1 METIN
6 LSDAQTEIIQLQEY
20 YENNSI
26 NNISVIIYIKPGIK
40 IEEIE
45 KALNNLIKTHE
56 TYRIK
61 LKKVKSEYKQ
71 YISEHKDK
79 KFDFVDFKNNQVG
92 YTKWINEQAR
102 KNLFSTDS
110 DLFDFKI
117 VKLPTGK
124 IGIFLME
131 HHVISDAWSITVA
144 ANTISKYLNDG
155 PNSKEIESTYFD
167 YIEEE
172 IEYKNTKRFEKDKSF
187 WLKKTENLEDNEL
200 FEKNSDN
207 NGHSNRKSYSLS
219 DIETH
224 RIHEFCEKNNISINN
239 LFSAMMIIIKYKKT
253 ASKKI
258 SVGSI
263 MHNRNKKAE
272 KGVTGVFSR
281 ALPIIIDVSSD
292 YSISDLLTQT
302 KYETFNIL
310 KHRKYPYRNIVE
322 DSGGQKGLLDCL
334 ISYQN
339 TQYSHEVLKNV
350 YSDEWIENGS
360 NNAPLTVNISNRN
373 RKNTLTVDYDY
384 QTAIV
389 NEKEIID
396 LHNII
401 LKIMDKAIENPN
413 TKIKNIEILDEN
425 EKYTILNEFNDTE
438 ASLNNKETFVER
450 FEKQVKATPYQTAI
464 TYEGESLN
472 YDELNARAN
481 QLAYQLRAE
490 GVGANSLI
498 ALIMDRQLETIIGIY
513 GILKA
518 GGAYV
523 PIDPKYPIDRINYIL
538 EDSQPKVLL
547 TDREL
552 DEAINYGNKVIDLTE
567 TTRLEAFPTSNL
579 KQISDE
585 SNLMY
590 VIYTS
595 GTTGKPKGVMAH
607 SEGVMNRLNW
617 VINKYNVDGEDT
629 ILFKTPYT
637 FDVSVWE
644 IFGWAMLGSQIVLL
658 PSGEEGNP
666 EKITELLEGY
676 SVAMVHFV
684 PSMLNMFVNFIKST
698 NNAQAISKLKYVLA
712 SGEALKPEQVNDFNH
727 FIGNKNNTALLNLYG
742 PTETT
747 VDVTSF
753 DCENHKTY
761 DSIPIGKPISNI
773 QDYILNEDNNIMGIG
788 VTGEICIAGVGV
800 TAGYLNRPELTQ
812 EKFLDNPFGKG
823 KLYRTGDLAKW
834 NGDGNIIYIGRIDEQ
849 VKIRGYRI
857 ELGEIESIL
866 RQHTHI
872 NDVAIVARPMVD
884 NELSICAYLVSDDSL
899 DFGSLKTSLGQK
911 LPDYMIP
918 AYMTQ
923 LDELPVTS
931 NGKLNKKALPEIKVE
946 SKVYVAPTNDMES
959 AVAETFE
966 AVLHVDQVS
975 IHDNFFEM
983 GGHSLKA
990 ISVINEIE
998 HYIGIRLPLKII
1010 FEKPTVAQL
1019 AEFIKNSEDHTNIQD
1034 IPQAEDKSAY
1044 YVSSQQKR
1052 LYVLNEMTE
1061 GQTAYNMP
1069 GIFEI
1074 KGEVDIERVR
1084 FAFQSLINH
1093 HEILRT
1099 RFEVFEGE
1107 PVQIIEDSVSIN
1119 IDYEEEM
1126 EVNDDTLLSEFVSPF
1141 DLAQAPLLRVKVVK
1155 SDEQKYLLLF
1165 DMHHIISDGLSINI
1179 IIKDFSRLY
1188 QNQALEELK
1197 IRYRDYSEWMRERDL
1212 SQQRSFWLSQFEKEA
1227 PVLDLPYD
1235 YPRLKQQSF
1244 KGRTMSMHMPNETKK
1259 AIHQLA
1265 QTTGSTDYMILSAS
1279 FMVLLHKY
1287 SRQEDI
1293 VIGSPVSGRTHK
1305 DTEDILGM
1313 FVNTLA
1319 MRSYPERDK
1328 SFEQLLSEV
1337 KNLSIKAFDNQEYPL
1352 EDLVEEVVERSDL
1365 SRNPLFDVL
1374 FALQNNDNQAFEIN
1388 DWSVEIKEASHTNAK
1403 FDLSMTIE
1411 ENEGYKVSLEYA
1423 SELFSKATI
1432 ERMLKHFME
1441 ILVEITKDP
1450 SQKMTEIEMIT
1461 KEEKAVI
1468 FDKFNDTEASLNNKE
1483 TFVERFEKQV
1493 KATPYQTAITYEGES
1508 LNYDELNARANQLA
1522 YQLRAEGVGA
1532 NSLIALIMDR
1542 QLETIIGIYG
1552 ILKAGGAY
1560 VPIDPKYPIDRINY
1574 ILEDSQPKVLL
1585 TDRELDEAINYG
1597 NKVIDLTE
1605 TTRLEAFPTSN
1616 LKQISDESNLMYVI
1630 YTSGT
1635 TGKPKGVMAHSEG
1648 VMNRLNW
1655 VINKYNVDGEDTILF
1670 KTPYTFDVS
1679 VWEIFGWA
1687 MLGSQIVLLPSGEE
1701 GNPEKITELLEG
1713 YSVAMVHF
1721 VPSMLNMFVNFIKST
1736 NNAQAISKLKYV
1748 LASGE
1753 ALKPEQVNDFNH
1765 FIGNKNNTALLNLYG
1780 PTETTVDV
1788 TSFDCENH
1796 KTYDSI
1802 PIGKPISN
1810 IQAYILNEDN
1820 NIMGI
1825 GVPGELCIAGV
1836 GVTAGYLNRPELT
1849 QEKFIDNPFG
1859 KGKLYRTGDLA
1870 KWNGDGNIIYIG
1882 RIDEQVKIRGY
1893 RIELGEIE
1901 SILRQ
1906 HTHINDV
1913 AIVARPM
1920 VDNELSICA
1929 YLVSD
1934 DSLDFGSL
1942 KTSLGQKLPDYM
1954 IPAYMTQ
1961 LDELPVTS
1969 NGKLNKK
1976 ALPEIKVE
1984 SKVYV
1989 APTNDMESAV
1999 AKTFEA
2005 VLHVDQISIHD
2016 NFFEMGGDSLKAI
2029 KLTSLIS
2036 KSYNISIKDIFELQT
2051 IASISKALV
2060 EREEMNVMTK
2070 LDALKIPN
2078 VKNEH
2083 HFNSDFISEINDYK
2097 VKSNENYKF
2106 IDKDVVKSDKQ
2117 ILLTGATGYL
2127 GIHILKDLLERKDL
2141 IIYVLVRNS
2150 EKISGENKLNNN
2162 WFYYFNSQLKTED
2175 LSRIHFVEG
2184 DIESKYLGFSNSN
2197 YDYLVNNI
2205 DIIINA
2211 AANVNHF
2218 ATEESSYN
2226 TNVKSIHNL
2235 ISFAKDKNKKEIHH
2249 MSTIS
2254 IASGSIEDKDSSTF
2268 SEYDVD
2274 ISQKPNNIYIDS
2286 KIEAEKLLIAYRE
2299 EGIETNIYRLGNLQC
2314 DSRTG
2319 IFQKNEENNAF
2330 YSVIKSFKMLQK
2342 FPRLEEDDLEFTH
2355 VDQAAK
2361 ACNKLI
2367 LNDQLSNEIHHIY
2380 NNKRLSLQKLMA
2392 VYNENNHYI
2401 EAVYWDAFL
2410 DHLMECINLGVM
2422 SDEVNAFLLHTGI
2435 LDNTLFNK
2443 AHFEILDYKTNFIL
2457 EKLNFQWEPTS
2468 ENTLNIMINHT
2479 KNNF

>member
-207 NGHSNRKSYSLS
+207 NGQSNRKSYSLS

-401 LKIMDKAIENPN
+401 LKIMDEAIENPN

-567 TTRLEAFPTSNL
+567 A
-579 KQISDE
+579 
-585 SNLMY
+585 
-590 VIYTS
+590 
-595 GTTGKPKGVMAH
+595 
-607 SEGVMNRLNW
+607 
-617 VINKYNVDGEDT
+617 
-629 ILFKTPYT
+629 
-637 FDVSVWE
+637 
-644 IFGWAMLGSQIVLL
+644 
-658 PSGEEGNP
+658 
-666 EKITELLEGY
+666 
-676 SVAMVHFV
+676 
-684 PSMLNMFVNFIKST
+684 
-698 NNAQAISKLKYVLA
+698 
-712 SGEALKPEQVNDFNH
+712 
-727 FIGNKNNTALLNLYG
+727 
-742 PTETT
+742 
-747 VDVTSF
+747 
-753 DCENHKTY
+753 
-761 DSIPIGKPISNI
+761 
-773 QDYILNEDNNIMGIG
+773 
-788 VTGEICIAGVGV
+788 
-800 TAGYLNRPELTQ
+800 
-812 EKFLDNPFGKG
+812 
-823 KLYRTGDLAKW
+823 
-834 NGDGNIIYIGRIDEQ
+834 
-849 VKIRGYRI
+849 
-857 ELGEIESIL
+857 
-866 RQHTHI
+866 
-872 NDVAIVARPMVD
+872 
-884 NELSICAYLVSDDSL
+884 
-899 DFGSLKTSLGQK
+899 
-911 LPDYMIP
+911 
-918 AYMTQ
+918 
-923 LDELPVTS
+923 
-931 NGKLNKKALPEIKVE
+931 
-946 SKVYVAPTNDMES
+946 
-959 AVAETFE
+959 
-966 AVLHVDQVS
+966 
-975 IHDNFFEM
+975 
-983 GGHSLKA
+983 
-990 ISVINEIE
+990 
-998 HYIGIRLPLKII
+998 
-1010 FEKPTVAQL
+1010 
-1019 AEFIKNSEDHTNIQD
+1019 
-1034 IPQAEDKSAY
+1034 
-1044 YVSSQQKR
+1044 
-1052 LYVLNEMTE
+1052 
-1061 GQTAYNMP
+1061 
-1069 GIFEI
+1069 
-1074 KGEVDIERVR
+1074 
-1084 FAFQSLINH
+1084 
-1093 HEILRT
+1093 
-1099 RFEVFEGE
+1099 
-1107 PVQIIEDSVSIN
+1107 
-1119 IDYEEEM
+1119 
-1126 EVNDDTLLSEFVSPF
+1126 
-1141 DLAQAPLLRVKVVK
+1141 
-1155 SDEQKYLLLF
+1155 
-1165 DMHHIISDGLSINI
+1165 
-1179 IIKDFSRLY
+1179 
-1188 QNQALEELK
+1188 
-1197 IRYRDYSEWMRERDL
+1197 
-1212 SQQRSFWLSQFEKEA
+1212 
-1227 PVLDLPYD
+1227 
-1235 YPRLKQQSF
+1235 
-1244 KGRTMSMHMPNETKK
+1244 
-1259 AIHQLA
+1259 
-1265 QTTGSTDYMILSAS
+1265 
-1279 FMVLLHKY
+1279 
-1287 SRQEDI
+1287 
-1293 VIGSPVSGRTHK
+1293 
-1305 DTEDILGM
+1305 
-1313 FVNTLA
+1313 
-1319 MRSYPERDK
+1319 
-1328 SFEQLLSEV
+1328 
-1337 KNLSIKAFDNQEYPL
+1337 
-1352 EDLVEEVVERSDL
+1352 
-1365 SRNPLFDVL
+1365 
-1374 FALQNNDNQAFEIN
+1374 
-1388 DWSVEIKEASHTNAK
+1388 
-1403 FDLSMTIE
+1403 
-1411 ENEGYKVSLEYA
+1411 
-1423 SELFSKATI
+1423 
-1432 ERMLKHFME
+1432 
-1441 ILVEITKDP
+1441 
-1450 SQKMTEIEMIT
+1450 
-1461 KEEKAVI
+1461 
-1468 FDKFNDTEASLNNKE
+1468 
-1483 TFVERFEKQV
+1483 
-1493 KATPYQTAITYEGES
+1493 
-1508 LNYDELNARANQLA
+1508 
-1522 YQLRAEGVGA
+1522 
-1532 NSLIALIMDR
+1532 
-1542 QLETIIGIYG
+1542 
-1552 ILKAGGAY
+1552 
-1560 VPIDPKYPIDRINY
+1560 
-1574 ILEDSQPKVLL
+1574 
-1585 TDRELDEAINYG
+1585 
-1597 NKVIDLTE
+1597 
-1605 TTRLEAFPTSN
+1605 TRLEAFPTSN

-1870 KWNGDGNIIYIG
+1870 KWNGDGNISYIG

-1999 AKTFEA
+1999 AETFEA

>member
-401 LKIMDKAIENPN
+401 LKIMDEAIENPN

-567 TTRLEAFPTSNL
+567 ATRLEAFPTSNL

-666 EKITELLEGY
+666 EKITELLE
-676 SVAMVHFV
+676 
-684 PSMLNMFVNFIKST
+684 
-698 NNAQAISKLKYVLA
+698 
-712 SGEALKPEQVNDFNH
+712 D
-727 FIGNKNNTALLNLYG
+727 
-742 PTETT
+742 
-747 VDVTSF
+747 
-753 DCENHKTY
+753 
-761 DSIPIGKPISNI
+761 
-773 QDYILNEDNNIMGIG
+773 
-788 VTGEICIAGVGV
+788 
-800 TAGYLNRPELTQ
+800 
-812 EKFLDNPFGKG
+812 
-823 KLYRTGDLAKW
+823 
-834 NGDGNIIYIGRIDEQ
+834 
-849 VKIRGYRI
+849 
-857 ELGEIESIL
+857 
-866 RQHTHI
+866 
-872 NDVAIVARPMVD
+872 
-884 NELSICAYLVSDDSL
+884 
-899 DFGSLKTSLGQK
+899 
-911 LPDYMIP
+911 
-918 AYMTQ
+918 
-923 LDELPVTS
+923 
-931 NGKLNKKALPEIKVE
+931 
-946 SKVYVAPTNDMES
+946 
-959 AVAETFE
+959 
-966 AVLHVDQVS
+966 
-975 IHDNFFEM
+975 
-983 GGHSLKA
+983 
-990 ISVINEIE
+990 
-998 HYIGIRLPLKII
+998 
-1010 FEKPTVAQL
+1010 
-1019 AEFIKNSEDHTNIQD
+1019 
-1034 IPQAEDKSAY
+1034 
-1044 YVSSQQKR
+1044 
-1052 LYVLNEMTE
+1052 
-1061 GQTAYNMP
+1061 
-1069 GIFEI
+1069 
-1074 KGEVDIERVR
+1074 
-1084 FAFQSLINH
+1084 
-1093 HEILRT
+1093 
-1099 RFEVFEGE
+1099 
-1107 PVQIIEDSVSIN
+1107 
-1119 IDYEEEM
+1119 
-1126 EVNDDTLLSEFVSPF
+1126 
-1141 DLAQAPLLRVKVVK
+1141 
-1155 SDEQKYLLLF
+1155 
-1165 DMHHIISDGLSINI
+1165 
-1179 IIKDFSRLY
+1179 
-1188 QNQALEELK
+1188 
-1197 IRYRDYSEWMRERDL
+1197 
-1212 SQQRSFWLSQFEKEA
+1212 
-1227 PVLDLPYD
+1227 
-1235 YPRLKQQSF
+1235 
-1244 KGRTMSMHMPNETKK
+1244 
-1259 AIHQLA
+1259 
-1265 QTTGSTDYMILSAS
+1265 
-1279 FMVLLHKY
+1279 
-1287 SRQEDI
+1287 
-1293 VIGSPVSGRTHK
+1293 
-1305 DTEDILGM
+1305 
-1313 FVNTLA
+1313 
-1319 MRSYPERDK
+1319 
-1328 SFEQLLSEV
+1328 
-1337 KNLSIKAFDNQEYPL
+1337 
-1352 EDLVEEVVERSDL
+1352 
-1365 SRNPLFDVL
+1365 
-1374 FALQNNDNQAFEIN
+1374 
-1388 DWSVEIKEASHTNAK
+1388 
-1403 FDLSMTIE
+1403 
-1411 ENEGYKVSLEYA
+1411 
-1423 SELFSKATI
+1423 
-1432 ERMLKHFME
+1432 
-1441 ILVEITKDP
+1441 
-1450 SQKMTEIEMIT
+1450 
-1461 KEEKAVI
+1461 
-1468 FDKFNDTEASLNNKE
+1468 
-1483 TFVERFEKQV
+1483 
-1493 KATPYQTAITYEGES
+1493 
-1508 LNYDELNARANQLA
+1508 
-1522 YQLRAEGVGA
+1522 
-1532 NSLIALIMDR
+1532 
-1542 QLETIIGIYG
+1542 
-1552 ILKAGGAY
+1552 
-1560 VPIDPKYPIDRINY
+1560 
-1574 ILEDSQPKVLL
+1574 
-1585 TDRELDEAINYG
+1585 
-1597 NKVIDLTE
+1597 
-1605 TTRLEAFPTSN
+1605 
-1616 LKQISDESNLMYVI
+1616 
-1630 YTSGT
+1630 
-1635 TGKPKGVMAHSEG
+1635 
-1648 VMNRLNW
+1648 
-1655 VINKYNVDGEDTILF
+1655 
-1670 KTPYTFDVS
+1670 
-1679 VWEIFGWA
+1679 
-1687 MLGSQIVLLPSGEE
+1687 
-1701 GNPEKITELLEG
+1701 

-1870 KWNGDGNIIYIG
+1870 KWNGDGNISYIG

-1999 AKTFEA
+1999 AETFEA

-2274 ISQKPNNIYIDS
+2274 ISQKPSNIYIDS

-2299 EGIETNIYRLGNLQC
+2299 EGIETNIYRLVNLQC

>member
-79 KFDFVDFKNNQVG
+79 KIDFVDFKNNQVG

-207 NGHSNRKSYSLS
+207 NAHSNRKSYSLS

-322 DSGGQKGLLDCL
+322 DSCGQKGLLDCL

-567 TTRLEAFPTSNL
+567 A
-579 KQISDE
+579 
-585 SNLMY
+585 
-590 VIYTS
+590 
-595 GTTGKPKGVMAH
+595 
-607 SEGVMNRLNW
+607 
-617 VINKYNVDGEDT
+617 
-629 ILFKTPYT
+629 
-637 FDVSVWE
+637 
-644 IFGWAMLGSQIVLL
+644 
-658 PSGEEGNP
+658 
-666 EKITELLEGY
+666 
-676 SVAMVHFV
+676 
-684 PSMLNMFVNFIKST
+684 
-698 NNAQAISKLKYVLA
+698 
-712 SGEALKPEQVNDFNH
+712 
-727 FIGNKNNTALLNLYG
+727 
-742 PTETT
+742 
-747 VDVTSF
+747 
-753 DCENHKTY
+753 
-761 DSIPIGKPISNI
+761 
-773 QDYILNEDNNIMGIG
+773 
-788 VTGEICIAGVGV
+788 
-800 TAGYLNRPELTQ
+800 
-812 EKFLDNPFGKG
+812 
-823 KLYRTGDLAKW
+823 
-834 NGDGNIIYIGRIDEQ
+834 
-849 VKIRGYRI
+849 
-857 ELGEIESIL
+857 
-866 RQHTHI
+866 
-872 NDVAIVARPMVD
+872 
-884 NELSICAYLVSDDSL
+884 
-899 DFGSLKTSLGQK
+899 
-911 LPDYMIP
+911 
-918 AYMTQ
+918 
-923 LDELPVTS
+923 
-931 NGKLNKKALPEIKVE
+931 
-946 SKVYVAPTNDMES
+946 
-959 AVAETFE
+959 
-966 AVLHVDQVS
+966 
-975 IHDNFFEM
+975 
-983 GGHSLKA
+983 
-990 ISVINEIE
+990 
-998 HYIGIRLPLKII
+998 
-1010 FEKPTVAQL
+1010 
-1019 AEFIKNSEDHTNIQD
+1019 
-1034 IPQAEDKSAY
+1034 
-1044 YVSSQQKR
+1044 
-1052 LYVLNEMTE
+1052 
-1061 GQTAYNMP
+1061 
-1069 GIFEI
+1069 
-1074 KGEVDIERVR
+1074 
-1084 FAFQSLINH
+1084 
-1093 HEILRT
+1093 
-1099 RFEVFEGE
+1099 
-1107 PVQIIEDSVSIN
+1107 
-1119 IDYEEEM
+1119 
-1126 EVNDDTLLSEFVSPF
+1126 
-1141 DLAQAPLLRVKVVK
+1141 
-1155 SDEQKYLLLF
+1155 
-1165 DMHHIISDGLSINI
+1165 
-1179 IIKDFSRLY
+1179 
-1188 QNQALEELK
+1188 
-1197 IRYRDYSEWMRERDL
+1197 
-1212 SQQRSFWLSQFEKEA
+1212 
-1227 PVLDLPYD
+1227 
-1235 YPRLKQQSF
+1235 
-1244 KGRTMSMHMPNETKK
+1244 
-1259 AIHQLA
+1259 
-1265 QTTGSTDYMILSAS
+1265 
-1279 FMVLLHKY
+1279 
-1287 SRQEDI
+1287 
-1293 VIGSPVSGRTHK
+1293 
-1305 DTEDILGM
+1305 
-1313 FVNTLA
+1313 
-1319 MRSYPERDK
+1319 
-1328 SFEQLLSEV
+1328 
-1337 KNLSIKAFDNQEYPL
+1337 
-1352 EDLVEEVVERSDL
+1352 
-1365 SRNPLFDVL
+1365 
-1374 FALQNNDNQAFEIN
+1374 
-1388 DWSVEIKEASHTNAK
+1388 
-1403 FDLSMTIE
+1403 
-1411 ENEGYKVSLEYA
+1411 
-1423 SELFSKATI
+1423 
-1432 ERMLKHFME
+1432 
-1441 ILVEITKDP
+1441 
-1450 SQKMTEIEMIT
+1450 
-1461 KEEKAVI
+1461 
-1468 FDKFNDTEASLNNKE
+1468 
-1483 TFVERFEKQV
+1483 
-1493 KATPYQTAITYEGES
+1493 
-1508 LNYDELNARANQLA
+1508 
-1522 YQLRAEGVGA
+1522 
-1532 NSLIALIMDR
+1532 
-1542 QLETIIGIYG
+1542 
-1552 ILKAGGAY
+1552 
-1560 VPIDPKYPIDRINY
+1560 
-1574 ILEDSQPKVLL
+1574 
-1585 TDRELDEAINYG
+1585 
-1597 NKVIDLTE
+1597 
-1605 TTRLEAFPTSN
+1605 TRLEAFPTSN

-1999 AKTFEA
+1999 AETFEA

>member
-207 NGHSNRKSYSLS
+207 NAHSNRKSYSLS

-322 DSGGQKGLLDCL
+322 DSCGQKGLLDCL

-567 TTRLEAFPTSNL
+567 ATRLEAFPTSNL

-607 SEGVMNRLNW
+607 SG
-617 VINKYNVDGEDT
+617 
-629 ILFKTPYT
+629 
-637 FDVSVWE
+637 
-644 IFGWAMLGSQIVLL
+644 
-658 PSGEEGNP
+658 
-666 EKITELLEGY
+666 
-676 SVAMVHFV
+676 
-684 PSMLNMFVNFIKST
+684 
-698 NNAQAISKLKYVLA
+698 
-712 SGEALKPEQVNDFNH
+712 
-727 FIGNKNNTALLNLYG
+727 
-742 PTETT
+742 
-747 VDVTSF
+747 
-753 DCENHKTY
+753 
-761 DSIPIGKPISNI
+761 
-773 QDYILNEDNNIMGIG
+773 
-788 VTGEICIAGVGV
+788 
-800 TAGYLNRPELTQ
+800 
-812 EKFLDNPFGKG
+812 
-823 KLYRTGDLAKW
+823 
-834 NGDGNIIYIGRIDEQ
+834 
-849 VKIRGYRI
+849 
-857 ELGEIESIL
+857 
-866 RQHTHI
+866 
-872 NDVAIVARPMVD
+872 
-884 NELSICAYLVSDDSL
+884 
-899 DFGSLKTSLGQK
+899 
-911 LPDYMIP
+911 
-918 AYMTQ
+918 
-923 LDELPVTS
+923 
-931 NGKLNKKALPEIKVE
+931 
-946 SKVYVAPTNDMES
+946 
-959 AVAETFE
+959 
-966 AVLHVDQVS
+966 
-975 IHDNFFEM
+975 
-983 GGHSLKA
+983 
-990 ISVINEIE
+990 
-998 HYIGIRLPLKII
+998 
-1010 FEKPTVAQL
+1010 
-1019 AEFIKNSEDHTNIQD
+1019 
-1034 IPQAEDKSAY
+1034 
-1044 YVSSQQKR
+1044 
-1052 LYVLNEMTE
+1052 
-1061 GQTAYNMP
+1061 
-1069 GIFEI
+1069 
-1074 KGEVDIERVR
+1074 
-1084 FAFQSLINH
+1084 
-1093 HEILRT
+1093 
-1099 RFEVFEGE
+1099 
-1107 PVQIIEDSVSIN
+1107 
-1119 IDYEEEM
+1119 
-1126 EVNDDTLLSEFVSPF
+1126 
-1141 DLAQAPLLRVKVVK
+1141 
-1155 SDEQKYLLLF
+1155 
-1165 DMHHIISDGLSINI
+1165 
-1179 IIKDFSRLY
+1179 
-1188 QNQALEELK
+1188 
-1197 IRYRDYSEWMRERDL
+1197 
-1212 SQQRSFWLSQFEKEA
+1212 
-1227 PVLDLPYD
+1227 
-1235 YPRLKQQSF
+1235 
-1244 KGRTMSMHMPNETKK
+1244 
-1259 AIHQLA
+1259 
-1265 QTTGSTDYMILSAS
+1265 
-1279 FMVLLHKY
+1279 
-1287 SRQEDI
+1287 
-1293 VIGSPVSGRTHK
+1293 
-1305 DTEDILGM
+1305 
-1313 FVNTLA
+1313 
-1319 MRSYPERDK
+1319 
-1328 SFEQLLSEV
+1328 
-1337 KNLSIKAFDNQEYPL
+1337 
-1352 EDLVEEVVERSDL
+1352 
-1365 SRNPLFDVL
+1365 
-1374 FALQNNDNQAFEIN
+1374 
-1388 DWSVEIKEASHTNAK
+1388 
-1403 FDLSMTIE
+1403 
-1411 ENEGYKVSLEYA
+1411 
-1423 SELFSKATI
+1423 
-1432 ERMLKHFME
+1432 
-1441 ILVEITKDP
+1441 
-1450 SQKMTEIEMIT
+1450 
-1461 KEEKAVI
+1461 
-1468 FDKFNDTEASLNNKE
+1468 
-1483 TFVERFEKQV
+1483 
-1493 KATPYQTAITYEGES
+1493 
-1508 LNYDELNARANQLA
+1508 
-1522 YQLRAEGVGA
+1522 
-1532 NSLIALIMDR
+1532 
-1542 QLETIIGIYG
+1542 
-1552 ILKAGGAY
+1552 
-1560 VPIDPKYPIDRINY
+1560 
-1574 ILEDSQPKVLL
+1574 
-1585 TDRELDEAINYG
+1585 
-1597 NKVIDLTE
+1597 
-1605 TTRLEAFPTSN
+1605 
-1616 LKQISDESNLMYVI
+1616 
-1630 YTSGT
+1630 
-1635 TGKPKGVMAHSEG
+1635 G

-1999 AKTFEA
+1999 AETFEA

>member
-425 EKYTILNEFNDTE
+425 EKYTILNE
-438 ASLNNKETFVER
+438 
-450 FEKQVKATPYQTAI
+450 
-464 TYEGESLN
+464 
-472 YDELNARAN
+472 
-481 QLAYQLRAE
+481 
-490 GVGANSLI
+490 
-498 ALIMDRQLETIIGIY
+498 
-513 GILKA
+513 
-518 GGAYV
+518 
-523 PIDPKYPIDRINYIL
+523 
-538 EDSQPKVLL
+538 
-547 TDREL
+547 
-552 DEAINYGNKVIDLTE
+552 
-567 TTRLEAFPTSNL
+567 
-579 KQISDE
+579 
-585 SNLMY
+585 
-590 VIYTS
+590 
-595 GTTGKPKGVMAH
+595 
-607 SEGVMNRLNW
+607 
-617 VINKYNVDGEDT
+617 
-629 ILFKTPYT
+629 
-637 FDVSVWE
+637 
-644 IFGWAMLGSQIVLL
+644 
-658 PSGEEGNP
+658 
-666 EKITELLEGY
+666 
-676 SVAMVHFV
+676 
-684 PSMLNMFVNFIKST
+684 
-698 NNAQAISKLKYVLA
+698 
-712 SGEALKPEQVNDFNH
+712 
-727 FIGNKNNTALLNLYG
+727 
-742 PTETT
+742 
-747 VDVTSF
+747 
-753 DCENHKTY
+753 
-761 DSIPIGKPISNI
+761 
-773 QDYILNEDNNIMGIG
+773 
-788 VTGEICIAGVGV
+788 
-800 TAGYLNRPELTQ
+800 
-812 EKFLDNPFGKG
+812 
-823 KLYRTGDLAKW
+823 
-834 NGDGNIIYIGRIDEQ
+834 
-849 VKIRGYRI
+849 
-857 ELGEIESIL
+857 
-866 RQHTHI
+866 
-872 NDVAIVARPMVD
+872 
-884 NELSICAYLVSDDSL
+884 
-899 DFGSLKTSLGQK
+899 
-911 LPDYMIP
+911 
-918 AYMTQ
+918 
-923 LDELPVTS
+923 
-931 NGKLNKKALPEIKVE
+931 
-946 SKVYVAPTNDMES
+946 
-959 AVAETFE
+959 
-966 AVLHVDQVS
+966 
-975 IHDNFFEM
+975 
-983 GGHSLKA
+983 
-990 ISVINEIE
+990 
-998 HYIGIRLPLKII
+998 
-1010 FEKPTVAQL
+1010 
-1019 AEFIKNSEDHTNIQD
+1019 
-1034 IPQAEDKSAY
+1034 
-1044 YVSSQQKR
+1044 
-1052 LYVLNEMTE
+1052 
-1061 GQTAYNMP
+1061 
-1069 GIFEI
+1069 
-1074 KGEVDIERVR
+1074 
-1084 FAFQSLINH
+1084 
-1093 HEILRT
+1093 
-1099 RFEVFEGE
+1099 
-1107 PVQIIEDSVSIN
+1107 
-1119 IDYEEEM
+1119 
-1126 EVNDDTLLSEFVSPF
+1126 
-1141 DLAQAPLLRVKVVK
+1141 
-1155 SDEQKYLLLF
+1155 
-1165 DMHHIISDGLSINI
+1165 
-1179 IIKDFSRLY
+1179 
-1188 QNQALEELK
+1188 
-1197 IRYRDYSEWMRERDL
+1197 
-1212 SQQRSFWLSQFEKEA
+1212 
-1227 PVLDLPYD
+1227 
-1235 YPRLKQQSF
+1235 
-1244 KGRTMSMHMPNETKK
+1244 
-1259 AIHQLA
+1259 
-1265 QTTGSTDYMILSAS
+1265 
-1279 FMVLLHKY
+1279 
-1287 SRQEDI
+1287 
-1293 VIGSPVSGRTHK
+1293 
-1305 DTEDILGM
+1305 
-1313 FVNTLA
+1313 
-1319 MRSYPERDK
+1319 
-1328 SFEQLLSEV
+1328 
-1337 KNLSIKAFDNQEYPL
+1337 
-1352 EDLVEEVVERSDL
+1352 
-1365 SRNPLFDVL
+1365 
-1374 FALQNNDNQAFEIN
+1374 
-1388 DWSVEIKEASHTNAK
+1388 
-1403 FDLSMTIE
+1403 
-1411 ENEGYKVSLEYA
+1411 
-1423 SELFSKATI
+1423 
-1432 ERMLKHFME
+1432 
-1441 ILVEITKDP
+1441 
-1450 SQKMTEIEMIT
+1450 
-1461 KEEKAVI
+1461 
-1468 FDKFNDTEASLNNKE
+1468 FNDTEASLNNKE

>member
-61 LKKVKSEYKQ
+61 LKKVKSEYKK

-79 KFDFVDFKNNQVG
+79 KIDFVDFKNNQVG

-207 NGHSNRKSYSLS
+207 NAHSNRKSYSLS

-322 DSGGQKGLLDCL
+322 DSCGQKGLLDCL

-567 TTRLEAFPTSNL
+567 ATRLEAFPTSNL

-727 FIGNKNNTALLNLYG
+727 FIGNKNNTTLLNLYG

-753 DCENHKTY
+753 DCEN
-761 DSIPIGKPISNI
+761 D
-773 QDYILNEDNNIMGIG
+773 
-788 VTGEICIAGVGV
+788 
-800 TAGYLNRPELTQ
+800 
-812 EKFLDNPFGKG
+812 
-823 KLYRTGDLAKW
+823 
-834 NGDGNIIYIGRIDEQ
+834 
-849 VKIRGYRI
+849 
-857 ELGEIESIL
+857 
-866 RQHTHI
+866 
-872 NDVAIVARPMVD
+872 
-884 NELSICAYLVSDDSL
+884 
-899 DFGSLKTSLGQK
+899 
-911 LPDYMIP
+911 
-918 AYMTQ
+918 
-923 LDELPVTS
+923 
-931 NGKLNKKALPEIKVE
+931 
-946 SKVYVAPTNDMES
+946 
-959 AVAETFE
+959 
-966 AVLHVDQVS
+966 
-975 IHDNFFEM
+975 
-983 GGHSLKA
+983 
-990 ISVINEIE
+990 
-998 HYIGIRLPLKII
+998 
-1010 FEKPTVAQL
+1010 
-1019 AEFIKNSEDHTNIQD
+1019 
-1034 IPQAEDKSAY
+1034 
-1044 YVSSQQKR
+1044 
-1052 LYVLNEMTE
+1052 
-1061 GQTAYNMP
+1061 
-1069 GIFEI
+1069 
-1074 KGEVDIERVR
+1074 
-1084 FAFQSLINH
+1084 
-1093 HEILRT
+1093 
-1099 RFEVFEGE
+1099 
-1107 PVQIIEDSVSIN
+1107 
-1119 IDYEEEM
+1119 
-1126 EVNDDTLLSEFVSPF
+1126 
-1141 DLAQAPLLRVKVVK
+1141 
-1155 SDEQKYLLLF
+1155 
-1165 DMHHIISDGLSINI
+1165 
-1179 IIKDFSRLY
+1179 
-1188 QNQALEELK
+1188 
-1197 IRYRDYSEWMRERDL
+1197 
-1212 SQQRSFWLSQFEKEA
+1212 
-1227 PVLDLPYD
+1227 
-1235 YPRLKQQSF
+1235 
-1244 KGRTMSMHMPNETKK
+1244 
-1259 AIHQLA
+1259 
-1265 QTTGSTDYMILSAS
+1265 
-1279 FMVLLHKY
+1279 
-1287 SRQEDI
+1287 
-1293 VIGSPVSGRTHK
+1293 
-1305 DTEDILGM
+1305 
-1313 FVNTLA
+1313 
-1319 MRSYPERDK
+1319 
-1328 SFEQLLSEV
+1328 
-1337 KNLSIKAFDNQEYPL
+1337 
-1352 EDLVEEVVERSDL
+1352 
-1365 SRNPLFDVL
+1365 
-1374 FALQNNDNQAFEIN
+1374 
-1388 DWSVEIKEASHTNAK
+1388 
-1403 FDLSMTIE
+1403 
-1411 ENEGYKVSLEYA
+1411 
-1423 SELFSKATI
+1423 
-1432 ERMLKHFME
+1432 
-1441 ILVEITKDP
+1441 
-1450 SQKMTEIEMIT
+1450 
-1461 KEEKAVI
+1461 
-1468 FDKFNDTEASLNNKE
+1468 
-1483 TFVERFEKQV
+1483 
-1493 KATPYQTAITYEGES
+1493 
-1508 LNYDELNARANQLA
+1508 
-1522 YQLRAEGVGA
+1522 
-1532 NSLIALIMDR
+1532 
-1542 QLETIIGIYG
+1542 
-1552 ILKAGGAY
+1552 
-1560 VPIDPKYPIDRINY
+1560 
-1574 ILEDSQPKVLL
+1574 
-1585 TDRELDEAINYG
+1585 
-1597 NKVIDLTE
+1597 
-1605 TTRLEAFPTSN
+1605 
-1616 LKQISDESNLMYVI
+1616 
-1630 YTSGT
+1630 
-1635 TGKPKGVMAHSEG
+1635 
-1648 VMNRLNW
+1648 
-1655 VINKYNVDGEDTILF
+1655 
-1670 KTPYTFDVS
+1670 
-1679 VWEIFGWA
+1679 
-1687 MLGSQIVLLPSGEE
+1687 
-1701 GNPEKITELLEG
+1701 
-1713 YSVAMVHF
+1713 
-1721 VPSMLNMFVNFIKST
+1721 
-1736 NNAQAISKLKYV
+1736 
-1748 LASGE
+1748 
-1753 ALKPEQVNDFNH
+1753 
-1765 FIGNKNNTALLNLYG
+1765 
-1780 PTETTVDV
+1780 
-1788 TSFDCENH
+1788 

-1999 AKTFEA
+1999 AETFEA

-2342 FPRLEEDDLEFTH
+2342 FSRLEEDDLEFTH

>member
-79 KFDFVDFKNNQVG
+79 KIDFVDFKNNQVG

-207 NGHSNRKSYSLS
+207 NAHSNRKSYSLS

-322 DSGGQKGLLDCL
+322 DSCGQKGLLDCL

-567 TTRLEAFPTSNL
+567 ATRLEAFPTSNL

-753 DCENHKTY
+753 DCEN
-761 DSIPIGKPISNI
+761 D
-773 QDYILNEDNNIMGIG
+773 
-788 VTGEICIAGVGV
+788 
-800 TAGYLNRPELTQ
+800 
-812 EKFLDNPFGKG
+812 
-823 KLYRTGDLAKW
+823 
-834 NGDGNIIYIGRIDEQ
+834 
-849 VKIRGYRI
+849 
-857 ELGEIESIL
+857 
-866 RQHTHI
+866 
-872 NDVAIVARPMVD
+872 
-884 NELSICAYLVSDDSL
+884 
-899 DFGSLKTSLGQK
+899 
-911 LPDYMIP
+911 
-918 AYMTQ
+918 
-923 LDELPVTS
+923 
-931 NGKLNKKALPEIKVE
+931 
-946 SKVYVAPTNDMES
+946 
-959 AVAETFE
+959 
-966 AVLHVDQVS
+966 
-975 IHDNFFEM
+975 
-983 GGHSLKA
+983 
-990 ISVINEIE
+990 
-998 HYIGIRLPLKII
+998 
-1010 FEKPTVAQL
+1010 
-1019 AEFIKNSEDHTNIQD
+1019 
-1034 IPQAEDKSAY
+1034 
-1044 YVSSQQKR
+1044 
-1052 LYVLNEMTE
+1052 
-1061 GQTAYNMP
+1061 
-1069 GIFEI
+1069 
-1074 KGEVDIERVR
+1074 
-1084 FAFQSLINH
+1084 
-1093 HEILRT
+1093 
-1099 RFEVFEGE
+1099 
-1107 PVQIIEDSVSIN
+1107 
-1119 IDYEEEM
+1119 
-1126 EVNDDTLLSEFVSPF
+1126 
-1141 DLAQAPLLRVKVVK
+1141 
-1155 SDEQKYLLLF
+1155 
-1165 DMHHIISDGLSINI
+1165 
-1179 IIKDFSRLY
+1179 
-1188 QNQALEELK
+1188 
-1197 IRYRDYSEWMRERDL
+1197 
-1212 SQQRSFWLSQFEKEA
+1212 
-1227 PVLDLPYD
+1227 
-1235 YPRLKQQSF
+1235 
-1244 KGRTMSMHMPNETKK
+1244 
-1259 AIHQLA
+1259 
-1265 QTTGSTDYMILSAS
+1265 
-1279 FMVLLHKY
+1279 
-1287 SRQEDI
+1287 
-1293 VIGSPVSGRTHK
+1293 
-1305 DTEDILGM
+1305 
-1313 FVNTLA
+1313 
-1319 MRSYPERDK
+1319 
-1328 SFEQLLSEV
+1328 
-1337 KNLSIKAFDNQEYPL
+1337 
-1352 EDLVEEVVERSDL
+1352 
-1365 SRNPLFDVL
+1365 
-1374 FALQNNDNQAFEIN
+1374 
-1388 DWSVEIKEASHTNAK
+1388 
-1403 FDLSMTIE
+1403 
-1411 ENEGYKVSLEYA
+1411 
-1423 SELFSKATI
+1423 
-1432 ERMLKHFME
+1432 
-1441 ILVEITKDP
+1441 
-1450 SQKMTEIEMIT
+1450 
-1461 KEEKAVI
+1461 
-1468 FDKFNDTEASLNNKE
+1468 
-1483 TFVERFEKQV
+1483 
-1493 KATPYQTAITYEGES
+1493 
-1508 LNYDELNARANQLA
+1508 
-1522 YQLRAEGVGA
+1522 
-1532 NSLIALIMDR
+1532 
-1542 QLETIIGIYG
+1542 
-1552 ILKAGGAY
+1552 
-1560 VPIDPKYPIDRINY
+1560 
-1574 ILEDSQPKVLL
+1574 
-1585 TDRELDEAINYG
+1585 
-1597 NKVIDLTE
+1597 
-1605 TTRLEAFPTSN
+1605 
-1616 LKQISDESNLMYVI
+1616 
-1630 YTSGT
+1630 
-1635 TGKPKGVMAHSEG
+1635 
-1648 VMNRLNW
+1648 
-1655 VINKYNVDGEDTILF
+1655 
-1670 KTPYTFDVS
+1670 
-1679 VWEIFGWA
+1679 
-1687 MLGSQIVLLPSGEE
+1687 
-1701 GNPEKITELLEG
+1701 
-1713 YSVAMVHF
+1713 
-1721 VPSMLNMFVNFIKST
+1721 
-1736 NNAQAISKLKYV
+1736 
-1748 LASGE
+1748 
-1753 ALKPEQVNDFNH
+1753 
-1765 FIGNKNNTALLNLYG
+1765 
-1780 PTETTVDV
+1780 
-1788 TSFDCENH
+1788 

>member
-607 SEGVMNRLNW
+607 SG
-617 VINKYNVDGEDT
+617 
-629 ILFKTPYT
+629 
-637 FDVSVWE
+637 
-644 IFGWAMLGSQIVLL
+644 
-658 PSGEEGNP
+658 
-666 EKITELLEGY
+666 
-676 SVAMVHFV
+676 
-684 PSMLNMFVNFIKST
+684 
-698 NNAQAISKLKYVLA
+698 
-712 SGEALKPEQVNDFNH
+712 
-727 FIGNKNNTALLNLYG
+727 
-742 PTETT
+742 
-747 VDVTSF
+747 
-753 DCENHKTY
+753 
-761 DSIPIGKPISNI
+761 
-773 QDYILNEDNNIMGIG
+773 
-788 VTGEICIAGVGV
+788 
-800 TAGYLNRPELTQ
+800 
-812 EKFLDNPFGKG
+812 
-823 KLYRTGDLAKW
+823 
-834 NGDGNIIYIGRIDEQ
+834 
-849 VKIRGYRI
+849 
-857 ELGEIESIL
+857 
-866 RQHTHI
+866 
-872 NDVAIVARPMVD
+872 
-884 NELSICAYLVSDDSL
+884 
-899 DFGSLKTSLGQK
+899 
-911 LPDYMIP
+911 
-918 AYMTQ
+918 
-923 LDELPVTS
+923 
-931 NGKLNKKALPEIKVE
+931 
-946 SKVYVAPTNDMES
+946 
-959 AVAETFE
+959 
-966 AVLHVDQVS
+966 
-975 IHDNFFEM
+975 
-983 GGHSLKA
+983 
-990 ISVINEIE
+990 
-998 HYIGIRLPLKII
+998 
-1010 FEKPTVAQL
+1010 
-1019 AEFIKNSEDHTNIQD
+1019 
-1034 IPQAEDKSAY
+1034 
-1044 YVSSQQKR
+1044 
-1052 LYVLNEMTE
+1052 
-1061 GQTAYNMP
+1061 
-1069 GIFEI
+1069 
-1074 KGEVDIERVR
+1074 
-1084 FAFQSLINH
+1084 
-1093 HEILRT
+1093 
-1099 RFEVFEGE
+1099 
-1107 PVQIIEDSVSIN
+1107 
-1119 IDYEEEM
+1119 
-1126 EVNDDTLLSEFVSPF
+1126 
-1141 DLAQAPLLRVKVVK
+1141 
-1155 SDEQKYLLLF
+1155 
-1165 DMHHIISDGLSINI
+1165 
-1179 IIKDFSRLY
+1179 
-1188 QNQALEELK
+1188 
-1197 IRYRDYSEWMRERDL
+1197 
-1212 SQQRSFWLSQFEKEA
+1212 
-1227 PVLDLPYD
+1227 
-1235 YPRLKQQSF
+1235 
-1244 KGRTMSMHMPNETKK
+1244 
-1259 AIHQLA
+1259 
-1265 QTTGSTDYMILSAS
+1265 
-1279 FMVLLHKY
+1279 
-1287 SRQEDI
+1287 
-1293 VIGSPVSGRTHK
+1293 
-1305 DTEDILGM
+1305 
-1313 FVNTLA
+1313 
-1319 MRSYPERDK
+1319 
-1328 SFEQLLSEV
+1328 
-1337 KNLSIKAFDNQEYPL
+1337 
-1352 EDLVEEVVERSDL
+1352 
-1365 SRNPLFDVL
+1365 
-1374 FALQNNDNQAFEIN
+1374 
-1388 DWSVEIKEASHTNAK
+1388 
-1403 FDLSMTIE
+1403 
-1411 ENEGYKVSLEYA
+1411 
-1423 SELFSKATI
+1423 
-1432 ERMLKHFME
+1432 
-1441 ILVEITKDP
+1441 
-1450 SQKMTEIEMIT
+1450 
-1461 KEEKAVI
+1461 
-1468 FDKFNDTEASLNNKE
+1468 
-1483 TFVERFEKQV
+1483 
-1493 KATPYQTAITYEGES
+1493 
-1508 LNYDELNARANQLA
+1508 
-1522 YQLRAEGVGA
+1522 
-1532 NSLIALIMDR
+1532 
-1542 QLETIIGIYG
+1542 
-1552 ILKAGGAY
+1552 
-1560 VPIDPKYPIDRINY
+1560 
-1574 ILEDSQPKVLL
+1574 
-1585 TDRELDEAINYG
+1585 
-1597 NKVIDLTE
+1597 
-1605 TTRLEAFPTSN
+1605 
-1616 LKQISDESNLMYVI
+1616 
-1630 YTSGT
+1630 
-1635 TGKPKGVMAHSEG
+1635 G

-1870 KWNGDGNIIYIG
+1870 KWNGDGNISYIG

-1906 HTHINDV
+1906 HTHIND
-1913 AIVARPM
+1913 VARPM

>member
-79 KFDFVDFKNNQVG
+79 KIDFVDFKNNQVG

-207 NGHSNRKSYSLS
+207 NAHSNRKSYSLS

-322 DSGGQKGLLDCL
+322 DSCGQKGLLDCL

-607 SEGVMNRLNW
+607 SG
-617 VINKYNVDGEDT
+617 
-629 ILFKTPYT
+629 
-637 FDVSVWE
+637 
-644 IFGWAMLGSQIVLL
+644 
-658 PSGEEGNP
+658 
-666 EKITELLEGY
+666 
-676 SVAMVHFV
+676 
-684 PSMLNMFVNFIKST
+684 
-698 NNAQAISKLKYVLA
+698 
-712 SGEALKPEQVNDFNH
+712 
-727 FIGNKNNTALLNLYG
+727 
-742 PTETT
+742 
-747 VDVTSF
+747 
-753 DCENHKTY
+753 
-761 DSIPIGKPISNI
+761 
-773 QDYILNEDNNIMGIG
+773 
-788 VTGEICIAGVGV
+788 
-800 TAGYLNRPELTQ
+800 
-812 EKFLDNPFGKG
+812 
-823 KLYRTGDLAKW
+823 
-834 NGDGNIIYIGRIDEQ
+834 
-849 VKIRGYRI
+849 
-857 ELGEIESIL
+857 
-866 RQHTHI
+866 
-872 NDVAIVARPMVD
+872 
-884 NELSICAYLVSDDSL
+884 
-899 DFGSLKTSLGQK
+899 
-911 LPDYMIP
+911 
-918 AYMTQ
+918 
-923 LDELPVTS
+923 
-931 NGKLNKKALPEIKVE
+931 
-946 SKVYVAPTNDMES
+946 
-959 AVAETFE
+959 
-966 AVLHVDQVS
+966 
-975 IHDNFFEM
+975 
-983 GGHSLKA
+983 
-990 ISVINEIE
+990 
-998 HYIGIRLPLKII
+998 
-1010 FEKPTVAQL
+1010 
-1019 AEFIKNSEDHTNIQD
+1019 
-1034 IPQAEDKSAY
+1034 
-1044 YVSSQQKR
+1044 
-1052 LYVLNEMTE
+1052 
-1061 GQTAYNMP
+1061 
-1069 GIFEI
+1069 
-1074 KGEVDIERVR
+1074 
-1084 FAFQSLINH
+1084 
-1093 HEILRT
+1093 
-1099 RFEVFEGE
+1099 
-1107 PVQIIEDSVSIN
+1107 
-1119 IDYEEEM
+1119 
-1126 EVNDDTLLSEFVSPF
+1126 
-1141 DLAQAPLLRVKVVK
+1141 
-1155 SDEQKYLLLF
+1155 
-1165 DMHHIISDGLSINI
+1165 
-1179 IIKDFSRLY
+1179 
-1188 QNQALEELK
+1188 
-1197 IRYRDYSEWMRERDL
+1197 
-1212 SQQRSFWLSQFEKEA
+1212 
-1227 PVLDLPYD
+1227 
-1235 YPRLKQQSF
+1235 
-1244 KGRTMSMHMPNETKK
+1244 
-1259 AIHQLA
+1259 
-1265 QTTGSTDYMILSAS
+1265 
-1279 FMVLLHKY
+1279 
-1287 SRQEDI
+1287 
-1293 VIGSPVSGRTHK
+1293 
-1305 DTEDILGM
+1305 
-1313 FVNTLA
+1313 
-1319 MRSYPERDK
+1319 
-1328 SFEQLLSEV
+1328 
-1337 KNLSIKAFDNQEYPL
+1337 
-1352 EDLVEEVVERSDL
+1352 
-1365 SRNPLFDVL
+1365 
-1374 FALQNNDNQAFEIN
+1374 
-1388 DWSVEIKEASHTNAK
+1388 
-1403 FDLSMTIE
+1403 
-1411 ENEGYKVSLEYA
+1411 
-1423 SELFSKATI
+1423 
-1432 ERMLKHFME
+1432 
-1441 ILVEITKDP
+1441 
-1450 SQKMTEIEMIT
+1450 
-1461 KEEKAVI
+1461 
-1468 FDKFNDTEASLNNKE
+1468 
-1483 TFVERFEKQV
+1483 
-1493 KATPYQTAITYEGES
+1493 
-1508 LNYDELNARANQLA
+1508 
-1522 YQLRAEGVGA
+1522 
-1532 NSLIALIMDR
+1532 
-1542 QLETIIGIYG
+1542 
-1552 ILKAGGAY
+1552 
-1560 VPIDPKYPIDRINY
+1560 
-1574 ILEDSQPKVLL
+1574 
-1585 TDRELDEAINYG
+1585 
-1597 NKVIDLTE
+1597 
-1605 TTRLEAFPTSN
+1605 
-1616 LKQISDESNLMYVI
+1616 
-1630 YTSGT
+1630 
-1635 TGKPKGVMAHSEG
+1635 G

-1999 AKTFEA
+1999 AETFEA

>member
-773 QDYILNEDNNIMGIG
+773 Q
-788 VTGEICIAGVGV
+788 
-800 TAGYLNRPELTQ
+800 
-812 EKFLDNPFGKG
+812 
-823 KLYRTGDLAKW
+823 
-834 NGDGNIIYIGRIDEQ
+834 
-849 VKIRGYRI
+849 
-857 ELGEIESIL
+857 
-866 RQHTHI
+866 
-872 NDVAIVARPMVD
+872 
-884 NELSICAYLVSDDSL
+884 
-899 DFGSLKTSLGQK
+899 
-911 LPDYMIP
+911 
-918 AYMTQ
+918 
-923 LDELPVTS
+923 
-931 NGKLNKKALPEIKVE
+931 
-946 SKVYVAPTNDMES
+946 
-959 AVAETFE
+959 
-966 AVLHVDQVS
+966 
-975 IHDNFFEM
+975 
-983 GGHSLKA
+983 
-990 ISVINEIE
+990 
-998 HYIGIRLPLKII
+998 
-1010 FEKPTVAQL
+1010 
-1019 AEFIKNSEDHTNIQD
+1019 
-1034 IPQAEDKSAY
+1034 
-1044 YVSSQQKR
+1044 
-1052 LYVLNEMTE
+1052 
-1061 GQTAYNMP
+1061 
-1069 GIFEI
+1069 
-1074 KGEVDIERVR
+1074 
-1084 FAFQSLINH
+1084 
-1093 HEILRT
+1093 
-1099 RFEVFEGE
+1099 
-1107 PVQIIEDSVSIN
+1107 
-1119 IDYEEEM
+1119 
-1126 EVNDDTLLSEFVSPF
+1126 
-1141 DLAQAPLLRVKVVK
+1141 
-1155 SDEQKYLLLF
+1155 
-1165 DMHHIISDGLSINI
+1165 
-1179 IIKDFSRLY
+1179 
-1188 QNQALEELK
+1188 
-1197 IRYRDYSEWMRERDL
+1197 
-1212 SQQRSFWLSQFEKEA
+1212 
-1227 PVLDLPYD
+1227 
-1235 YPRLKQQSF
+1235 
-1244 KGRTMSMHMPNETKK
+1244 
-1259 AIHQLA
+1259 
-1265 QTTGSTDYMILSAS
+1265 
-1279 FMVLLHKY
+1279 
-1287 SRQEDI
+1287 
-1293 VIGSPVSGRTHK
+1293 
-1305 DTEDILGM
+1305 
-1313 FVNTLA
+1313 
-1319 MRSYPERDK
+1319 
-1328 SFEQLLSEV
+1328 
-1337 KNLSIKAFDNQEYPL
+1337 
-1352 EDLVEEVVERSDL
+1352 
-1365 SRNPLFDVL
+1365 
-1374 FALQNNDNQAFEIN
+1374 
-1388 DWSVEIKEASHTNAK
+1388 
-1403 FDLSMTIE
+1403 
-1411 ENEGYKVSLEYA
+1411 
-1423 SELFSKATI
+1423 
-1432 ERMLKHFME
+1432 
-1441 ILVEITKDP
+1441 
-1450 SQKMTEIEMIT
+1450 
-1461 KEEKAVI
+1461 
-1468 FDKFNDTEASLNNKE
+1468 
-1483 TFVERFEKQV
+1483 
-1493 KATPYQTAITYEGES
+1493 
-1508 LNYDELNARANQLA
+1508 
-1522 YQLRAEGVGA
+1522 
-1532 NSLIALIMDR
+1532 
-1542 QLETIIGIYG
+1542 
-1552 ILKAGGAY
+1552 
-1560 VPIDPKYPIDRINY
+1560 
-1574 ILEDSQPKVLL
+1574 
-1585 TDRELDEAINYG
+1585 
-1597 NKVIDLTE
+1597 
-1605 TTRLEAFPTSN
+1605 
-1616 LKQISDESNLMYVI
+1616 
-1630 YTSGT
+1630 
-1635 TGKPKGVMAHSEG
+1635 
-1648 VMNRLNW
+1648 
-1655 VINKYNVDGEDTILF
+1655 
-1670 KTPYTFDVS
+1670 
-1679 VWEIFGWA
+1679 
-1687 MLGSQIVLLPSGEE
+1687 
-1701 GNPEKITELLEG
+1701 
-1713 YSVAMVHF
+1713 
-1721 VPSMLNMFVNFIKST
+1721 
-1736 NNAQAISKLKYV
+1736 
-1748 LASGE
+1748 
-1753 ALKPEQVNDFNH
+1753 
-1765 FIGNKNNTALLNLYG
+1765 
-1780 PTETTVDV
+1780 
-1788 TSFDCENH
+1788 
-1796 KTYDSI
+1796 
-1802 PIGKPISN
+1802 
-1810 IQAYILNEDN
+1810 AYILNEDN

-1999 AKTFEA
+1999 AETFEA

>member
-1 METIN
+1 MLILRYKKGGLIMETIN

-518 GGAYV
+518 GG
-523 PIDPKYPIDRINYIL
+523 
-538 EDSQPKVLL
+538 S
-547 TDREL
+547 
-552 DEAINYGNKVIDLTE
+552 
-567 TTRLEAFPTSNL
+567 
-579 KQISDE
+579 
-585 SNLMY
+585 
-590 VIYTS
+590 
-595 GTTGKPKGVMAH
+595 
-607 SEGVMNRLNW
+607 
-617 VINKYNVDGEDT
+617 
-629 ILFKTPYT
+629 
-637 FDVSVWE
+637 
-644 IFGWAMLGSQIVLL
+644 
-658 PSGEEGNP
+658 
-666 EKITELLEGY
+666 
-676 SVAMVHFV
+676 
-684 PSMLNMFVNFIKST
+684 
-698 NNAQAISKLKYVLA
+698 
-712 SGEALKPEQVNDFNH
+712 
-727 FIGNKNNTALLNLYG
+727 
-742 PTETT
+742 
-747 VDVTSF
+747 
-753 DCENHKTY
+753 
-761 DSIPIGKPISNI
+761 
-773 QDYILNEDNNIMGIG
+773 
-788 VTGEICIAGVGV
+788 
-800 TAGYLNRPELTQ
+800 
-812 EKFLDNPFGKG
+812 
-823 KLYRTGDLAKW
+823 
-834 NGDGNIIYIGRIDEQ
+834 
-849 VKIRGYRI
+849 
-857 ELGEIESIL
+857 
-866 RQHTHI
+866 
-872 NDVAIVARPMVD
+872 
-884 NELSICAYLVSDDSL
+884 
-899 DFGSLKTSLGQK
+899 
-911 LPDYMIP
+911 
-918 AYMTQ
+918 
-923 LDELPVTS
+923 
-931 NGKLNKKALPEIKVE
+931 
-946 SKVYVAPTNDMES
+946 
-959 AVAETFE
+959 
-966 AVLHVDQVS
+966 
-975 IHDNFFEM
+975 
-983 GGHSLKA
+983 
-990 ISVINEIE
+990 
-998 HYIGIRLPLKII
+998 
-1010 FEKPTVAQL
+1010 
-1019 AEFIKNSEDHTNIQD
+1019 
-1034 IPQAEDKSAY
+1034 
-1044 YVSSQQKR
+1044 
-1052 LYVLNEMTE
+1052 
-1061 GQTAYNMP
+1061 
-1069 GIFEI
+1069 
-1074 KGEVDIERVR
+1074 
-1084 FAFQSLINH
+1084 
-1093 HEILRT
+1093 
-1099 RFEVFEGE
+1099 
-1107 PVQIIEDSVSIN
+1107 
-1119 IDYEEEM
+1119 
-1126 EVNDDTLLSEFVSPF
+1126 
-1141 DLAQAPLLRVKVVK
+1141 
-1155 SDEQKYLLLF
+1155 
-1165 DMHHIISDGLSINI
+1165 
-1179 IIKDFSRLY
+1179 
-1188 QNQALEELK
+1188 
-1197 IRYRDYSEWMRERDL
+1197 
-1212 SQQRSFWLSQFEKEA
+1212 
-1227 PVLDLPYD
+1227 
-1235 YPRLKQQSF
+1235 
-1244 KGRTMSMHMPNETKK
+1244 
-1259 AIHQLA
+1259 
-1265 QTTGSTDYMILSAS
+1265 
-1279 FMVLLHKY
+1279 
-1287 SRQEDI
+1287 
-1293 VIGSPVSGRTHK
+1293 
-1305 DTEDILGM
+1305 
-1313 FVNTLA
+1313 
-1319 MRSYPERDK
+1319 
-1328 SFEQLLSEV
+1328 
-1337 KNLSIKAFDNQEYPL
+1337 
-1352 EDLVEEVVERSDL
+1352 
-1365 SRNPLFDVL
+1365 
-1374 FALQNNDNQAFEIN
+1374 
-1388 DWSVEIKEASHTNAK
+1388 
-1403 FDLSMTIE
+1403 
-1411 ENEGYKVSLEYA
+1411 
-1423 SELFSKATI
+1423 
-1432 ERMLKHFME
+1432 
-1441 ILVEITKDP
+1441 
-1450 SQKMTEIEMIT
+1450 
-1461 KEEKAVI
+1461 
-1468 FDKFNDTEASLNNKE
+1468 
-1483 TFVERFEKQV
+1483 
-1493 KATPYQTAITYEGES
+1493 
-1508 LNYDELNARANQLA
+1508 
-1522 YQLRAEGVGA
+1522 
-1532 NSLIALIMDR
+1532 
-1542 QLETIIGIYG
+1542 
-1552 ILKAGGAY
+1552 Y

-1870 KWNGDGNIIYIG
+1870 KWNGDGNISYIG

>member
-1 METIN
+1 MLILRYKKGGLIMETIN

-413 TKIKNIEILDEN
+413 IKIKNIEILDEN

-607 SEGVMNRLNW
+607 SGGVMNRLNW

-666 EKITELLEGY
+666 EKITELLE
-676 SVAMVHFV
+676 
-684 PSMLNMFVNFIKST
+684 
-698 NNAQAISKLKYVLA
+698 
-712 SGEALKPEQVNDFNH
+712 D
-727 FIGNKNNTALLNLYG
+727 
-742 PTETT
+742 
-747 VDVTSF
+747 
-753 DCENHKTY
+753 
-761 DSIPIGKPISNI
+761 
-773 QDYILNEDNNIMGIG
+773 
-788 VTGEICIAGVGV
+788 
-800 TAGYLNRPELTQ
+800 
-812 EKFLDNPFGKG
+812 
-823 KLYRTGDLAKW
+823 
-834 NGDGNIIYIGRIDEQ
+834 
-849 VKIRGYRI
+849 
-857 ELGEIESIL
+857 
-866 RQHTHI
+866 
-872 NDVAIVARPMVD
+872 
-884 NELSICAYLVSDDSL
+884 
-899 DFGSLKTSLGQK
+899 
-911 LPDYMIP
+911 
-918 AYMTQ
+918 
-923 LDELPVTS
+923 
-931 NGKLNKKALPEIKVE
+931 
-946 SKVYVAPTNDMES
+946 
-959 AVAETFE
+959 
-966 AVLHVDQVS
+966 
-975 IHDNFFEM
+975 
-983 GGHSLKA
+983 
-990 ISVINEIE
+990 
-998 HYIGIRLPLKII
+998 
-1010 FEKPTVAQL
+1010 
-1019 AEFIKNSEDHTNIQD
+1019 
-1034 IPQAEDKSAY
+1034 
-1044 YVSSQQKR
+1044 
-1052 LYVLNEMTE
+1052 
-1061 GQTAYNMP
+1061 
-1069 GIFEI
+1069 
-1074 KGEVDIERVR
+1074 
-1084 FAFQSLINH
+1084 
-1093 HEILRT
+1093 
-1099 RFEVFEGE
+1099 
-1107 PVQIIEDSVSIN
+1107 
-1119 IDYEEEM
+1119 
-1126 EVNDDTLLSEFVSPF
+1126 
-1141 DLAQAPLLRVKVVK
+1141 
-1155 SDEQKYLLLF
+1155 
-1165 DMHHIISDGLSINI
+1165 
-1179 IIKDFSRLY
+1179 
-1188 QNQALEELK
+1188 
-1197 IRYRDYSEWMRERDL
+1197 
-1212 SQQRSFWLSQFEKEA
+1212 
-1227 PVLDLPYD
+1227 
-1235 YPRLKQQSF
+1235 
-1244 KGRTMSMHMPNETKK
+1244 
-1259 AIHQLA
+1259 
-1265 QTTGSTDYMILSAS
+1265 
-1279 FMVLLHKY
+1279 
-1287 SRQEDI
+1287 
-1293 VIGSPVSGRTHK
+1293 
-1305 DTEDILGM
+1305 
-1313 FVNTLA
+1313 
-1319 MRSYPERDK
+1319 
-1328 SFEQLLSEV
+1328 
-1337 KNLSIKAFDNQEYPL
+1337 
-1352 EDLVEEVVERSDL
+1352 
-1365 SRNPLFDVL
+1365 
-1374 FALQNNDNQAFEIN
+1374 
-1388 DWSVEIKEASHTNAK
+1388 
-1403 FDLSMTIE
+1403 
-1411 ENEGYKVSLEYA
+1411 
-1423 SELFSKATI
+1423 
-1432 ERMLKHFME
+1432 
-1441 ILVEITKDP
+1441 
-1450 SQKMTEIEMIT
+1450 
-1461 KEEKAVI
+1461 
-1468 FDKFNDTEASLNNKE
+1468 
-1483 TFVERFEKQV
+1483 
-1493 KATPYQTAITYEGES
+1493 
-1508 LNYDELNARANQLA
+1508 
-1522 YQLRAEGVGA
+1522 
-1532 NSLIALIMDR
+1532 
-1542 QLETIIGIYG
+1542 
-1552 ILKAGGAY
+1552 
-1560 VPIDPKYPIDRINY
+1560 
-1574 ILEDSQPKVLL
+1574 
-1585 TDRELDEAINYG
+1585 
-1597 NKVIDLTE
+1597 
-1605 TTRLEAFPTSN
+1605 
-1616 LKQISDESNLMYVI
+1616 
-1630 YTSGT
+1630 
-1635 TGKPKGVMAHSEG
+1635 
-1648 VMNRLNW
+1648 
-1655 VINKYNVDGEDTILF
+1655 
-1670 KTPYTFDVS
+1670 
-1679 VWEIFGWA
+1679 
-1687 MLGSQIVLLPSGEE
+1687 
-1701 GNPEKITELLEG
+1701 

-1870 KWNGDGNIIYIG
+1870 KWNGDGNISYIG

>member
-207 NGHSNRKSYSLS
+207 NGQSNRKSYSLS

-239 LFSAMMIIIKYKKT
+239 LFSAIMIIIKYKKT

-401 LKIMDKAIENPN
+401 LKIMDEAIENPN

-567 TTRLEAFPTSNL
+567 ATRLEAFPTSNL

-676 SVAMVHFV
+676 SVAMVHFM

-727 FIGNKNNTALLNLYG
+727 FIGNKNNTDLLNLYG

-773 QDYILNEDNNIMGIG
+773 QAYILNEDNNIMGIG
-788 VTGEICIAGVGV
+788 VSGELCIAGVGV

-812 EKFLDNPFGKG
+812 EKFIDNPFGKG

-834 NGDGNIIYIGRIDEQ
+834 NGDGNISYIGRIDEQ

-959 AVAETFE
+959 AVAE
-966 AVLHVDQVS
+966 
-975 IHDNFFEM
+975 
-983 GGHSLKA
+983 
-990 ISVINEIE
+990 
-998 HYIGIRLPLKII
+998 
-1010 FEKPTVAQL
+1010 
-1019 AEFIKNSEDHTNIQD
+1019 
-1034 IPQAEDKSAY
+1034 
-1044 YVSSQQKR
+1044 
-1052 LYVLNEMTE
+1052 
-1061 GQTAYNMP
+1061 
-1069 GIFEI
+1069 
-1074 KGEVDIERVR
+1074 
-1084 FAFQSLINH
+1084 
-1093 HEILRT
+1093 
-1099 RFEVFEGE
+1099 
-1107 PVQIIEDSVSIN
+1107 
-1119 IDYEEEM
+1119 
-1126 EVNDDTLLSEFVSPF
+1126 
-1141 DLAQAPLLRVKVVK
+1141 
-1155 SDEQKYLLLF
+1155 
-1165 DMHHIISDGLSINI
+1165 
-1179 IIKDFSRLY
+1179 
-1188 QNQALEELK
+1188 
-1197 IRYRDYSEWMRERDL
+1197 
-1212 SQQRSFWLSQFEKEA
+1212 
-1227 PVLDLPYD
+1227 
-1235 YPRLKQQSF
+1235 
-1244 KGRTMSMHMPNETKK
+1244 
-1259 AIHQLA
+1259 
-1265 QTTGSTDYMILSAS
+1265 
-1279 FMVLLHKY
+1279 
-1287 SRQEDI
+1287 
-1293 VIGSPVSGRTHK
+1293 
-1305 DTEDILGM
+1305 
-1313 FVNTLA
+1313 
-1319 MRSYPERDK
+1319 
-1328 SFEQLLSEV
+1328 
-1337 KNLSIKAFDNQEYPL
+1337 
-1352 EDLVEEVVERSDL
+1352 
-1365 SRNPLFDVL
+1365 
-1374 FALQNNDNQAFEIN
+1374 
-1388 DWSVEIKEASHTNAK
+1388 
-1403 FDLSMTIE
+1403 
-1411 ENEGYKVSLEYA
+1411 
-1423 SELFSKATI
+1423 
-1432 ERMLKHFME
+1432 
-1441 ILVEITKDP
+1441 
-1450 SQKMTEIEMIT
+1450 
-1461 KEEKAVI
+1461 
-1468 FDKFNDTEASLNNKE
+1468 
-1483 TFVERFEKQV
+1483 
-1493 KATPYQTAITYEGES
+1493 
-1508 LNYDELNARANQLA
+1508 
-1522 YQLRAEGVGA
+1522 
-1532 NSLIALIMDR
+1532 
-1542 QLETIIGIYG
+1542 
-1552 ILKAGGAY
+1552 
-1560 VPIDPKYPIDRINY
+1560 
-1574 ILEDSQPKVLL
+1574 
-1585 TDRELDEAINYG
+1585 
-1597 NKVIDLTE
+1597 
-1605 TTRLEAFPTSN
+1605 
-1616 LKQISDESNLMYVI
+1616 
-1630 YTSGT
+1630 
-1635 TGKPKGVMAHSEG
+1635 
-1648 VMNRLNW
+1648 
-1655 VINKYNVDGEDTILF
+1655 
-1670 KTPYTFDVS
+1670 
-1679 VWEIFGWA
+1679 
-1687 MLGSQIVLLPSGEE
+1687 
-1701 GNPEKITELLEG
+1701 
-1713 YSVAMVHF
+1713 
-1721 VPSMLNMFVNFIKST
+1721 
-1736 NNAQAISKLKYV
+1736 
-1748 LASGE
+1748 
-1753 ALKPEQVNDFNH
+1753 
-1765 FIGNKNNTALLNLYG
+1765 
-1780 PTETTVDV
+1780 
-1788 TSFDCENH
+1788 
-1796 KTYDSI
+1796 
-1802 PIGKPISN
+1802 
-1810 IQAYILNEDN
+1810 
-1820 NIMGI
+1820 
-1825 GVPGELCIAGV
+1825 
-1836 GVTAGYLNRPELT
+1836 
-1849 QEKFIDNPFG
+1849 
-1859 KGKLYRTGDLA
+1859 
-1870 KWNGDGNIIYIG
+1870 
-1882 RIDEQVKIRGY
+1882 
-1893 RIELGEIE
+1893 
-1901 SILRQ
+1901 
-1906 HTHINDV
+1906 
-1913 AIVARPM
+1913 
-1920 VDNELSICA
+1920 
-1929 YLVSD
+1929 
-1934 DSLDFGSL
+1934 
-1942 KTSLGQKLPDYM
+1942 
-1954 IPAYMTQ
+1954 
-1961 LDELPVTS
+1961 
-1969 NGKLNKK
+1969 
-1976 ALPEIKVE
+1976 
-1984 SKVYV
+1984 
-1989 APTNDMESAV
+1989 
-1999 AKTFEA
+1999 TFEA

-2150 EKISGENKLNNN
+2150 EKISGKNKLNNN

-2274 ISQKPNNIYIDS
+2274 ISQKPSNIYIDS
-2286 KIEAEKLLIAYRE
+2286 KIEAEKLLIA
-2299 EGIETNIYRLGNLQC
+2299 
-2314 DSRTG
+2314 
-2319 IFQKNEENNAF
+2319 
-2330 YSVIKSFKMLQK
+2330 
-2342 FPRLEEDDLEFTH
+2342 
-2355 VDQAAK
+2355 
-2361 ACNKLI
+2361 
-2367 LNDQLSNEIHHIY
+2367 
-2380 NNKRLSLQKLMA
+2380 
-2392 VYNENNHYI
+2392 
-2401 EAVYWDAFL
+2401 
-2410 DHLMECINLGVM
+2410 
-2422 SDEVNAFLLHTGI
+2422 
-2435 LDNTLFNK
+2435 
-2443 AHFEILDYKTNFIL
+2443 
-2457 EKLNFQWEPTS
+2457 
-2468 ENTLNIMINHT
+2468 
-2479 KNNF
+2479 

>member
-207 NGHSNRKSYSLS
+207 NGQSNRKSYSLS

-239 LFSAMMIIIKYKKT
+239 LFSAIMIIIKYKKT

-401 LKIMDKAIENPN
+401 LKIMDEGIENPN

-567 TTRLEAFPTSNL
+567 ATRLEAFPTSNL

-727 FIGNKNNTALLNLYG
+727 FIGNKNNTDLLNLYG

-773 QDYILNEDNNIMGIG
+773 QAYILNEDNNIMGR
-788 VTGEICIAGVGV
+788 VSGELCIAGVGV

-812 EKFLDNPFGKG
+812 EKFIDNPFGKG

-834 NGDGNIIYIGRIDEQ
+834 NGDGNISYIGRIDEQ

-959 AVAETFE
+959 AVAE
-966 AVLHVDQVS
+966 
-975 IHDNFFEM
+975 
-983 GGHSLKA
+983 
-990 ISVINEIE
+990 
-998 HYIGIRLPLKII
+998 
-1010 FEKPTVAQL
+1010 
-1019 AEFIKNSEDHTNIQD
+1019 
-1034 IPQAEDKSAY
+1034 
-1044 YVSSQQKR
+1044 
-1052 LYVLNEMTE
+1052 
-1061 GQTAYNMP
+1061 
-1069 GIFEI
+1069 
-1074 KGEVDIERVR
+1074 
-1084 FAFQSLINH
+1084 
-1093 HEILRT
+1093 
-1099 RFEVFEGE
+1099 
-1107 PVQIIEDSVSIN
+1107 
-1119 IDYEEEM
+1119 
-1126 EVNDDTLLSEFVSPF
+1126 
-1141 DLAQAPLLRVKVVK
+1141 
-1155 SDEQKYLLLF
+1155 
-1165 DMHHIISDGLSINI
+1165 
-1179 IIKDFSRLY
+1179 
-1188 QNQALEELK
+1188 
-1197 IRYRDYSEWMRERDL
+1197 
-1212 SQQRSFWLSQFEKEA
+1212 
-1227 PVLDLPYD
+1227 
-1235 YPRLKQQSF
+1235 
-1244 KGRTMSMHMPNETKK
+1244 
-1259 AIHQLA
+1259 
-1265 QTTGSTDYMILSAS
+1265 
-1279 FMVLLHKY
+1279 
-1287 SRQEDI
+1287 
-1293 VIGSPVSGRTHK
+1293 
-1305 DTEDILGM
+1305 
-1313 FVNTLA
+1313 
-1319 MRSYPERDK
+1319 
-1328 SFEQLLSEV
+1328 
-1337 KNLSIKAFDNQEYPL
+1337 
-1352 EDLVEEVVERSDL
+1352 
-1365 SRNPLFDVL
+1365 
-1374 FALQNNDNQAFEIN
+1374 
-1388 DWSVEIKEASHTNAK
+1388 
-1403 FDLSMTIE
+1403 
-1411 ENEGYKVSLEYA
+1411 
-1423 SELFSKATI
+1423 
-1432 ERMLKHFME
+1432 
-1441 ILVEITKDP
+1441 
-1450 SQKMTEIEMIT
+1450 
-1461 KEEKAVI
+1461 
-1468 FDKFNDTEASLNNKE
+1468 
-1483 TFVERFEKQV
+1483 
-1493 KATPYQTAITYEGES
+1493 
-1508 LNYDELNARANQLA
+1508 
-1522 YQLRAEGVGA
+1522 
-1532 NSLIALIMDR
+1532 
-1542 QLETIIGIYG
+1542 
-1552 ILKAGGAY
+1552 
-1560 VPIDPKYPIDRINY
+1560 
-1574 ILEDSQPKVLL
+1574 
-1585 TDRELDEAINYG
+1585 
-1597 NKVIDLTE
+1597 
-1605 TTRLEAFPTSN
+1605 
-1616 LKQISDESNLMYVI
+1616 
-1630 YTSGT
+1630 
-1635 TGKPKGVMAHSEG
+1635 
-1648 VMNRLNW
+1648 
-1655 VINKYNVDGEDTILF
+1655 
-1670 KTPYTFDVS
+1670 
-1679 VWEIFGWA
+1679 
-1687 MLGSQIVLLPSGEE
+1687 
-1701 GNPEKITELLEG
+1701 
-1713 YSVAMVHF
+1713 
-1721 VPSMLNMFVNFIKST
+1721 
-1736 NNAQAISKLKYV
+1736 
-1748 LASGE
+1748 
-1753 ALKPEQVNDFNH
+1753 
-1765 FIGNKNNTALLNLYG
+1765 
-1780 PTETTVDV
+1780 
-1788 TSFDCENH
+1788 
-1796 KTYDSI
+1796 
-1802 PIGKPISN
+1802 
-1810 IQAYILNEDN
+1810 
-1820 NIMGI
+1820 
-1825 GVPGELCIAGV
+1825 
-1836 GVTAGYLNRPELT
+1836 
-1849 QEKFIDNPFG
+1849 
-1859 KGKLYRTGDLA
+1859 
-1870 KWNGDGNIIYIG
+1870 
-1882 RIDEQVKIRGY
+1882 
-1893 RIELGEIE
+1893 
-1901 SILRQ
+1901 
-1906 HTHINDV
+1906 
-1913 AIVARPM
+1913 
-1920 VDNELSICA
+1920 
-1929 YLVSD
+1929 
-1934 DSLDFGSL
+1934 
-1942 KTSLGQKLPDYM
+1942 
-1954 IPAYMTQ
+1954 
-1961 LDELPVTS
+1961 
-1969 NGKLNKK
+1969 
-1976 ALPEIKVE
+1976 
-1984 SKVYV
+1984 
-1989 APTNDMESAV
+1989 
-1999 AKTFEA
+1999 TFEA

-2150 EKISGENKLNNN
+2150 EKISGKNKLNNN

-2274 ISQKPNNIYIDS
+2274 ISQKPSNIYIDS

-2367 LNDQLSNEIHHIY
+2367 LNDQLINEIHHIY

>member
-1 METIN
+1 MLILRYKKGGLIMETIN

-607 SEGVMNRLNW
+607 SGGVMNRLNW

-666 EKITELLEGY
+666 EKITELLE
-676 SVAMVHFV
+676 
-684 PSMLNMFVNFIKST
+684 
-698 NNAQAISKLKYVLA
+698 
-712 SGEALKPEQVNDFNH
+712 D
-727 FIGNKNNTALLNLYG
+727 
-742 PTETT
+742 
-747 VDVTSF
+747 
-753 DCENHKTY
+753 
-761 DSIPIGKPISNI
+761 
-773 QDYILNEDNNIMGIG
+773 
-788 VTGEICIAGVGV
+788 
-800 TAGYLNRPELTQ
+800 
-812 EKFLDNPFGKG
+812 
-823 KLYRTGDLAKW
+823 
-834 NGDGNIIYIGRIDEQ
+834 
-849 VKIRGYRI
+849 
-857 ELGEIESIL
+857 
-866 RQHTHI
+866 
-872 NDVAIVARPMVD
+872 
-884 NELSICAYLVSDDSL
+884 
-899 DFGSLKTSLGQK
+899 
-911 LPDYMIP
+911 
-918 AYMTQ
+918 
-923 LDELPVTS
+923 
-931 NGKLNKKALPEIKVE
+931 
-946 SKVYVAPTNDMES
+946 
-959 AVAETFE
+959 
-966 AVLHVDQVS
+966 
-975 IHDNFFEM
+975 
-983 GGHSLKA
+983 
-990 ISVINEIE
+990 
-998 HYIGIRLPLKII
+998 
-1010 FEKPTVAQL
+1010 
-1019 AEFIKNSEDHTNIQD
+1019 
-1034 IPQAEDKSAY
+1034 
-1044 YVSSQQKR
+1044 
-1052 LYVLNEMTE
+1052 
-1061 GQTAYNMP
+1061 
-1069 GIFEI
+1069 
-1074 KGEVDIERVR
+1074 
-1084 FAFQSLINH
+1084 
-1093 HEILRT
+1093 
-1099 RFEVFEGE
+1099 
-1107 PVQIIEDSVSIN
+1107 
-1119 IDYEEEM
+1119 
-1126 EVNDDTLLSEFVSPF
+1126 
-1141 DLAQAPLLRVKVVK
+1141 
-1155 SDEQKYLLLF
+1155 
-1165 DMHHIISDGLSINI
+1165 
-1179 IIKDFSRLY
+1179 
-1188 QNQALEELK
+1188 
-1197 IRYRDYSEWMRERDL
+1197 
-1212 SQQRSFWLSQFEKEA
+1212 
-1227 PVLDLPYD
+1227 
-1235 YPRLKQQSF
+1235 
-1244 KGRTMSMHMPNETKK
+1244 
-1259 AIHQLA
+1259 
-1265 QTTGSTDYMILSAS
+1265 
-1279 FMVLLHKY
+1279 
-1287 SRQEDI
+1287 
-1293 VIGSPVSGRTHK
+1293 
-1305 DTEDILGM
+1305 
-1313 FVNTLA
+1313 
-1319 MRSYPERDK
+1319 
-1328 SFEQLLSEV
+1328 
-1337 KNLSIKAFDNQEYPL
+1337 
-1352 EDLVEEVVERSDL
+1352 
-1365 SRNPLFDVL
+1365 
-1374 FALQNNDNQAFEIN
+1374 
-1388 DWSVEIKEASHTNAK
+1388 
-1403 FDLSMTIE
+1403 
-1411 ENEGYKVSLEYA
+1411 
-1423 SELFSKATI
+1423 
-1432 ERMLKHFME
+1432 
-1441 ILVEITKDP
+1441 
-1450 SQKMTEIEMIT
+1450 
-1461 KEEKAVI
+1461 
-1468 FDKFNDTEASLNNKE
+1468 
-1483 TFVERFEKQV
+1483 
-1493 KATPYQTAITYEGES
+1493 
-1508 LNYDELNARANQLA
+1508 
-1522 YQLRAEGVGA
+1522 
-1532 NSLIALIMDR
+1532 
-1542 QLETIIGIYG
+1542 
-1552 ILKAGGAY
+1552 
-1560 VPIDPKYPIDRINY
+1560 
-1574 ILEDSQPKVLL
+1574 
-1585 TDRELDEAINYG
+1585 
-1597 NKVIDLTE
+1597 
-1605 TTRLEAFPTSN
+1605 
-1616 LKQISDESNLMYVI
+1616 
-1630 YTSGT
+1630 
-1635 TGKPKGVMAHSEG
+1635 
-1648 VMNRLNW
+1648 
-1655 VINKYNVDGEDTILF
+1655 
-1670 KTPYTFDVS
+1670 
-1679 VWEIFGWA
+1679 
-1687 MLGSQIVLLPSGEE
+1687 
-1701 GNPEKITELLEG
+1701 

-2268 SEYDVD
+2268 SEYDMD

-2286 KIEAEKLLIAYRE
+2286 KIEAEKLLTAYRE
-2299 EGIETNIYRLGNLQC
+2299 EGIETNIYRLVNLQC

>member
-207 NGHSNRKSYSLS
+207 NGQSNRKSYSLS

-239 LFSAMMIIIKYKKT
+239 LFSAIMIIIKYKKT

-401 LKIMDKAIENPN
+401 LKIMDEAIENPN

-425 EKYTILNEFNDTE
+425 EKYTILNEFNDTA

-490 GVGANSLI
+490 GVEGNSLI

-523 PIDPKYPIDRINYIL
+523 PIDLKYPIDRINYIL

-552 DEAINYGNKVIDLTE
+552 DDSINYGNKVIDLTE
-567 TTRLEAFPTSNL
+567 ATRLEAFPTSNL

-617 VINKYNVDGEDT
+617 VINKYNVDDEDT

-698 NNAQAISKLKYVLA
+698 NNVQAISKLKYVLA
-712 SGEALKPEQVNDFNH
+712 SGEALK
-727 FIGNKNNTALLNLYG
+727 
-742 PTETT
+742 
-747 VDVTSF
+747 S
-753 DCENHKTY
+753 
-761 DSIPIGKPISNI
+761 
-773 QDYILNEDNNIMGIG
+773 
-788 VTGEICIAGVGV
+788 
-800 TAGYLNRPELTQ
+800 
-812 EKFLDNPFGKG
+812 
-823 KLYRTGDLAKW
+823 
-834 NGDGNIIYIGRIDEQ
+834 
-849 VKIRGYRI
+849 
-857 ELGEIESIL
+857 
-866 RQHTHI
+866 
-872 NDVAIVARPMVD
+872 
-884 NELSICAYLVSDDSL
+884 
-899 DFGSLKTSLGQK
+899 
-911 LPDYMIP
+911 
-918 AYMTQ
+918 
-923 LDELPVTS
+923 
-931 NGKLNKKALPEIKVE
+931 
-946 SKVYVAPTNDMES
+946 
-959 AVAETFE
+959 
-966 AVLHVDQVS
+966 
-975 IHDNFFEM
+975 
-983 GGHSLKA
+983 
-990 ISVINEIE
+990 
-998 HYIGIRLPLKII
+998 
-1010 FEKPTVAQL
+1010 
-1019 AEFIKNSEDHTNIQD
+1019 
-1034 IPQAEDKSAY
+1034 
-1044 YVSSQQKR
+1044 
-1052 LYVLNEMTE
+1052 
-1061 GQTAYNMP
+1061 
-1069 GIFEI
+1069 
-1074 KGEVDIERVR
+1074 
-1084 FAFQSLINH
+1084 
-1093 HEILRT
+1093 
-1099 RFEVFEGE
+1099 
-1107 PVQIIEDSVSIN
+1107 
-1119 IDYEEEM
+1119 
-1126 EVNDDTLLSEFVSPF
+1126 
-1141 DLAQAPLLRVKVVK
+1141 
-1155 SDEQKYLLLF
+1155 
-1165 DMHHIISDGLSINI
+1165 
-1179 IIKDFSRLY
+1179 
-1188 QNQALEELK
+1188 
-1197 IRYRDYSEWMRERDL
+1197 
-1212 SQQRSFWLSQFEKEA
+1212 
-1227 PVLDLPYD
+1227 
-1235 YPRLKQQSF
+1235 
-1244 KGRTMSMHMPNETKK
+1244 
-1259 AIHQLA
+1259 
-1265 QTTGSTDYMILSAS
+1265 
-1279 FMVLLHKY
+1279 
-1287 SRQEDI
+1287 
-1293 VIGSPVSGRTHK
+1293 
-1305 DTEDILGM
+1305 
-1313 FVNTLA
+1313 
-1319 MRSYPERDK
+1319 
-1328 SFEQLLSEV
+1328 
-1337 KNLSIKAFDNQEYPL
+1337 
-1352 EDLVEEVVERSDL
+1352 
-1365 SRNPLFDVL
+1365 
-1374 FALQNNDNQAFEIN
+1374 
-1388 DWSVEIKEASHTNAK
+1388 
-1403 FDLSMTIE
+1403 
-1411 ENEGYKVSLEYA
+1411 
-1423 SELFSKATI
+1423 
-1432 ERMLKHFME
+1432 
-1441 ILVEITKDP
+1441 
-1450 SQKMTEIEMIT
+1450 
-1461 KEEKAVI
+1461 
-1468 FDKFNDTEASLNNKE
+1468 
-1483 TFVERFEKQV
+1483 
-1493 KATPYQTAITYEGES
+1493 
-1508 LNYDELNARANQLA
+1508 
-1522 YQLRAEGVGA
+1522 
-1532 NSLIALIMDR
+1532 
-1542 QLETIIGIYG
+1542 
-1552 ILKAGGAY
+1552 
-1560 VPIDPKYPIDRINY
+1560 
-1574 ILEDSQPKVLL
+1574 
-1585 TDRELDEAINYG
+1585 
-1597 NKVIDLTE
+1597 
-1605 TTRLEAFPTSN
+1605 
-1616 LKQISDESNLMYVI
+1616 
-1630 YTSGT
+1630 
-1635 TGKPKGVMAHSEG
+1635 
-1648 VMNRLNW
+1648 
-1655 VINKYNVDGEDTILF
+1655 
-1670 KTPYTFDVS
+1670 
-1679 VWEIFGWA
+1679 
-1687 MLGSQIVLLPSGEE
+1687 
-1701 GNPEKITELLEG
+1701 
-1713 YSVAMVHF
+1713 
-1721 VPSMLNMFVNFIKST
+1721 
-1736 NNAQAISKLKYV
+1736 
-1748 LASGE
+1748 
-1753 ALKPEQVNDFNH
+1753 EQVNDFNH

-1870 KWNGDGNIIYIG
+1870 KWNGDGNISYIG

-1934 DSLDFGSL
+1934 DSLDFGTL

-2106 IDKDVVKSDKQ
+2106 IDKDVVKLDKQ

-2367 LNDQLSNEIHHIY
+2367 LNDQLTNEIHHIY

>member
-425 EKYTILNEFNDTE
+425 EKYTILN
-438 ASLNNKETFVER
+438 
-450 FEKQVKATPYQTAI
+450 
-464 TYEGESLN
+464 
-472 YDELNARAN
+472 
-481 QLAYQLRAE
+481 
-490 GVGANSLI
+490 
-498 ALIMDRQLETIIGIY
+498 
-513 GILKA
+513 
-518 GGAYV
+518 
-523 PIDPKYPIDRINYIL
+523 
-538 EDSQPKVLL
+538 
-547 TDREL
+547 
-552 DEAINYGNKVIDLTE
+552 
-567 TTRLEAFPTSNL
+567 
-579 KQISDE
+579 
-585 SNLMY
+585 
-590 VIYTS
+590 
-595 GTTGKPKGVMAH
+595 
-607 SEGVMNRLNW
+607 
-617 VINKYNVDGEDT
+617 
-629 ILFKTPYT
+629 
-637 FDVSVWE
+637 
-644 IFGWAMLGSQIVLL
+644 
-658 PSGEEGNP
+658 
-666 EKITELLEGY
+666 
-676 SVAMVHFV
+676 
-684 PSMLNMFVNFIKST
+684 
-698 NNAQAISKLKYVLA
+698 
-712 SGEALKPEQVNDFNH
+712 
-727 FIGNKNNTALLNLYG
+727 
-742 PTETT
+742 
-747 VDVTSF
+747 
-753 DCENHKTY
+753 
-761 DSIPIGKPISNI
+761 
-773 QDYILNEDNNIMGIG
+773 
-788 VTGEICIAGVGV
+788 
-800 TAGYLNRPELTQ
+800 
-812 EKFLDNPFGKG
+812 
-823 KLYRTGDLAKW
+823 
-834 NGDGNIIYIGRIDEQ
+834 
-849 VKIRGYRI
+849 
-857 ELGEIESIL
+857 
-866 RQHTHI
+866 
-872 NDVAIVARPMVD
+872 
-884 NELSICAYLVSDDSL
+884 
-899 DFGSLKTSLGQK
+899 
-911 LPDYMIP
+911 
-918 AYMTQ
+918 
-923 LDELPVTS
+923 
-931 NGKLNKKALPEIKVE
+931 
-946 SKVYVAPTNDMES
+946 
-959 AVAETFE
+959 
-966 AVLHVDQVS
+966 
-975 IHDNFFEM
+975 
-983 GGHSLKA
+983 
-990 ISVINEIE
+990 
-998 HYIGIRLPLKII
+998 
-1010 FEKPTVAQL
+1010 
-1019 AEFIKNSEDHTNIQD
+1019 
-1034 IPQAEDKSAY
+1034 
-1044 YVSSQQKR
+1044 
-1052 LYVLNEMTE
+1052 
-1061 GQTAYNMP
+1061 
-1069 GIFEI
+1069 
-1074 KGEVDIERVR
+1074 
-1084 FAFQSLINH
+1084 
-1093 HEILRT
+1093 
-1099 RFEVFEGE
+1099 
-1107 PVQIIEDSVSIN
+1107 
-1119 IDYEEEM
+1119 
-1126 EVNDDTLLSEFVSPF
+1126 
-1141 DLAQAPLLRVKVVK
+1141 
-1155 SDEQKYLLLF
+1155 
-1165 DMHHIISDGLSINI
+1165 
-1179 IIKDFSRLY
+1179 
-1188 QNQALEELK
+1188 
-1197 IRYRDYSEWMRERDL
+1197 
-1212 SQQRSFWLSQFEKEA
+1212 
-1227 PVLDLPYD
+1227 
-1235 YPRLKQQSF
+1235 
-1244 KGRTMSMHMPNETKK
+1244 
-1259 AIHQLA
+1259 
-1265 QTTGSTDYMILSAS
+1265 
-1279 FMVLLHKY
+1279 
-1287 SRQEDI
+1287 
-1293 VIGSPVSGRTHK
+1293 
-1305 DTEDILGM
+1305 
-1313 FVNTLA
+1313 
-1319 MRSYPERDK
+1319 
-1328 SFEQLLSEV
+1328 
-1337 KNLSIKAFDNQEYPL
+1337 
-1352 EDLVEEVVERSDL
+1352 
-1365 SRNPLFDVL
+1365 
-1374 FALQNNDNQAFEIN
+1374 
-1388 DWSVEIKEASHTNAK
+1388 
-1403 FDLSMTIE
+1403 
-1411 ENEGYKVSLEYA
+1411 
-1423 SELFSKATI
+1423 
-1432 ERMLKHFME
+1432 
-1441 ILVEITKDP
+1441 
-1450 SQKMTEIEMIT
+1450 
-1461 KEEKAVI
+1461 
-1468 FDKFNDTEASLNNKE
+1468 KFNDTEASLNNKE

-1870 KWNGDGNIIYIG
+1870 KWNGDGNISYIG

>member
-253 ASKKI
+253 TSKKI

-401 LKIMDKAIENPN
+401 LKIMDKAIEKPN

-607 SEGVMNRLNW
+607 SG
-617 VINKYNVDGEDT
+617 
-629 ILFKTPYT
+629 
-637 FDVSVWE
+637 
-644 IFGWAMLGSQIVLL
+644 
-658 PSGEEGNP
+658 
-666 EKITELLEGY
+666 
-676 SVAMVHFV
+676 
-684 PSMLNMFVNFIKST
+684 
-698 NNAQAISKLKYVLA
+698 
-712 SGEALKPEQVNDFNH
+712 
-727 FIGNKNNTALLNLYG
+727 
-742 PTETT
+742 
-747 VDVTSF
+747 
-753 DCENHKTY
+753 
-761 DSIPIGKPISNI
+761 
-773 QDYILNEDNNIMGIG
+773 
-788 VTGEICIAGVGV
+788 
-800 TAGYLNRPELTQ
+800 
-812 EKFLDNPFGKG
+812 
-823 KLYRTGDLAKW
+823 
-834 NGDGNIIYIGRIDEQ
+834 
-849 VKIRGYRI
+849 
-857 ELGEIESIL
+857 
-866 RQHTHI
+866 
-872 NDVAIVARPMVD
+872 
-884 NELSICAYLVSDDSL
+884 
-899 DFGSLKTSLGQK
+899 
-911 LPDYMIP
+911 
-918 AYMTQ
+918 
-923 LDELPVTS
+923 
-931 NGKLNKKALPEIKVE
+931 
-946 SKVYVAPTNDMES
+946 
-959 AVAETFE
+959 
-966 AVLHVDQVS
+966 
-975 IHDNFFEM
+975 
-983 GGHSLKA
+983 
-990 ISVINEIE
+990 
-998 HYIGIRLPLKII
+998 
-1010 FEKPTVAQL
+1010 
-1019 AEFIKNSEDHTNIQD
+1019 
-1034 IPQAEDKSAY
+1034 
-1044 YVSSQQKR
+1044 
-1052 LYVLNEMTE
+1052 
-1061 GQTAYNMP
+1061 
-1069 GIFEI
+1069 
-1074 KGEVDIERVR
+1074 
-1084 FAFQSLINH
+1084 
-1093 HEILRT
+1093 
-1099 RFEVFEGE
+1099 
-1107 PVQIIEDSVSIN
+1107 
-1119 IDYEEEM
+1119 
-1126 EVNDDTLLSEFVSPF
+1126 
-1141 DLAQAPLLRVKVVK
+1141 
-1155 SDEQKYLLLF
+1155 
-1165 DMHHIISDGLSINI
+1165 
-1179 IIKDFSRLY
+1179 
-1188 QNQALEELK
+1188 
-1197 IRYRDYSEWMRERDL
+1197 
-1212 SQQRSFWLSQFEKEA
+1212 
-1227 PVLDLPYD
+1227 
-1235 YPRLKQQSF
+1235 
-1244 KGRTMSMHMPNETKK
+1244 
-1259 AIHQLA
+1259 
-1265 QTTGSTDYMILSAS
+1265 
-1279 FMVLLHKY
+1279 
-1287 SRQEDI
+1287 
-1293 VIGSPVSGRTHK
+1293 
-1305 DTEDILGM
+1305 
-1313 FVNTLA
+1313 
-1319 MRSYPERDK
+1319 
-1328 SFEQLLSEV
+1328 
-1337 KNLSIKAFDNQEYPL
+1337 
-1352 EDLVEEVVERSDL
+1352 
-1365 SRNPLFDVL
+1365 
-1374 FALQNNDNQAFEIN
+1374 
-1388 DWSVEIKEASHTNAK
+1388 
-1403 FDLSMTIE
+1403 
-1411 ENEGYKVSLEYA
+1411 
-1423 SELFSKATI
+1423 
-1432 ERMLKHFME
+1432 
-1441 ILVEITKDP
+1441 
-1450 SQKMTEIEMIT
+1450 
-1461 KEEKAVI
+1461 
-1468 FDKFNDTEASLNNKE
+1468 
-1483 TFVERFEKQV
+1483 
-1493 KATPYQTAITYEGES
+1493 
-1508 LNYDELNARANQLA
+1508 
-1522 YQLRAEGVGA
+1522 
-1532 NSLIALIMDR
+1532 
-1542 QLETIIGIYG
+1542 
-1552 ILKAGGAY
+1552 
-1560 VPIDPKYPIDRINY
+1560 
-1574 ILEDSQPKVLL
+1574 
-1585 TDRELDEAINYG
+1585 
-1597 NKVIDLTE
+1597 
-1605 TTRLEAFPTSN
+1605 
-1616 LKQISDESNLMYVI
+1616 
-1630 YTSGT
+1630 
-1635 TGKPKGVMAHSEG
+1635 G

-1999 AKTFEA
+1999 AETFEA
-2005 VLHVDQISIHD
+2005 VLHVDQVSIHD
-2016 NFFEMGGDSLKAI
+2016 NFFEMGGHSLKAI

>member
-79 KFDFVDFKNNQVG
+79 KIDFVDFKNNQVG

-207 NGHSNRKSYSLS
+207 NAHSNRKSYSLS

-567 TTRLEAFPTSNL
+567 ATRLEAFPTSNL

-753 DCENHKTY
+753 DCEN
-761 DSIPIGKPISNI
+761 D
-773 QDYILNEDNNIMGIG
+773 
-788 VTGEICIAGVGV
+788 
-800 TAGYLNRPELTQ
+800 
-812 EKFLDNPFGKG
+812 
-823 KLYRTGDLAKW
+823 
-834 NGDGNIIYIGRIDEQ
+834 
-849 VKIRGYRI
+849 
-857 ELGEIESIL
+857 
-866 RQHTHI
+866 
-872 NDVAIVARPMVD
+872 
-884 NELSICAYLVSDDSL
+884 
-899 DFGSLKTSLGQK
+899 
-911 LPDYMIP
+911 
-918 AYMTQ
+918 
-923 LDELPVTS
+923 
-931 NGKLNKKALPEIKVE
+931 
-946 SKVYVAPTNDMES
+946 
-959 AVAETFE
+959 
-966 AVLHVDQVS
+966 
-975 IHDNFFEM
+975 
-983 GGHSLKA
+983 
-990 ISVINEIE
+990 
-998 HYIGIRLPLKII
+998 
-1010 FEKPTVAQL
+1010 
-1019 AEFIKNSEDHTNIQD
+1019 
-1034 IPQAEDKSAY
+1034 
-1044 YVSSQQKR
+1044 
-1052 LYVLNEMTE
+1052 
-1061 GQTAYNMP
+1061 
-1069 GIFEI
+1069 
-1074 KGEVDIERVR
+1074 
-1084 FAFQSLINH
+1084 
-1093 HEILRT
+1093 
-1099 RFEVFEGE
+1099 
-1107 PVQIIEDSVSIN
+1107 
-1119 IDYEEEM
+1119 
-1126 EVNDDTLLSEFVSPF
+1126 
-1141 DLAQAPLLRVKVVK
+1141 
-1155 SDEQKYLLLF
+1155 
-1165 DMHHIISDGLSINI
+1165 
-1179 IIKDFSRLY
+1179 
-1188 QNQALEELK
+1188 
-1197 IRYRDYSEWMRERDL
+1197 
-1212 SQQRSFWLSQFEKEA
+1212 
-1227 PVLDLPYD
+1227 
-1235 YPRLKQQSF
+1235 
-1244 KGRTMSMHMPNETKK
+1244 
-1259 AIHQLA
+1259 
-1265 QTTGSTDYMILSAS
+1265 
-1279 FMVLLHKY
+1279 
-1287 SRQEDI
+1287 
-1293 VIGSPVSGRTHK
+1293 
-1305 DTEDILGM
+1305 
-1313 FVNTLA
+1313 
-1319 MRSYPERDK
+1319 
-1328 SFEQLLSEV
+1328 
-1337 KNLSIKAFDNQEYPL
+1337 
-1352 EDLVEEVVERSDL
+1352 
-1365 SRNPLFDVL
+1365 
-1374 FALQNNDNQAFEIN
+1374 
-1388 DWSVEIKEASHTNAK
+1388 
-1403 FDLSMTIE
+1403 
-1411 ENEGYKVSLEYA
+1411 
-1423 SELFSKATI
+1423 
-1432 ERMLKHFME
+1432 
-1441 ILVEITKDP
+1441 
-1450 SQKMTEIEMIT
+1450 
-1461 KEEKAVI
+1461 
-1468 FDKFNDTEASLNNKE
+1468 
-1483 TFVERFEKQV
+1483 
-1493 KATPYQTAITYEGES
+1493 
-1508 LNYDELNARANQLA
+1508 
-1522 YQLRAEGVGA
+1522 
-1532 NSLIALIMDR
+1532 
-1542 QLETIIGIYG
+1542 
-1552 ILKAGGAY
+1552 
-1560 VPIDPKYPIDRINY
+1560 
-1574 ILEDSQPKVLL
+1574 
-1585 TDRELDEAINYG
+1585 
-1597 NKVIDLTE
+1597 
-1605 TTRLEAFPTSN
+1605 
-1616 LKQISDESNLMYVI
+1616 
-1630 YTSGT
+1630 
-1635 TGKPKGVMAHSEG
+1635 
-1648 VMNRLNW
+1648 
-1655 VINKYNVDGEDTILF
+1655 
-1670 KTPYTFDVS
+1670 
-1679 VWEIFGWA
+1679 
-1687 MLGSQIVLLPSGEE
+1687 
-1701 GNPEKITELLEG
+1701 
-1713 YSVAMVHF
+1713 
-1721 VPSMLNMFVNFIKST
+1721 
-1736 NNAQAISKLKYV
+1736 
-1748 LASGE
+1748 
-1753 ALKPEQVNDFNH
+1753 
-1765 FIGNKNNTALLNLYG
+1765 
-1780 PTETTVDV
+1780 
-1788 TSFDCENH
+1788 

-1913 AIVARPM
+1913 ARPM

-1999 AKTFEA
+1999 AETFEA

-2342 FPRLEEDDLEFTH
+2342 FSRLEEDDLEFTH

>member
-253 ASKKI
+253 TSKKI

-401 LKIMDKAIENPN
+401 LKIMDKAIEKPN

-425 EKYTILNEFNDTE
+425 EKYTILNE
-438 ASLNNKETFVER
+438 
-450 FEKQVKATPYQTAI
+450 
-464 TYEGESLN
+464 
-472 YDELNARAN
+472 
-481 QLAYQLRAE
+481 
-490 GVGANSLI
+490 
-498 ALIMDRQLETIIGIY
+498 
-513 GILKA
+513 
-518 GGAYV
+518 
-523 PIDPKYPIDRINYIL
+523 
-538 EDSQPKVLL
+538 
-547 TDREL
+547 
-552 DEAINYGNKVIDLTE
+552 
-567 TTRLEAFPTSNL
+567 
-579 KQISDE
+579 
-585 SNLMY
+585 
-590 VIYTS
+590 
-595 GTTGKPKGVMAH
+595 
-607 SEGVMNRLNW
+607 
-617 VINKYNVDGEDT
+617 
-629 ILFKTPYT
+629 
-637 FDVSVWE
+637 
-644 IFGWAMLGSQIVLL
+644 
-658 PSGEEGNP
+658 
-666 EKITELLEGY
+666 
-676 SVAMVHFV
+676 
-684 PSMLNMFVNFIKST
+684 
-698 NNAQAISKLKYVLA
+698 
-712 SGEALKPEQVNDFNH
+712 
-727 FIGNKNNTALLNLYG
+727 
-742 PTETT
+742 
-747 VDVTSF
+747 
-753 DCENHKTY
+753 
-761 DSIPIGKPISNI
+761 
-773 QDYILNEDNNIMGIG
+773 
-788 VTGEICIAGVGV
+788 
-800 TAGYLNRPELTQ
+800 
-812 EKFLDNPFGKG
+812 
-823 KLYRTGDLAKW
+823 
-834 NGDGNIIYIGRIDEQ
+834 
-849 VKIRGYRI
+849 
-857 ELGEIESIL
+857 
-866 RQHTHI
+866 
-872 NDVAIVARPMVD
+872 
-884 NELSICAYLVSDDSL
+884 
-899 DFGSLKTSLGQK
+899 
-911 LPDYMIP
+911 
-918 AYMTQ
+918 
-923 LDELPVTS
+923 
-931 NGKLNKKALPEIKVE
+931 
-946 SKVYVAPTNDMES
+946 
-959 AVAETFE
+959 
-966 AVLHVDQVS
+966 
-975 IHDNFFEM
+975 
-983 GGHSLKA
+983 
-990 ISVINEIE
+990 
-998 HYIGIRLPLKII
+998 
-1010 FEKPTVAQL
+1010 
-1019 AEFIKNSEDHTNIQD
+1019 
-1034 IPQAEDKSAY
+1034 
-1044 YVSSQQKR
+1044 
-1052 LYVLNEMTE
+1052 
-1061 GQTAYNMP
+1061 
-1069 GIFEI
+1069 
-1074 KGEVDIERVR
+1074 
-1084 FAFQSLINH
+1084 
-1093 HEILRT
+1093 
-1099 RFEVFEGE
+1099 
-1107 PVQIIEDSVSIN
+1107 
-1119 IDYEEEM
+1119 
-1126 EVNDDTLLSEFVSPF
+1126 
-1141 DLAQAPLLRVKVVK
+1141 
-1155 SDEQKYLLLF
+1155 
-1165 DMHHIISDGLSINI
+1165 
-1179 IIKDFSRLY
+1179 
-1188 QNQALEELK
+1188 
-1197 IRYRDYSEWMRERDL
+1197 
-1212 SQQRSFWLSQFEKEA
+1212 
-1227 PVLDLPYD
+1227 
-1235 YPRLKQQSF
+1235 
-1244 KGRTMSMHMPNETKK
+1244 
-1259 AIHQLA
+1259 
-1265 QTTGSTDYMILSAS
+1265 
-1279 FMVLLHKY
+1279 
-1287 SRQEDI
+1287 
-1293 VIGSPVSGRTHK
+1293 
-1305 DTEDILGM
+1305 
-1313 FVNTLA
+1313 
-1319 MRSYPERDK
+1319 
-1328 SFEQLLSEV
+1328 
-1337 KNLSIKAFDNQEYPL
+1337 
-1352 EDLVEEVVERSDL
+1352 
-1365 SRNPLFDVL
+1365 
-1374 FALQNNDNQAFEIN
+1374 
-1388 DWSVEIKEASHTNAK
+1388 
-1403 FDLSMTIE
+1403 
-1411 ENEGYKVSLEYA
+1411 
-1423 SELFSKATI
+1423 
-1432 ERMLKHFME
+1432 
-1441 ILVEITKDP
+1441 
-1450 SQKMTEIEMIT
+1450 
-1461 KEEKAVI
+1461 
-1468 FDKFNDTEASLNNKE
+1468 FNDTEASLNNKE

-1999 AKTFEA
+1999 AETFEA
-2005 VLHVDQISIHD
+2005 VLHVDQVSIHD

>member
-79 KFDFVDFKNNQVG
+79 KIDFVDFKNNQVG

-207 NGHSNRKSYSLS
+207 NAHSNRKSYSLS

-322 DSGGQKGLLDCL
+322 DSCGQKGLLDCL

-567 TTRLEAFPTSNL
+567 ATRLEAFPTSNL

-727 FIGNKNNTALLNLYG
+727 FIGNKNNTTLLNLYG

-753 DCENHKTY
+753 DCEN
-761 DSIPIGKPISNI
+761 D
-773 QDYILNEDNNIMGIG
+773 
-788 VTGEICIAGVGV
+788 
-800 TAGYLNRPELTQ
+800 
-812 EKFLDNPFGKG
+812 
-823 KLYRTGDLAKW
+823 
-834 NGDGNIIYIGRIDEQ
+834 
-849 VKIRGYRI
+849 
-857 ELGEIESIL
+857 
-866 RQHTHI
+866 
-872 NDVAIVARPMVD
+872 
-884 NELSICAYLVSDDSL
+884 
-899 DFGSLKTSLGQK
+899 
-911 LPDYMIP
+911 
-918 AYMTQ
+918 
-923 LDELPVTS
+923 
-931 NGKLNKKALPEIKVE
+931 
-946 SKVYVAPTNDMES
+946 
-959 AVAETFE
+959 
-966 AVLHVDQVS
+966 
-975 IHDNFFEM
+975 
-983 GGHSLKA
+983 
-990 ISVINEIE
+990 
-998 HYIGIRLPLKII
+998 
-1010 FEKPTVAQL
+1010 
-1019 AEFIKNSEDHTNIQD
+1019 
-1034 IPQAEDKSAY
+1034 
-1044 YVSSQQKR
+1044 
-1052 LYVLNEMTE
+1052 
-1061 GQTAYNMP
+1061 
-1069 GIFEI
+1069 
-1074 KGEVDIERVR
+1074 
-1084 FAFQSLINH
+1084 
-1093 HEILRT
+1093 
-1099 RFEVFEGE
+1099 
-1107 PVQIIEDSVSIN
+1107 
-1119 IDYEEEM
+1119 
-1126 EVNDDTLLSEFVSPF
+1126 
-1141 DLAQAPLLRVKVVK
+1141 
-1155 SDEQKYLLLF
+1155 
-1165 DMHHIISDGLSINI
+1165 
-1179 IIKDFSRLY
+1179 
-1188 QNQALEELK
+1188 
-1197 IRYRDYSEWMRERDL
+1197 
-1212 SQQRSFWLSQFEKEA
+1212 
-1227 PVLDLPYD
+1227 
-1235 YPRLKQQSF
+1235 
-1244 KGRTMSMHMPNETKK
+1244 
-1259 AIHQLA
+1259 
-1265 QTTGSTDYMILSAS
+1265 
-1279 FMVLLHKY
+1279 
-1287 SRQEDI
+1287 
-1293 VIGSPVSGRTHK
+1293 
-1305 DTEDILGM
+1305 
-1313 FVNTLA
+1313 
-1319 MRSYPERDK
+1319 
-1328 SFEQLLSEV
+1328 
-1337 KNLSIKAFDNQEYPL
+1337 
-1352 EDLVEEVVERSDL
+1352 
-1365 SRNPLFDVL
+1365 
-1374 FALQNNDNQAFEIN
+1374 
-1388 DWSVEIKEASHTNAK
+1388 
-1403 FDLSMTIE
+1403 
-1411 ENEGYKVSLEYA
+1411 
-1423 SELFSKATI
+1423 
-1432 ERMLKHFME
+1432 
-1441 ILVEITKDP
+1441 
-1450 SQKMTEIEMIT
+1450 
-1461 KEEKAVI
+1461 
-1468 FDKFNDTEASLNNKE
+1468 
-1483 TFVERFEKQV
+1483 
-1493 KATPYQTAITYEGES
+1493 
-1508 LNYDELNARANQLA
+1508 
-1522 YQLRAEGVGA
+1522 
-1532 NSLIALIMDR
+1532 
-1542 QLETIIGIYG
+1542 
-1552 ILKAGGAY
+1552 
-1560 VPIDPKYPIDRINY
+1560 
-1574 ILEDSQPKVLL
+1574 
-1585 TDRELDEAINYG
+1585 
-1597 NKVIDLTE
+1597 
-1605 TTRLEAFPTSN
+1605 
-1616 LKQISDESNLMYVI
+1616 
-1630 YTSGT
+1630 
-1635 TGKPKGVMAHSEG
+1635 
-1648 VMNRLNW
+1648 
-1655 VINKYNVDGEDTILF
+1655 
-1670 KTPYTFDVS
+1670 
-1679 VWEIFGWA
+1679 
-1687 MLGSQIVLLPSGEE
+1687 
-1701 GNPEKITELLEG
+1701 
-1713 YSVAMVHF
+1713 
-1721 VPSMLNMFVNFIKST
+1721 
-1736 NNAQAISKLKYV
+1736 
-1748 LASGE
+1748 
-1753 ALKPEQVNDFNH
+1753 
-1765 FIGNKNNTALLNLYG
+1765 
-1780 PTETTVDV
+1780 
-1788 TSFDCENH
+1788 

-1999 AKTFEA
+1999 AETFEA

>member
-253 ASKKI
+253 TSKKI

-401 LKIMDKAIENPN
+401 LKIMDKAIEKPN

-607 SEGVMNRLNW
+607 SG
-617 VINKYNVDGEDT
+617 
-629 ILFKTPYT
+629 
-637 FDVSVWE
+637 
-644 IFGWAMLGSQIVLL
+644 
-658 PSGEEGNP
+658 
-666 EKITELLEGY
+666 
-676 SVAMVHFV
+676 
-684 PSMLNMFVNFIKST
+684 
-698 NNAQAISKLKYVLA
+698 
-712 SGEALKPEQVNDFNH
+712 
-727 FIGNKNNTALLNLYG
+727 
-742 PTETT
+742 
-747 VDVTSF
+747 
-753 DCENHKTY
+753 
-761 DSIPIGKPISNI
+761 
-773 QDYILNEDNNIMGIG
+773 
-788 VTGEICIAGVGV
+788 
-800 TAGYLNRPELTQ
+800 
-812 EKFLDNPFGKG
+812 
-823 KLYRTGDLAKW
+823 
-834 NGDGNIIYIGRIDEQ
+834 
-849 VKIRGYRI
+849 
-857 ELGEIESIL
+857 
-866 RQHTHI
+866 
-872 NDVAIVARPMVD
+872 
-884 NELSICAYLVSDDSL
+884 
-899 DFGSLKTSLGQK
+899 
-911 LPDYMIP
+911 
-918 AYMTQ
+918 
-923 LDELPVTS
+923 
-931 NGKLNKKALPEIKVE
+931 
-946 SKVYVAPTNDMES
+946 
-959 AVAETFE
+959 
-966 AVLHVDQVS
+966 
-975 IHDNFFEM
+975 
-983 GGHSLKA
+983 
-990 ISVINEIE
+990 
-998 HYIGIRLPLKII
+998 
-1010 FEKPTVAQL
+1010 
-1019 AEFIKNSEDHTNIQD
+1019 
-1034 IPQAEDKSAY
+1034 
-1044 YVSSQQKR
+1044 
-1052 LYVLNEMTE
+1052 
-1061 GQTAYNMP
+1061 
-1069 GIFEI
+1069 
-1074 KGEVDIERVR
+1074 
-1084 FAFQSLINH
+1084 
-1093 HEILRT
+1093 
-1099 RFEVFEGE
+1099 
-1107 PVQIIEDSVSIN
+1107 
-1119 IDYEEEM
+1119 
-1126 EVNDDTLLSEFVSPF
+1126 
-1141 DLAQAPLLRVKVVK
+1141 
-1155 SDEQKYLLLF
+1155 
-1165 DMHHIISDGLSINI
+1165 
-1179 IIKDFSRLY
+1179 
-1188 QNQALEELK
+1188 
-1197 IRYRDYSEWMRERDL
+1197 
-1212 SQQRSFWLSQFEKEA
+1212 
-1227 PVLDLPYD
+1227 
-1235 YPRLKQQSF
+1235 
-1244 KGRTMSMHMPNETKK
+1244 
-1259 AIHQLA
+1259 
-1265 QTTGSTDYMILSAS
+1265 
-1279 FMVLLHKY
+1279 
-1287 SRQEDI
+1287 
-1293 VIGSPVSGRTHK
+1293 
-1305 DTEDILGM
+1305 
-1313 FVNTLA
+1313 
-1319 MRSYPERDK
+1319 
-1328 SFEQLLSEV
+1328 
-1337 KNLSIKAFDNQEYPL
+1337 
-1352 EDLVEEVVERSDL
+1352 
-1365 SRNPLFDVL
+1365 
-1374 FALQNNDNQAFEIN
+1374 
-1388 DWSVEIKEASHTNAK
+1388 
-1403 FDLSMTIE
+1403 
-1411 ENEGYKVSLEYA
+1411 
-1423 SELFSKATI
+1423 
-1432 ERMLKHFME
+1432 
-1441 ILVEITKDP
+1441 
-1450 SQKMTEIEMIT
+1450 
-1461 KEEKAVI
+1461 
-1468 FDKFNDTEASLNNKE
+1468 
-1483 TFVERFEKQV
+1483 
-1493 KATPYQTAITYEGES
+1493 
-1508 LNYDELNARANQLA
+1508 
-1522 YQLRAEGVGA
+1522 
-1532 NSLIALIMDR
+1532 
-1542 QLETIIGIYG
+1542 
-1552 ILKAGGAY
+1552 
-1560 VPIDPKYPIDRINY
+1560 
-1574 ILEDSQPKVLL
+1574 
-1585 TDRELDEAINYG
+1585 
-1597 NKVIDLTE
+1597 
-1605 TTRLEAFPTSN
+1605 
-1616 LKQISDESNLMYVI
+1616 
-1630 YTSGT
+1630 
-1635 TGKPKGVMAHSEG
+1635 G

-1999 AKTFEA
+1999 AETFEA
-2005 VLHVDQISIHD
+2005 VLHVDQVSIHD

>member
-207 NGHSNRKSYSLS
+207 NGQSNRKSYSLS

-413 TKIKNIEILDEN
+413 IKIKNIEILDEN

-607 SEGVMNRLNW
+607 SGGVMNRLNW

-666 EKITELLEGY
+666 EKITELLE
-676 SVAMVHFV
+676 
-684 PSMLNMFVNFIKST
+684 
-698 NNAQAISKLKYVLA
+698 
-712 SGEALKPEQVNDFNH
+712 D
-727 FIGNKNNTALLNLYG
+727 
-742 PTETT
+742 
-747 VDVTSF
+747 
-753 DCENHKTY
+753 
-761 DSIPIGKPISNI
+761 
-773 QDYILNEDNNIMGIG
+773 
-788 VTGEICIAGVGV
+788 
-800 TAGYLNRPELTQ
+800 
-812 EKFLDNPFGKG
+812 
-823 KLYRTGDLAKW
+823 
-834 NGDGNIIYIGRIDEQ
+834 
-849 VKIRGYRI
+849 
-857 ELGEIESIL
+857 
-866 RQHTHI
+866 
-872 NDVAIVARPMVD
+872 
-884 NELSICAYLVSDDSL
+884 
-899 DFGSLKTSLGQK
+899 
-911 LPDYMIP
+911 
-918 AYMTQ
+918 
-923 LDELPVTS
+923 
-931 NGKLNKKALPEIKVE
+931 
-946 SKVYVAPTNDMES
+946 
-959 AVAETFE
+959 
-966 AVLHVDQVS
+966 
-975 IHDNFFEM
+975 
-983 GGHSLKA
+983 
-990 ISVINEIE
+990 
-998 HYIGIRLPLKII
+998 
-1010 FEKPTVAQL
+1010 
-1019 AEFIKNSEDHTNIQD
+1019 
-1034 IPQAEDKSAY
+1034 
-1044 YVSSQQKR
+1044 
-1052 LYVLNEMTE
+1052 
-1061 GQTAYNMP
+1061 
-1069 GIFEI
+1069 
-1074 KGEVDIERVR
+1074 
-1084 FAFQSLINH
+1084 
-1093 HEILRT
+1093 
-1099 RFEVFEGE
+1099 
-1107 PVQIIEDSVSIN
+1107 
-1119 IDYEEEM
+1119 
-1126 EVNDDTLLSEFVSPF
+1126 
-1141 DLAQAPLLRVKVVK
+1141 
-1155 SDEQKYLLLF
+1155 
-1165 DMHHIISDGLSINI
+1165 
-1179 IIKDFSRLY
+1179 
-1188 QNQALEELK
+1188 
-1197 IRYRDYSEWMRERDL
+1197 
-1212 SQQRSFWLSQFEKEA
+1212 
-1227 PVLDLPYD
+1227 
-1235 YPRLKQQSF
+1235 
-1244 KGRTMSMHMPNETKK
+1244 
-1259 AIHQLA
+1259 
-1265 QTTGSTDYMILSAS
+1265 
-1279 FMVLLHKY
+1279 
-1287 SRQEDI
+1287 
-1293 VIGSPVSGRTHK
+1293 
-1305 DTEDILGM
+1305 
-1313 FVNTLA
+1313 
-1319 MRSYPERDK
+1319 
-1328 SFEQLLSEV
+1328 
-1337 KNLSIKAFDNQEYPL
+1337 
-1352 EDLVEEVVERSDL
+1352 
-1365 SRNPLFDVL
+1365 
-1374 FALQNNDNQAFEIN
+1374 
-1388 DWSVEIKEASHTNAK
+1388 
-1403 FDLSMTIE
+1403 
-1411 ENEGYKVSLEYA
+1411 
-1423 SELFSKATI
+1423 
-1432 ERMLKHFME
+1432 
-1441 ILVEITKDP
+1441 
-1450 SQKMTEIEMIT
+1450 
-1461 KEEKAVI
+1461 
-1468 FDKFNDTEASLNNKE
+1468 
-1483 TFVERFEKQV
+1483 
-1493 KATPYQTAITYEGES
+1493 
-1508 LNYDELNARANQLA
+1508 
-1522 YQLRAEGVGA
+1522 
-1532 NSLIALIMDR
+1532 
-1542 QLETIIGIYG
+1542 
-1552 ILKAGGAY
+1552 
-1560 VPIDPKYPIDRINY
+1560 
-1574 ILEDSQPKVLL
+1574 
-1585 TDRELDEAINYG
+1585 
-1597 NKVIDLTE
+1597 
-1605 TTRLEAFPTSN
+1605 
-1616 LKQISDESNLMYVI
+1616 
-1630 YTSGT
+1630 
-1635 TGKPKGVMAHSEG
+1635 
-1648 VMNRLNW
+1648 
-1655 VINKYNVDGEDTILF
+1655 
-1670 KTPYTFDVS
+1670 
-1679 VWEIFGWA
+1679 
-1687 MLGSQIVLLPSGEE
+1687 
-1701 GNPEKITELLEG
+1701 

-1870 KWNGDGNIIYIG
+1870 KWNGDGNISYIG

>member
-1 METIN
+1 
-6 LSDAQTEIIQLQEY
+6 
-20 YENNSI
+20 I
-26 NNISVIIYIKPGIK
+26 NNISVIIYIKPVIK

-637 FDVSVWE
+637 FDVSVW
-644 IFGWAMLGSQIVLL
+644 
-658 PSGEEGNP
+658 
-666 EKITELLEGY
+666 K
-676 SVAMVHFV
+676 
-684 PSMLNMFVNFIKST
+684 
-698 NNAQAISKLKYVLA
+698 
-712 SGEALKPEQVNDFNH
+712 
-727 FIGNKNNTALLNLYG
+727 
-742 PTETT
+742 
-747 VDVTSF
+747 
-753 DCENHKTY
+753 
-761 DSIPIGKPISNI
+761 
-773 QDYILNEDNNIMGIG
+773 
-788 VTGEICIAGVGV
+788 
-800 TAGYLNRPELTQ
+800 
-812 EKFLDNPFGKG
+812 
-823 KLYRTGDLAKW
+823 
-834 NGDGNIIYIGRIDEQ
+834 
-849 VKIRGYRI
+849 
-857 ELGEIESIL
+857 
-866 RQHTHI
+866 
-872 NDVAIVARPMVD
+872 
-884 NELSICAYLVSDDSL
+884 
-899 DFGSLKTSLGQK
+899 
-911 LPDYMIP
+911 
-918 AYMTQ
+918 
-923 LDELPVTS
+923 
-931 NGKLNKKALPEIKVE
+931 
-946 SKVYVAPTNDMES
+946 
-959 AVAETFE
+959 
-966 AVLHVDQVS
+966 
-975 IHDNFFEM
+975 
-983 GGHSLKA
+983 
-990 ISVINEIE
+990 
-998 HYIGIRLPLKII
+998 
-1010 FEKPTVAQL
+1010 
-1019 AEFIKNSEDHTNIQD
+1019 
-1034 IPQAEDKSAY
+1034 
-1044 YVSSQQKR
+1044 
-1052 LYVLNEMTE
+1052 
-1061 GQTAYNMP
+1061 
-1069 GIFEI
+1069 
-1074 KGEVDIERVR
+1074 
-1084 FAFQSLINH
+1084 
-1093 HEILRT
+1093 
-1099 RFEVFEGE
+1099 
-1107 PVQIIEDSVSIN
+1107 
-1119 IDYEEEM
+1119 
-1126 EVNDDTLLSEFVSPF
+1126 
-1141 DLAQAPLLRVKVVK
+1141 
-1155 SDEQKYLLLF
+1155 
-1165 DMHHIISDGLSINI
+1165 
-1179 IIKDFSRLY
+1179 
-1188 QNQALEELK
+1188 
-1197 IRYRDYSEWMRERDL
+1197 
-1212 SQQRSFWLSQFEKEA
+1212 
-1227 PVLDLPYD
+1227 
-1235 YPRLKQQSF
+1235 
-1244 KGRTMSMHMPNETKK
+1244 
-1259 AIHQLA
+1259 
-1265 QTTGSTDYMILSAS
+1265 
-1279 FMVLLHKY
+1279 
-1287 SRQEDI
+1287 
-1293 VIGSPVSGRTHK
+1293 
-1305 DTEDILGM
+1305 
-1313 FVNTLA
+1313 
-1319 MRSYPERDK
+1319 
-1328 SFEQLLSEV
+1328 
-1337 KNLSIKAFDNQEYPL
+1337 
-1352 EDLVEEVVERSDL
+1352 
-1365 SRNPLFDVL
+1365 
-1374 FALQNNDNQAFEIN
+1374 
-1388 DWSVEIKEASHTNAK
+1388 
-1403 FDLSMTIE
+1403 
-1411 ENEGYKVSLEYA
+1411 
-1423 SELFSKATI
+1423 
-1432 ERMLKHFME
+1432 
-1441 ILVEITKDP
+1441 
-1450 SQKMTEIEMIT
+1450 
-1461 KEEKAVI
+1461 
-1468 FDKFNDTEASLNNKE
+1468 
-1483 TFVERFEKQV
+1483 
-1493 KATPYQTAITYEGES
+1493 
-1508 LNYDELNARANQLA
+1508 
-1522 YQLRAEGVGA
+1522 
-1532 NSLIALIMDR
+1532 
-1542 QLETIIGIYG
+1542 
-1552 ILKAGGAY
+1552 
-1560 VPIDPKYPIDRINY
+1560 
-1574 ILEDSQPKVLL
+1574 
-1585 TDRELDEAINYG
+1585 
-1597 NKVIDLTE
+1597 
-1605 TTRLEAFPTSN
+1605 
-1616 LKQISDESNLMYVI
+1616 
-1630 YTSGT
+1630 
-1635 TGKPKGVMAHSEG
+1635 
-1648 VMNRLNW
+1648 
-1655 VINKYNVDGEDTILF
+1655 
-1670 KTPYTFDVS
+1670 
-1679 VWEIFGWA
+1679 IFGWA

-1870 KWNGDGNIIYIG
+1870 KWNGDGNISYIG

-1934 DSLDFGSL
+1934 DSLDFGAL

>member
-207 NGHSNRKSYSLS
+207 NAHSNRKSYSLS

-322 DSGGQKGLLDCL
+322 DSCGQKGLLDCL

-567 TTRLEAFPTSNL
+567 ATRLEAFPTSNL

-727 FIGNKNNTALLNLYG
+727 FIGNKNNTTLLNLYG

-753 DCENHKTY
+753 DCEN
-761 DSIPIGKPISNI
+761 D
-773 QDYILNEDNNIMGIG
+773 
-788 VTGEICIAGVGV
+788 
-800 TAGYLNRPELTQ
+800 
-812 EKFLDNPFGKG
+812 
-823 KLYRTGDLAKW
+823 
-834 NGDGNIIYIGRIDEQ
+834 
-849 VKIRGYRI
+849 
-857 ELGEIESIL
+857 
-866 RQHTHI
+866 
-872 NDVAIVARPMVD
+872 
-884 NELSICAYLVSDDSL
+884 
-899 DFGSLKTSLGQK
+899 
-911 LPDYMIP
+911 
-918 AYMTQ
+918 
-923 LDELPVTS
+923 
-931 NGKLNKKALPEIKVE
+931 
-946 SKVYVAPTNDMES
+946 
-959 AVAETFE
+959 
-966 AVLHVDQVS
+966 
-975 IHDNFFEM
+975 
-983 GGHSLKA
+983 
-990 ISVINEIE
+990 
-998 HYIGIRLPLKII
+998 
-1010 FEKPTVAQL
+1010 
-1019 AEFIKNSEDHTNIQD
+1019 
-1034 IPQAEDKSAY
+1034 
-1044 YVSSQQKR
+1044 
-1052 LYVLNEMTE
+1052 
-1061 GQTAYNMP
+1061 
-1069 GIFEI
+1069 
-1074 KGEVDIERVR
+1074 
-1084 FAFQSLINH
+1084 
-1093 HEILRT
+1093 
-1099 RFEVFEGE
+1099 
-1107 PVQIIEDSVSIN
+1107 
-1119 IDYEEEM
+1119 
-1126 EVNDDTLLSEFVSPF
+1126 
-1141 DLAQAPLLRVKVVK
+1141 
-1155 SDEQKYLLLF
+1155 
-1165 DMHHIISDGLSINI
+1165 
-1179 IIKDFSRLY
+1179 
-1188 QNQALEELK
+1188 
-1197 IRYRDYSEWMRERDL
+1197 
-1212 SQQRSFWLSQFEKEA
+1212 
-1227 PVLDLPYD
+1227 
-1235 YPRLKQQSF
+1235 
-1244 KGRTMSMHMPNETKK
+1244 
-1259 AIHQLA
+1259 
-1265 QTTGSTDYMILSAS
+1265 
-1279 FMVLLHKY
+1279 
-1287 SRQEDI
+1287 
-1293 VIGSPVSGRTHK
+1293 
-1305 DTEDILGM
+1305 
-1313 FVNTLA
+1313 
-1319 MRSYPERDK
+1319 
-1328 SFEQLLSEV
+1328 
-1337 KNLSIKAFDNQEYPL
+1337 
-1352 EDLVEEVVERSDL
+1352 
-1365 SRNPLFDVL
+1365 
-1374 FALQNNDNQAFEIN
+1374 
-1388 DWSVEIKEASHTNAK
+1388 
-1403 FDLSMTIE
+1403 
-1411 ENEGYKVSLEYA
+1411 
-1423 SELFSKATI
+1423 
-1432 ERMLKHFME
+1432 
-1441 ILVEITKDP
+1441 
-1450 SQKMTEIEMIT
+1450 
-1461 KEEKAVI
+1461 
-1468 FDKFNDTEASLNNKE
+1468 
-1483 TFVERFEKQV
+1483 
-1493 KATPYQTAITYEGES
+1493 
-1508 LNYDELNARANQLA
+1508 
-1522 YQLRAEGVGA
+1522 
-1532 NSLIALIMDR
+1532 
-1542 QLETIIGIYG
+1542 
-1552 ILKAGGAY
+1552 
-1560 VPIDPKYPIDRINY
+1560 
-1574 ILEDSQPKVLL
+1574 
-1585 TDRELDEAINYG
+1585 
-1597 NKVIDLTE
+1597 
-1605 TTRLEAFPTSN
+1605 
-1616 LKQISDESNLMYVI
+1616 
-1630 YTSGT
+1630 
-1635 TGKPKGVMAHSEG
+1635 
-1648 VMNRLNW
+1648 
-1655 VINKYNVDGEDTILF
+1655 
-1670 KTPYTFDVS
+1670 
-1679 VWEIFGWA
+1679 
-1687 MLGSQIVLLPSGEE
+1687 
-1701 GNPEKITELLEG
+1701 
-1713 YSVAMVHF
+1713 
-1721 VPSMLNMFVNFIKST
+1721 
-1736 NNAQAISKLKYV
+1736 
-1748 LASGE
+1748 
-1753 ALKPEQVNDFNH
+1753 
-1765 FIGNKNNTALLNLYG
+1765 
-1780 PTETTVDV
+1780 
-1788 TSFDCENH
+1788 

-1999 AKTFEA
+1999 AETFEA

>member
-224 RIHEFCEKNNISINN
+224 RIHEFCEKNNININN

-425 EKYTILNEFNDTE
+425 EKYTILNE
-438 ASLNNKETFVER
+438 
-450 FEKQVKATPYQTAI
+450 
-464 TYEGESLN
+464 
-472 YDELNARAN
+472 
-481 QLAYQLRAE
+481 
-490 GVGANSLI
+490 
-498 ALIMDRQLETIIGIY
+498 
-513 GILKA
+513 
-518 GGAYV
+518 
-523 PIDPKYPIDRINYIL
+523 
-538 EDSQPKVLL
+538 
-547 TDREL
+547 
-552 DEAINYGNKVIDLTE
+552 
-567 TTRLEAFPTSNL
+567 
-579 KQISDE
+579 
-585 SNLMY
+585 
-590 VIYTS
+590 
-595 GTTGKPKGVMAH
+595 
-607 SEGVMNRLNW
+607 
-617 VINKYNVDGEDT
+617 
-629 ILFKTPYT
+629 
-637 FDVSVWE
+637 
-644 IFGWAMLGSQIVLL
+644 
-658 PSGEEGNP
+658 
-666 EKITELLEGY
+666 
-676 SVAMVHFV
+676 
-684 PSMLNMFVNFIKST
+684 
-698 NNAQAISKLKYVLA
+698 
-712 SGEALKPEQVNDFNH
+712 
-727 FIGNKNNTALLNLYG
+727 
-742 PTETT
+742 
-747 VDVTSF
+747 
-753 DCENHKTY
+753 
-761 DSIPIGKPISNI
+761 
-773 QDYILNEDNNIMGIG
+773 
-788 VTGEICIAGVGV
+788 
-800 TAGYLNRPELTQ
+800 
-812 EKFLDNPFGKG
+812 
-823 KLYRTGDLAKW
+823 
-834 NGDGNIIYIGRIDEQ
+834 
-849 VKIRGYRI
+849 
-857 ELGEIESIL
+857 
-866 RQHTHI
+866 
-872 NDVAIVARPMVD
+872 
-884 NELSICAYLVSDDSL
+884 
-899 DFGSLKTSLGQK
+899 
-911 LPDYMIP
+911 
-918 AYMTQ
+918 
-923 LDELPVTS
+923 
-931 NGKLNKKALPEIKVE
+931 
-946 SKVYVAPTNDMES
+946 
-959 AVAETFE
+959 
-966 AVLHVDQVS
+966 
-975 IHDNFFEM
+975 
-983 GGHSLKA
+983 
-990 ISVINEIE
+990 
-998 HYIGIRLPLKII
+998 
-1010 FEKPTVAQL
+1010 
-1019 AEFIKNSEDHTNIQD
+1019 
-1034 IPQAEDKSAY
+1034 
-1044 YVSSQQKR
+1044 
-1052 LYVLNEMTE
+1052 
-1061 GQTAYNMP
+1061 
-1069 GIFEI
+1069 
-1074 KGEVDIERVR
+1074 
-1084 FAFQSLINH
+1084 
-1093 HEILRT
+1093 
-1099 RFEVFEGE
+1099 
-1107 PVQIIEDSVSIN
+1107 
-1119 IDYEEEM
+1119 
-1126 EVNDDTLLSEFVSPF
+1126 
-1141 DLAQAPLLRVKVVK
+1141 
-1155 SDEQKYLLLF
+1155 
-1165 DMHHIISDGLSINI
+1165 
-1179 IIKDFSRLY
+1179 
-1188 QNQALEELK
+1188 
-1197 IRYRDYSEWMRERDL
+1197 
-1212 SQQRSFWLSQFEKEA
+1212 
-1227 PVLDLPYD
+1227 
-1235 YPRLKQQSF
+1235 
-1244 KGRTMSMHMPNETKK
+1244 
-1259 AIHQLA
+1259 
-1265 QTTGSTDYMILSAS
+1265 
-1279 FMVLLHKY
+1279 
-1287 SRQEDI
+1287 
-1293 VIGSPVSGRTHK
+1293 
-1305 DTEDILGM
+1305 
-1313 FVNTLA
+1313 
-1319 MRSYPERDK
+1319 
-1328 SFEQLLSEV
+1328 
-1337 KNLSIKAFDNQEYPL
+1337 
-1352 EDLVEEVVERSDL
+1352 
-1365 SRNPLFDVL
+1365 
-1374 FALQNNDNQAFEIN
+1374 
-1388 DWSVEIKEASHTNAK
+1388 
-1403 FDLSMTIE
+1403 
-1411 ENEGYKVSLEYA
+1411 
-1423 SELFSKATI
+1423 
-1432 ERMLKHFME
+1432 
-1441 ILVEITKDP
+1441 
-1450 SQKMTEIEMIT
+1450 
-1461 KEEKAVI
+1461 
-1468 FDKFNDTEASLNNKE
+1468 FNDTEASLNNKE

>member
-773 QDYILNEDNNIMGIG
+773 Q
-788 VTGEICIAGVGV
+788 
-800 TAGYLNRPELTQ
+800 
-812 EKFLDNPFGKG
+812 
-823 KLYRTGDLAKW
+823 
-834 NGDGNIIYIGRIDEQ
+834 
-849 VKIRGYRI
+849 
-857 ELGEIESIL
+857 
-866 RQHTHI
+866 
-872 NDVAIVARPMVD
+872 
-884 NELSICAYLVSDDSL
+884 
-899 DFGSLKTSLGQK
+899 
-911 LPDYMIP
+911 
-918 AYMTQ
+918 
-923 LDELPVTS
+923 
-931 NGKLNKKALPEIKVE
+931 
-946 SKVYVAPTNDMES
+946 
-959 AVAETFE
+959 
-966 AVLHVDQVS
+966 
-975 IHDNFFEM
+975 
-983 GGHSLKA
+983 
-990 ISVINEIE
+990 
-998 HYIGIRLPLKII
+998 
-1010 FEKPTVAQL
+1010 
-1019 AEFIKNSEDHTNIQD
+1019 
-1034 IPQAEDKSAY
+1034 
-1044 YVSSQQKR
+1044 
-1052 LYVLNEMTE
+1052 
-1061 GQTAYNMP
+1061 
-1069 GIFEI
+1069 
-1074 KGEVDIERVR
+1074 
-1084 FAFQSLINH
+1084 
-1093 HEILRT
+1093 
-1099 RFEVFEGE
+1099 
-1107 PVQIIEDSVSIN
+1107 
-1119 IDYEEEM
+1119 
-1126 EVNDDTLLSEFVSPF
+1126 
-1141 DLAQAPLLRVKVVK
+1141 
-1155 SDEQKYLLLF
+1155 
-1165 DMHHIISDGLSINI
+1165 
-1179 IIKDFSRLY
+1179 
-1188 QNQALEELK
+1188 
-1197 IRYRDYSEWMRERDL
+1197 
-1212 SQQRSFWLSQFEKEA
+1212 
-1227 PVLDLPYD
+1227 
-1235 YPRLKQQSF
+1235 
-1244 KGRTMSMHMPNETKK
+1244 
-1259 AIHQLA
+1259 
-1265 QTTGSTDYMILSAS
+1265 
-1279 FMVLLHKY
+1279 
-1287 SRQEDI
+1287 
-1293 VIGSPVSGRTHK
+1293 
-1305 DTEDILGM
+1305 
-1313 FVNTLA
+1313 
-1319 MRSYPERDK
+1319 
-1328 SFEQLLSEV
+1328 
-1337 KNLSIKAFDNQEYPL
+1337 
-1352 EDLVEEVVERSDL
+1352 
-1365 SRNPLFDVL
+1365 
-1374 FALQNNDNQAFEIN
+1374 
-1388 DWSVEIKEASHTNAK
+1388 
-1403 FDLSMTIE
+1403 
-1411 ENEGYKVSLEYA
+1411 
-1423 SELFSKATI
+1423 
-1432 ERMLKHFME
+1432 
-1441 ILVEITKDP
+1441 
-1450 SQKMTEIEMIT
+1450 
-1461 KEEKAVI
+1461 
-1468 FDKFNDTEASLNNKE
+1468 
-1483 TFVERFEKQV
+1483 
-1493 KATPYQTAITYEGES
+1493 
-1508 LNYDELNARANQLA
+1508 
-1522 YQLRAEGVGA
+1522 
-1532 NSLIALIMDR
+1532 
-1542 QLETIIGIYG
+1542 
-1552 ILKAGGAY
+1552 
-1560 VPIDPKYPIDRINY
+1560 
-1574 ILEDSQPKVLL
+1574 
-1585 TDRELDEAINYG
+1585 
-1597 NKVIDLTE
+1597 
-1605 TTRLEAFPTSN
+1605 
-1616 LKQISDESNLMYVI
+1616 
-1630 YTSGT
+1630 
-1635 TGKPKGVMAHSEG
+1635 
-1648 VMNRLNW
+1648 
-1655 VINKYNVDGEDTILF
+1655 
-1670 KTPYTFDVS
+1670 
-1679 VWEIFGWA
+1679 
-1687 MLGSQIVLLPSGEE
+1687 
-1701 GNPEKITELLEG
+1701 
-1713 YSVAMVHF
+1713 
-1721 VPSMLNMFVNFIKST
+1721 
-1736 NNAQAISKLKYV
+1736 
-1748 LASGE
+1748 
-1753 ALKPEQVNDFNH
+1753 
-1765 FIGNKNNTALLNLYG
+1765 
-1780 PTETTVDV
+1780 
-1788 TSFDCENH
+1788 
-1796 KTYDSI
+1796 
-1802 PIGKPISN
+1802 
-1810 IQAYILNEDN
+1810 AYILNEDN

-2218 ATEESSYN
+2218 VTEESSYN

>member
-607 SEGVMNRLNW
+607 SG
-617 VINKYNVDGEDT
+617 
-629 ILFKTPYT
+629 
-637 FDVSVWE
+637 
-644 IFGWAMLGSQIVLL
+644 
-658 PSGEEGNP
+658 
-666 EKITELLEGY
+666 
-676 SVAMVHFV
+676 
-684 PSMLNMFVNFIKST
+684 
-698 NNAQAISKLKYVLA
+698 
-712 SGEALKPEQVNDFNH
+712 
-727 FIGNKNNTALLNLYG
+727 
-742 PTETT
+742 
-747 VDVTSF
+747 
-753 DCENHKTY
+753 
-761 DSIPIGKPISNI
+761 
-773 QDYILNEDNNIMGIG
+773 
-788 VTGEICIAGVGV
+788 
-800 TAGYLNRPELTQ
+800 
-812 EKFLDNPFGKG
+812 
-823 KLYRTGDLAKW
+823 
-834 NGDGNIIYIGRIDEQ
+834 
-849 VKIRGYRI
+849 
-857 ELGEIESIL
+857 
-866 RQHTHI
+866 
-872 NDVAIVARPMVD
+872 
-884 NELSICAYLVSDDSL
+884 
-899 DFGSLKTSLGQK
+899 
-911 LPDYMIP
+911 
-918 AYMTQ
+918 
-923 LDELPVTS
+923 
-931 NGKLNKKALPEIKVE
+931 
-946 SKVYVAPTNDMES
+946 
-959 AVAETFE
+959 
-966 AVLHVDQVS
+966 
-975 IHDNFFEM
+975 
-983 GGHSLKA
+983 
-990 ISVINEIE
+990 
-998 HYIGIRLPLKII
+998 
-1010 FEKPTVAQL
+1010 
-1019 AEFIKNSEDHTNIQD
+1019 
-1034 IPQAEDKSAY
+1034 
-1044 YVSSQQKR
+1044 
-1052 LYVLNEMTE
+1052 
-1061 GQTAYNMP
+1061 
-1069 GIFEI
+1069 
-1074 KGEVDIERVR
+1074 
-1084 FAFQSLINH
+1084 
-1093 HEILRT
+1093 
-1099 RFEVFEGE
+1099 
-1107 PVQIIEDSVSIN
+1107 
-1119 IDYEEEM
+1119 
-1126 EVNDDTLLSEFVSPF
+1126 
-1141 DLAQAPLLRVKVVK
+1141 
-1155 SDEQKYLLLF
+1155 
-1165 DMHHIISDGLSINI
+1165 
-1179 IIKDFSRLY
+1179 
-1188 QNQALEELK
+1188 
-1197 IRYRDYSEWMRERDL
+1197 
-1212 SQQRSFWLSQFEKEA
+1212 
-1227 PVLDLPYD
+1227 
-1235 YPRLKQQSF
+1235 
-1244 KGRTMSMHMPNETKK
+1244 
-1259 AIHQLA
+1259 
-1265 QTTGSTDYMILSAS
+1265 
-1279 FMVLLHKY
+1279 
-1287 SRQEDI
+1287 
-1293 VIGSPVSGRTHK
+1293 
-1305 DTEDILGM
+1305 
-1313 FVNTLA
+1313 
-1319 MRSYPERDK
+1319 
-1328 SFEQLLSEV
+1328 
-1337 KNLSIKAFDNQEYPL
+1337 
-1352 EDLVEEVVERSDL
+1352 
-1365 SRNPLFDVL
+1365 
-1374 FALQNNDNQAFEIN
+1374 
-1388 DWSVEIKEASHTNAK
+1388 
-1403 FDLSMTIE
+1403 
-1411 ENEGYKVSLEYA
+1411 
-1423 SELFSKATI
+1423 
-1432 ERMLKHFME
+1432 
-1441 ILVEITKDP
+1441 
-1450 SQKMTEIEMIT
+1450 
-1461 KEEKAVI
+1461 
-1468 FDKFNDTEASLNNKE
+1468 
-1483 TFVERFEKQV
+1483 
-1493 KATPYQTAITYEGES
+1493 
-1508 LNYDELNARANQLA
+1508 
-1522 YQLRAEGVGA
+1522 
-1532 NSLIALIMDR
+1532 
-1542 QLETIIGIYG
+1542 
-1552 ILKAGGAY
+1552 
-1560 VPIDPKYPIDRINY
+1560 
-1574 ILEDSQPKVLL
+1574 
-1585 TDRELDEAINYG
+1585 
-1597 NKVIDLTE
+1597 
-1605 TTRLEAFPTSN
+1605 
-1616 LKQISDESNLMYVI
+1616 
-1630 YTSGT
+1630 
-1635 TGKPKGVMAHSEG
+1635 G

-1870 KWNGDGNIIYIG
+1870 KWNGDGNISYIG

-1906 HTHINDV
+1906 HTHIND
-1913 AIVARPM
+1913 VARPM

-2457 EKLNFQWEPTS
+2457 KKLNFQWEPTS

>member
-1 METIN
+1 
-6 LSDAQTEIIQLQEY
+6 
-20 YENNSI
+20 
-26 NNISVIIYIKPGIK
+26 
-40 IEEIE
+40 
-45 KALNNLIKTHE
+45 LIKTHE

-438 ASLNNKETFVER
+438 ASLNNNETFVER

-607 SEGVMNRLNW
+607 SG
-617 VINKYNVDGEDT
+617 
-629 ILFKTPYT
+629 
-637 FDVSVWE
+637 
-644 IFGWAMLGSQIVLL
+644 
-658 PSGEEGNP
+658 
-666 EKITELLEGY
+666 
-676 SVAMVHFV
+676 
-684 PSMLNMFVNFIKST
+684 
-698 NNAQAISKLKYVLA
+698 
-712 SGEALKPEQVNDFNH
+712 
-727 FIGNKNNTALLNLYG
+727 
-742 PTETT
+742 
-747 VDVTSF
+747 
-753 DCENHKTY
+753 
-761 DSIPIGKPISNI
+761 
-773 QDYILNEDNNIMGIG
+773 
-788 VTGEICIAGVGV
+788 
-800 TAGYLNRPELTQ
+800 
-812 EKFLDNPFGKG
+812 
-823 KLYRTGDLAKW
+823 
-834 NGDGNIIYIGRIDEQ
+834 
-849 VKIRGYRI
+849 
-857 ELGEIESIL
+857 
-866 RQHTHI
+866 
-872 NDVAIVARPMVD
+872 
-884 NELSICAYLVSDDSL
+884 
-899 DFGSLKTSLGQK
+899 
-911 LPDYMIP
+911 
-918 AYMTQ
+918 
-923 LDELPVTS
+923 
-931 NGKLNKKALPEIKVE
+931 
-946 SKVYVAPTNDMES
+946 
-959 AVAETFE
+959 
-966 AVLHVDQVS
+966 
-975 IHDNFFEM
+975 
-983 GGHSLKA
+983 
-990 ISVINEIE
+990 
-998 HYIGIRLPLKII
+998 
-1010 FEKPTVAQL
+1010 
-1019 AEFIKNSEDHTNIQD
+1019 
-1034 IPQAEDKSAY
+1034 
-1044 YVSSQQKR
+1044 
-1052 LYVLNEMTE
+1052 
-1061 GQTAYNMP
+1061 
-1069 GIFEI
+1069 
-1074 KGEVDIERVR
+1074 
-1084 FAFQSLINH
+1084 
-1093 HEILRT
+1093 
-1099 RFEVFEGE
+1099 
-1107 PVQIIEDSVSIN
+1107 
-1119 IDYEEEM
+1119 
-1126 EVNDDTLLSEFVSPF
+1126 
-1141 DLAQAPLLRVKVVK
+1141 
-1155 SDEQKYLLLF
+1155 
-1165 DMHHIISDGLSINI
+1165 
-1179 IIKDFSRLY
+1179 
-1188 QNQALEELK
+1188 
-1197 IRYRDYSEWMRERDL
+1197 
-1212 SQQRSFWLSQFEKEA
+1212 
-1227 PVLDLPYD
+1227 
-1235 YPRLKQQSF
+1235 
-1244 KGRTMSMHMPNETKK
+1244 
-1259 AIHQLA
+1259 
-1265 QTTGSTDYMILSAS
+1265 
-1279 FMVLLHKY
+1279 
-1287 SRQEDI
+1287 
-1293 VIGSPVSGRTHK
+1293 
-1305 DTEDILGM
+1305 
-1313 FVNTLA
+1313 
-1319 MRSYPERDK
+1319 
-1328 SFEQLLSEV
+1328 
-1337 KNLSIKAFDNQEYPL
+1337 
-1352 EDLVEEVVERSDL
+1352 
-1365 SRNPLFDVL
+1365 
-1374 FALQNNDNQAFEIN
+1374 
-1388 DWSVEIKEASHTNAK
+1388 
-1403 FDLSMTIE
+1403 
-1411 ENEGYKVSLEYA
+1411 
-1423 SELFSKATI
+1423 
-1432 ERMLKHFME
+1432 
-1441 ILVEITKDP
+1441 
-1450 SQKMTEIEMIT
+1450 
-1461 KEEKAVI
+1461 
-1468 FDKFNDTEASLNNKE
+1468 
-1483 TFVERFEKQV
+1483 
-1493 KATPYQTAITYEGES
+1493 
-1508 LNYDELNARANQLA
+1508 
-1522 YQLRAEGVGA
+1522 
-1532 NSLIALIMDR
+1532 
-1542 QLETIIGIYG
+1542 
-1552 ILKAGGAY
+1552 
-1560 VPIDPKYPIDRINY
+1560 
-1574 ILEDSQPKVLL
+1574 
-1585 TDRELDEAINYG
+1585 
-1597 NKVIDLTE
+1597 
-1605 TTRLEAFPTSN
+1605 
-1616 LKQISDESNLMYVI
+1616 
-1630 YTSGT
+1630 
-1635 TGKPKGVMAHSEG
+1635 G

-1870 KWNGDGNIIYIG
+1870 KWNGDGNISYIG

-1999 AKTFEA
+1999 AKTFGA

>member
-1 METIN
+1 METST

-26 NNISVIIYIKPGIK
+26 NNIPGIIYIKPEVK

-56 TYRIK
+56 SYRIK
-61 LKKVKSEYKQ
+61 MKKVKGEYKQ
-71 YISEHKDK
+71 YITEHKDRN
-79 KFDFVDFKNNQVG
+79 FDFIDFMNNQVG
-92 YTKWINEQAR
+92 YDEWINEQAR
-102 KNLFSTDS
+102 KNLFFENK

-117 VKLPTGK
+117 MRLPTGK
-124 IGIFLME
+124 TGILLLE
-131 HHVISDAWSITVA
+131 HHVISDAWSLTVA
-144 ANTISKYLNDG
+144 INTICKYLIDG
-155 PNSKEIESTYFD
+155 TNNKQIESTYFN
-167 YIEEE
+167 YIKEEL
-172 IEYKNTKRFEKDKSF
+172 EYKNSKRFEKDKHF
-187 WLKKTENLEDNEL
+187 WLKKVENLEDNEL
-200 FEKNSDN
+200 FENNNEN
-207 NGHSNRKSYSLS
+207 NGLSNRKSYSFS

-224 RIHEFCEKNNISINN
+224 RIHDFCEKNNISINN
-239 LFSAMMIIIKYKKT
+239 LFSSIMIIIKYKKT
-253 ASKKI
+253 PSKKI
-258 SVGSI
+258 SVGSV

-272 KGVTGVFSR
+272 KGLTGVFSR

-292 YSISDLLTQT
+292 YSIFDLLTQT
-302 KYETFNIL
+302 KYESFNIL

-339 TQYSHEVLKNV
+339 TQHNYEIIKNG

-373 RKNTLTVDYDY
+373 REDTLIVDYDY
-384 QTAIV
+384 QSAVV

-396 LHNII
+396 LHKII
-401 LKIMDKAIENPN
+401 LKVIEEIIENPN
-413 TKIKNIEILDEN
+413 KKIKNIELLDEN
-425 EKYTILNEFNDTE
+425 EKDTILNAFNDTE
-438 ASLNNKETFVER
+438 VSLNNTETFVER
-450 FEKQVKATPYQTAI
+450 FEKQVKKTPHQTAI
-464 TYEGESLN
+464 TYEDKRLSYN
-472 YDELNARAN
+472 ELNIRAN
-481 QLAYQLRAE
+481 QLAYQLRDE
-490 GVGANSLI
+490 GVEADSLVG
-498 ALIMDRQLETIIGIY
+498 LIMDRQLETIISIY

-523 PIDPKYPIDRINYIL
+523 PIDPNYPIDRINYIL

-547 TDREL
+547 TDRVL
-552 DEAINYGNKVIDLTE
+552 DESIKYENKVIDLTKE
-567 TTRLEAFPTSNL
+567 TKSKTFPTSNL
-579 KQISDE
+579 KQISDK

-617 VINKYNVDGEDT
+617 VINKYNVDGDDT

-644 IFGWAMLGSQIVLL
+644 IFGWAMAGSQIVLL

-666 EKITELLEGY
+666 EKITALLEDY
-676 SVAMVHFV
+676 AVTMVHFV

-698 NNAQAISKLKYVLA
+698 NNSQSISKLKYVLA
-712 SGEALKPEQVNDFNH
+712 SGEALKPEQANDFNH
-727 FIGNKNNTALLNLYG
+727 FIGNKNNTTLLNLYG

-773 QDYILNEDNNIMGIG
+773 QAYILNEDNNIMGIG
-788 VTGEICIAGVGV
+788 VPGELCIAGVGV

-812 EKFLDNPFGKG
+812 EKFIDNPFGKG

-834 NGDGNIIYIGRIDEQ
+834 NADGNISYIGRIDEQ

-857 ELGEIESIL
+857 ELGEIESVL
-866 RQHTHI
+866 RQQAHI
-872 NDVAIVARPMVD
+872 IDVAVVATTMVE

-899 DFGSLKTSLGQK
+899 DFESLKTSLGQK

-923 LDELPVTS
+923 LDKLPVTS
-931 NGKLNKKALPEIKVE
+931 NGKLNKKALPKIKVE
-946 SKVYVAPTNDMES
+946 SKVYVAPTNGIES
-959 AVAETFE
+959 AVAKAFE
-966 AVLHVDQVS
+966 AVLQVNQVS

-998 HYIGIRLPLKII
+998 HCIGIRLPLKII

-1019 AEFIKNSEDHTNIQD
+1019 AEFIKNSKDHKNIQD
-1034 IPQAEDKSAY
+1034 IPQAEDKPSY

-1069 GIFEI
+1069 GILEI
-1074 KGEVDIERVR
+1074 KGDVDIERVR
-1084 FAFQSLINH
+1084 YAFQSLINH

-1099 RFEVFEGE
+1099 HFEVFEGE
-1107 PVQIIEDSVSIN
+1107 PVQIIKDSVSIN
-1119 IDYEEEM
+1119 IDYEEKM
-1126 EVNDDTLLSEFVSPF
+1126 DINYDNLLSEFVSPF

-1155 SDEQKYLLLF
+1155 YDEQKYLLLF

-1188 QNQALEELK
+1188 QSETLEALK
-1197 IRYRDYSEWMRERDL
+1197 IHYKDYSEWMRERDL
-1212 SQQRSFWLSQFEKEA
+1212 NQQRAFWLSQFEEEA

-1235 YPRLKQQSF
+1235 YTRLKQQSF
-1244 KGRTMSMHMPNETKK
+1244 KGRTTSMHMPNETKN
-1259 AIHQLA
+1259 AISQLA
-1265 QTTGSTDYMILSAS
+1265 QKTGSTDYMILSAS

-1305 DTEDILGM
+1305 HTEGILGM

-1319 MRSYPERDK
+1319 MRGYPERNK
-1328 SFEQLLSEV
+1328 TFEQLLSEV

-1352 EDLVEEVVERSDL
+1352 EDLVEEVVERRDL
-1365 SRNPLFDVL
+1365 TRNPLFDVL
-1374 FALQNNDNQAFEIN
+1374 FTLQNNDNQAFEIN
-1388 DWSVEIKEASHTNAK
+1388 DWSVEVKEASHTNAK

-1411 ENEGYKVSLEYA
+1411 EDEGYKVSLEYA

-1441 ILVEITKDP
+1441 VLVEITKDS
-1450 SQKMTEIEMIT
+1450 SQKLSEIEMIT
-1461 KEEKAVI
+1461 EEEKAVI
-1468 FDKFNDTEASLNNKE
+1468 FDDFNDTEVSLNNTE

-1493 KATPYQTAITYEGES
+1493 KKTPHQTAITYEGKRLS
-1508 LNYDELNARANQLA
+1508 YNELNIRANQLA
-1522 YQLRAEGVGA
+1522 YQLRDEGVKA
-1532 NSLIALIMDR
+1532 DSLVGLIMDR
-1542 QLETIIGIYG
+1542 QLETIISIYG
-1552 ILKAGGAY
+1552 ILKVGGAY
-1560 VPIDPKYPIDRINY
+1560 VPIDPNYPIDRINY

-1585 TDRELDEAINYG
+1585 TDRVLDESIKYE
-1597 NKVIDLTE
+1597 NKVIDLTKE
-1605 TTRLEAFPTSN
+1605 TKSETFPTSN
-1616 LKQISDESNLMYVI
+1616 LKQISDKSNLMYVI

-1655 VINKYNVDGEDTILF
+1655 VINKYNVDSDDTILF

-1687 MLGSQIVLLPSGEE
+1687 MAGSQIVLLPSGEE
-1701 GNPEKITELLEG
+1701 GNPENITALLED
-1713 YSVAMVHF
+1713 YAVTMVHF

-1736 NNAQAISKLKYV
+1736 NNSQSISKLKYV

-1753 ALKPEQVNDFNH
+1753 ALKPEQANDFNH

-1870 KWNGDGNIIYIG
+1870 KWNADGNISYIG

-1906 HTHINDV
+1906 QAHIIDV
-1913 AIVARPM
+1913 AVVATTM
-1920 VDNELSICA
+1920 VENELSICA

-1934 DSLDFGSL
+1934 DTLDFRSL

-1961 LDELPVTS
+1961 LDKLPVTS

-1976 ALPEIKVE
+1976 ALPKIKVE

-1989 APTNDMESAV
+1989 APTNDIESAV
-1999 AKTFEA
+1999 AKAFEA
-2005 VLHVDQISIHD
+2005 VLHVNQVSIHD

-2036 KSYNISIKDIFELQT
+2036 KLYNISIKDIFELQT
-2051 IASISKALV
+2051 VESISKALI

-2070 LDALKIPN
+2070 LDALKFPN

-2083 HFNSDFISEINDYK
+2083 HLNSDFISEINDYK
-2097 VKSNENYKF
+2097 VQSNENYKF
-2106 IDKDVVKSDKQ
+2106 IDKDVVKSNKQ

-2141 IIYVLVRNS
+2141 IIHVLVRNNK
-2150 EKISGENKLNNN
+2150 KISGESKLNNN
-2162 WFYYFNSQLKTED
+2162 WSYYFNSQLKTED
-2175 LSRIHFVEG
+2175 LNRIHFVEG

-2235 ISFAKDKNKKEIHH
+2235 ISFAKDKKKKEIHH

-2254 IASGSIEDKDSSTF
+2254 VASGSVEDKNSITF

-2274 ISQKPNNIYIDS
+2274 ISQKPNNIYIDG

-2330 YSVIKSFKMLQK
+2330 YSVIKSFKMFQK
-2342 FPRLEEDDLEFTH
+2342 FPRLEDDDLEFTH
-2355 VDQAAK
+2355 VDQAAQ

-2380 NNKRLSLQKLMA
+2380 NNKRLSLQKLME
-2392 VYNENNHYI
+2392 VYNANNYYI

-2410 DHLMECINLGVM
+2410 DHLMECIDLGVM

-2443 AHFEILDYKTNFIL
+2443 VHFEILDYKTNFIL

-2468 ENTLNIMINHT
+2468 ENTLDIMINHT

>member
-207 NGHSNRKSYSLS
+207 NGQSNRKSYSLS

-239 LFSAMMIIIKYKKT
+239 LFSAIMIIIKYKKT

-401 LKIMDKAIENPN
+401 LKIMDEAIENPN

-567 TTRLEAFPTSNL
+567 ATRLEAFPTSNL

-629 ILFKTPYT
+629 ILFKTPYN

-727 FIGNKNNTALLNLYG
+727 FIGNKNNTDLLNLYG

-773 QDYILNEDNNIMGIG
+773 QAYILNEDNNIMGIG
-788 VTGEICIAGVGV
+788 VPGELCIAGVGV

-812 EKFLDNPFGKG
+812 EKFIDNPFGKG

-834 NGDGNIIYIGRIDEQ
+834 NGDGNISYIGRIDEQ

-966 AVLHVDQVS
+966 AVLHVDQ
-975 IHDNFFEM
+975 
-983 GGHSLKA
+983 
-990 ISVINEIE
+990 
-998 HYIGIRLPLKII
+998 
-1010 FEKPTVAQL
+1010 
-1019 AEFIKNSEDHTNIQD
+1019 
-1034 IPQAEDKSAY
+1034 
-1044 YVSSQQKR
+1044 
-1052 LYVLNEMTE
+1052 
-1061 GQTAYNMP
+1061 
-1069 GIFEI
+1069 
-1074 KGEVDIERVR
+1074 
-1084 FAFQSLINH
+1084 
-1093 HEILRT
+1093 
-1099 RFEVFEGE
+1099 
-1107 PVQIIEDSVSIN
+1107 
-1119 IDYEEEM
+1119 
-1126 EVNDDTLLSEFVSPF
+1126 
-1141 DLAQAPLLRVKVVK
+1141 
-1155 SDEQKYLLLF
+1155 
-1165 DMHHIISDGLSINI
+1165 
-1179 IIKDFSRLY
+1179 
-1188 QNQALEELK
+1188 
-1197 IRYRDYSEWMRERDL
+1197 
-1212 SQQRSFWLSQFEKEA
+1212 
-1227 PVLDLPYD
+1227 
-1235 YPRLKQQSF
+1235 
-1244 KGRTMSMHMPNETKK
+1244 
-1259 AIHQLA
+1259 
-1265 QTTGSTDYMILSAS
+1265 
-1279 FMVLLHKY
+1279 
-1287 SRQEDI
+1287 
-1293 VIGSPVSGRTHK
+1293 
-1305 DTEDILGM
+1305 
-1313 FVNTLA
+1313 
-1319 MRSYPERDK
+1319 
-1328 SFEQLLSEV
+1328 
-1337 KNLSIKAFDNQEYPL
+1337 
-1352 EDLVEEVVERSDL
+1352 
-1365 SRNPLFDVL
+1365 
-1374 FALQNNDNQAFEIN
+1374 
-1388 DWSVEIKEASHTNAK
+1388 
-1403 FDLSMTIE
+1403 
-1411 ENEGYKVSLEYA
+1411 
-1423 SELFSKATI
+1423 
-1432 ERMLKHFME
+1432 
-1441 ILVEITKDP
+1441 
-1450 SQKMTEIEMIT
+1450 
-1461 KEEKAVI
+1461 
-1468 FDKFNDTEASLNNKE
+1468 
-1483 TFVERFEKQV
+1483 
-1493 KATPYQTAITYEGES
+1493 
-1508 LNYDELNARANQLA
+1508 
-1522 YQLRAEGVGA
+1522 
-1532 NSLIALIMDR
+1532 
-1542 QLETIIGIYG
+1542 
-1552 ILKAGGAY
+1552 
-1560 VPIDPKYPIDRINY
+1560 
-1574 ILEDSQPKVLL
+1574 
-1585 TDRELDEAINYG
+1585 
-1597 NKVIDLTE
+1597 
-1605 TTRLEAFPTSN
+1605 
-1616 LKQISDESNLMYVI
+1616 
-1630 YTSGT
+1630 
-1635 TGKPKGVMAHSEG
+1635 
-1648 VMNRLNW
+1648 
-1655 VINKYNVDGEDTILF
+1655 
-1670 KTPYTFDVS
+1670 
-1679 VWEIFGWA
+1679 
-1687 MLGSQIVLLPSGEE
+1687 
-1701 GNPEKITELLEG
+1701 
-1713 YSVAMVHF
+1713 
-1721 VPSMLNMFVNFIKST
+1721 
-1736 NNAQAISKLKYV
+1736 
-1748 LASGE
+1748 
-1753 ALKPEQVNDFNH
+1753 
-1765 FIGNKNNTALLNLYG
+1765 
-1780 PTETTVDV
+1780 
-1788 TSFDCENH
+1788 
-1796 KTYDSI
+1796 
-1802 PIGKPISN
+1802 
-1810 IQAYILNEDN
+1810 
-1820 NIMGI
+1820 
-1825 GVPGELCIAGV
+1825 
-1836 GVTAGYLNRPELT
+1836 
-1849 QEKFIDNPFG
+1849 
-1859 KGKLYRTGDLA
+1859 
-1870 KWNGDGNIIYIG
+1870 
-1882 RIDEQVKIRGY
+1882 
-1893 RIELGEIE
+1893 
-1901 SILRQ
+1901 
-1906 HTHINDV
+1906 
-1913 AIVARPM
+1913 
-1920 VDNELSICA
+1920 
-1929 YLVSD
+1929 
-1934 DSLDFGSL
+1934 
-1942 KTSLGQKLPDYM
+1942 
-1954 IPAYMTQ
+1954 
-1961 LDELPVTS
+1961 
-1969 NGKLNKK
+1969 
-1976 ALPEIKVE
+1976 
-1984 SKVYV
+1984 
-1989 APTNDMESAV
+1989 
-1999 AKTFEA
+1999 
-2005 VLHVDQISIHD
+2005 ISIHD

-2060 EREEMNVMTK
+2060 EREEMDVMTK

-2150 EKISGENKLNNN
+2150 EKISGKNKLNNN

-2367 LNDQLSNEIHHIY
+2367 LNDQLINEIHHIY

-2468 ENTLNIMINHT
+2468 ENILNIMINHT

>member
-607 SEGVMNRLNW
+607 SGGVMNRLNW

-666 EKITELLEGY
+666 EKITELLE
-676 SVAMVHFV
+676 
-684 PSMLNMFVNFIKST
+684 
-698 NNAQAISKLKYVLA
+698 
-712 SGEALKPEQVNDFNH
+712 D
-727 FIGNKNNTALLNLYG
+727 
-742 PTETT
+742 
-747 VDVTSF
+747 
-753 DCENHKTY
+753 
-761 DSIPIGKPISNI
+761 
-773 QDYILNEDNNIMGIG
+773 
-788 VTGEICIAGVGV
+788 
-800 TAGYLNRPELTQ
+800 
-812 EKFLDNPFGKG
+812 
-823 KLYRTGDLAKW
+823 
-834 NGDGNIIYIGRIDEQ
+834 
-849 VKIRGYRI
+849 
-857 ELGEIESIL
+857 
-866 RQHTHI
+866 
-872 NDVAIVARPMVD
+872 
-884 NELSICAYLVSDDSL
+884 
-899 DFGSLKTSLGQK
+899 
-911 LPDYMIP
+911 
-918 AYMTQ
+918 
-923 LDELPVTS
+923 
-931 NGKLNKKALPEIKVE
+931 
-946 SKVYVAPTNDMES
+946 
-959 AVAETFE
+959 
-966 AVLHVDQVS
+966 
-975 IHDNFFEM
+975 
-983 GGHSLKA
+983 
-990 ISVINEIE
+990 
-998 HYIGIRLPLKII
+998 
-1010 FEKPTVAQL
+1010 
-1019 AEFIKNSEDHTNIQD
+1019 
-1034 IPQAEDKSAY
+1034 
-1044 YVSSQQKR
+1044 
-1052 LYVLNEMTE
+1052 
-1061 GQTAYNMP
+1061 
-1069 GIFEI
+1069 
-1074 KGEVDIERVR
+1074 
-1084 FAFQSLINH
+1084 
-1093 HEILRT
+1093 
-1099 RFEVFEGE
+1099 
-1107 PVQIIEDSVSIN
+1107 
-1119 IDYEEEM
+1119 
-1126 EVNDDTLLSEFVSPF
+1126 
-1141 DLAQAPLLRVKVVK
+1141 
-1155 SDEQKYLLLF
+1155 
-1165 DMHHIISDGLSINI
+1165 
-1179 IIKDFSRLY
+1179 
-1188 QNQALEELK
+1188 
-1197 IRYRDYSEWMRERDL
+1197 
-1212 SQQRSFWLSQFEKEA
+1212 
-1227 PVLDLPYD
+1227 
-1235 YPRLKQQSF
+1235 
-1244 KGRTMSMHMPNETKK
+1244 
-1259 AIHQLA
+1259 
-1265 QTTGSTDYMILSAS
+1265 
-1279 FMVLLHKY
+1279 
-1287 SRQEDI
+1287 
-1293 VIGSPVSGRTHK
+1293 
-1305 DTEDILGM
+1305 
-1313 FVNTLA
+1313 
-1319 MRSYPERDK
+1319 
-1328 SFEQLLSEV
+1328 
-1337 KNLSIKAFDNQEYPL
+1337 
-1352 EDLVEEVVERSDL
+1352 
-1365 SRNPLFDVL
+1365 
-1374 FALQNNDNQAFEIN
+1374 
-1388 DWSVEIKEASHTNAK
+1388 
-1403 FDLSMTIE
+1403 
-1411 ENEGYKVSLEYA
+1411 
-1423 SELFSKATI
+1423 
-1432 ERMLKHFME
+1432 
-1441 ILVEITKDP
+1441 
-1450 SQKMTEIEMIT
+1450 
-1461 KEEKAVI
+1461 
-1468 FDKFNDTEASLNNKE
+1468 
-1483 TFVERFEKQV
+1483 
-1493 KATPYQTAITYEGES
+1493 
-1508 LNYDELNARANQLA
+1508 
-1522 YQLRAEGVGA
+1522 
-1532 NSLIALIMDR
+1532 
-1542 QLETIIGIYG
+1542 
-1552 ILKAGGAY
+1552 
-1560 VPIDPKYPIDRINY
+1560 
-1574 ILEDSQPKVLL
+1574 
-1585 TDRELDEAINYG
+1585 
-1597 NKVIDLTE
+1597 
-1605 TTRLEAFPTSN
+1605 
-1616 LKQISDESNLMYVI
+1616 
-1630 YTSGT
+1630 
-1635 TGKPKGVMAHSEG
+1635 
-1648 VMNRLNW
+1648 
-1655 VINKYNVDGEDTILF
+1655 
-1670 KTPYTFDVS
+1670 
-1679 VWEIFGWA
+1679 
-1687 MLGSQIVLLPSGEE
+1687 
-1701 GNPEKITELLEG
+1701 

-2268 SEYDVD
+2268 SEYDMD

-2286 KIEAEKLLIAYRE
+2286 KIEAEKLLTAYRE
-2299 EGIETNIYRLGNLQC
+2299 EGIETNIYRLVNLQC

>member
-79 KFDFVDFKNNQVG
+79 KIDFVDFKNNQVG

-207 NGHSNRKSYSLS
+207 NGQSNRKSYSLS

-322 DSGGQKGLLDCL
+322 DSCGQKGLLDCL

-567 TTRLEAFPTSNL
+567 ATRLEAFPTSNL

-727 FIGNKNNTALLNLYG
+727 FIGNKNNTTLLNLYG

-773 QDYILNEDNNIMGIG
+773 QAYILNEDNNIMGIG
-788 VTGEICIAGVGV
+788 VPGELCIAGVGV

-812 EKFLDNPFGKG
+812 EKFIDNPFGKG

-834 NGDGNIIYIGRIDEQ
+834 NGDGNISYIGRIDEQ

-959 AVAETFE
+959 AVAE
-966 AVLHVDQVS
+966 
-975 IHDNFFEM
+975 
-983 GGHSLKA
+983 
-990 ISVINEIE
+990 
-998 HYIGIRLPLKII
+998 
-1010 FEKPTVAQL
+1010 
-1019 AEFIKNSEDHTNIQD
+1019 
-1034 IPQAEDKSAY
+1034 
-1044 YVSSQQKR
+1044 
-1052 LYVLNEMTE
+1052 
-1061 GQTAYNMP
+1061 
-1069 GIFEI
+1069 
-1074 KGEVDIERVR
+1074 
-1084 FAFQSLINH
+1084 
-1093 HEILRT
+1093 
-1099 RFEVFEGE
+1099 
-1107 PVQIIEDSVSIN
+1107 
-1119 IDYEEEM
+1119 
-1126 EVNDDTLLSEFVSPF
+1126 
-1141 DLAQAPLLRVKVVK
+1141 
-1155 SDEQKYLLLF
+1155 
-1165 DMHHIISDGLSINI
+1165 
-1179 IIKDFSRLY
+1179 
-1188 QNQALEELK
+1188 
-1197 IRYRDYSEWMRERDL
+1197 
-1212 SQQRSFWLSQFEKEA
+1212 
-1227 PVLDLPYD
+1227 
-1235 YPRLKQQSF
+1235 
-1244 KGRTMSMHMPNETKK
+1244 
-1259 AIHQLA
+1259 
-1265 QTTGSTDYMILSAS
+1265 
-1279 FMVLLHKY
+1279 
-1287 SRQEDI
+1287 
-1293 VIGSPVSGRTHK
+1293 
-1305 DTEDILGM
+1305 
-1313 FVNTLA
+1313 
-1319 MRSYPERDK
+1319 
-1328 SFEQLLSEV
+1328 
-1337 KNLSIKAFDNQEYPL
+1337 
-1352 EDLVEEVVERSDL
+1352 
-1365 SRNPLFDVL
+1365 
-1374 FALQNNDNQAFEIN
+1374 
-1388 DWSVEIKEASHTNAK
+1388 
-1403 FDLSMTIE
+1403 
-1411 ENEGYKVSLEYA
+1411 
-1423 SELFSKATI
+1423 
-1432 ERMLKHFME
+1432 
-1441 ILVEITKDP
+1441 
-1450 SQKMTEIEMIT
+1450 
-1461 KEEKAVI
+1461 
-1468 FDKFNDTEASLNNKE
+1468 
-1483 TFVERFEKQV
+1483 
-1493 KATPYQTAITYEGES
+1493 
-1508 LNYDELNARANQLA
+1508 
-1522 YQLRAEGVGA
+1522 
-1532 NSLIALIMDR
+1532 
-1542 QLETIIGIYG
+1542 
-1552 ILKAGGAY
+1552 
-1560 VPIDPKYPIDRINY
+1560 
-1574 ILEDSQPKVLL
+1574 
-1585 TDRELDEAINYG
+1585 
-1597 NKVIDLTE
+1597 
-1605 TTRLEAFPTSN
+1605 
-1616 LKQISDESNLMYVI
+1616 
-1630 YTSGT
+1630 
-1635 TGKPKGVMAHSEG
+1635 
-1648 VMNRLNW
+1648 
-1655 VINKYNVDGEDTILF
+1655 
-1670 KTPYTFDVS
+1670 
-1679 VWEIFGWA
+1679 
-1687 MLGSQIVLLPSGEE
+1687 
-1701 GNPEKITELLEG
+1701 
-1713 YSVAMVHF
+1713 
-1721 VPSMLNMFVNFIKST
+1721 
-1736 NNAQAISKLKYV
+1736 
-1748 LASGE
+1748 
-1753 ALKPEQVNDFNH
+1753 
-1765 FIGNKNNTALLNLYG
+1765 
-1780 PTETTVDV
+1780 
-1788 TSFDCENH
+1788 
-1796 KTYDSI
+1796 
-1802 PIGKPISN
+1802 
-1810 IQAYILNEDN
+1810 
-1820 NIMGI
+1820 
-1825 GVPGELCIAGV
+1825 
-1836 GVTAGYLNRPELT
+1836 
-1849 QEKFIDNPFG
+1849 
-1859 KGKLYRTGDLA
+1859 
-1870 KWNGDGNIIYIG
+1870 
-1882 RIDEQVKIRGY
+1882 
-1893 RIELGEIE
+1893 
-1901 SILRQ
+1901 
-1906 HTHINDV
+1906 
-1913 AIVARPM
+1913 
-1920 VDNELSICA
+1920 
-1929 YLVSD
+1929 
-1934 DSLDFGSL
+1934 
-1942 KTSLGQKLPDYM
+1942 
-1954 IPAYMTQ
+1954 
-1961 LDELPVTS
+1961 
-1969 NGKLNKK
+1969 
-1976 ALPEIKVE
+1976 
-1984 SKVYV
+1984 
-1989 APTNDMESAV
+1989 
-1999 AKTFEA
+1999 TFEA

>member
-207 NGHSNRKSYSLS
+207 NGQSNRKSYSLS

-239 LFSAMMIIIKYKKT
+239 LFSAIMIIIKYKKT

-401 LKIMDKAIENPN
+401 LKIMDEAIENPN

-567 TTRLEAFPTSNL
+567 ATRLEAFPTSNL

-629 ILFKTPYT
+629 ILFKMPYT

-727 FIGNKNNTALLNLYG
+727 FIGNKNNTDLLNLYG

-773 QDYILNEDNNIMGIG
+773 QAYILNEDNNIMGIG
-788 VTGEICIAGVGV
+788 VPGELCIAGVGV

-812 EKFLDNPFGKG
+812 EKFIDNPFGKG

-834 NGDGNIIYIGRIDEQ
+834 NGDGNISYIGRIDEQ

-959 AVAETFE
+959 AVAE
-966 AVLHVDQVS
+966 
-975 IHDNFFEM
+975 
-983 GGHSLKA
+983 
-990 ISVINEIE
+990 
-998 HYIGIRLPLKII
+998 
-1010 FEKPTVAQL
+1010 
-1019 AEFIKNSEDHTNIQD
+1019 
-1034 IPQAEDKSAY
+1034 
-1044 YVSSQQKR
+1044 
-1052 LYVLNEMTE
+1052 
-1061 GQTAYNMP
+1061 
-1069 GIFEI
+1069 
-1074 KGEVDIERVR
+1074 
-1084 FAFQSLINH
+1084 
-1093 HEILRT
+1093 
-1099 RFEVFEGE
+1099 
-1107 PVQIIEDSVSIN
+1107 
-1119 IDYEEEM
+1119 
-1126 EVNDDTLLSEFVSPF
+1126 
-1141 DLAQAPLLRVKVVK
+1141 
-1155 SDEQKYLLLF
+1155 
-1165 DMHHIISDGLSINI
+1165 
-1179 IIKDFSRLY
+1179 
-1188 QNQALEELK
+1188 
-1197 IRYRDYSEWMRERDL
+1197 
-1212 SQQRSFWLSQFEKEA
+1212 
-1227 PVLDLPYD
+1227 
-1235 YPRLKQQSF
+1235 
-1244 KGRTMSMHMPNETKK
+1244 
-1259 AIHQLA
+1259 
-1265 QTTGSTDYMILSAS
+1265 
-1279 FMVLLHKY
+1279 
-1287 SRQEDI
+1287 
-1293 VIGSPVSGRTHK
+1293 
-1305 DTEDILGM
+1305 
-1313 FVNTLA
+1313 
-1319 MRSYPERDK
+1319 
-1328 SFEQLLSEV
+1328 
-1337 KNLSIKAFDNQEYPL
+1337 
-1352 EDLVEEVVERSDL
+1352 
-1365 SRNPLFDVL
+1365 
-1374 FALQNNDNQAFEIN
+1374 
-1388 DWSVEIKEASHTNAK
+1388 
-1403 FDLSMTIE
+1403 
-1411 ENEGYKVSLEYA
+1411 
-1423 SELFSKATI
+1423 
-1432 ERMLKHFME
+1432 
-1441 ILVEITKDP
+1441 
-1450 SQKMTEIEMIT
+1450 
-1461 KEEKAVI
+1461 
-1468 FDKFNDTEASLNNKE
+1468 
-1483 TFVERFEKQV
+1483 
-1493 KATPYQTAITYEGES
+1493 
-1508 LNYDELNARANQLA
+1508 
-1522 YQLRAEGVGA
+1522 
-1532 NSLIALIMDR
+1532 
-1542 QLETIIGIYG
+1542 
-1552 ILKAGGAY
+1552 
-1560 VPIDPKYPIDRINY
+1560 
-1574 ILEDSQPKVLL
+1574 
-1585 TDRELDEAINYG
+1585 
-1597 NKVIDLTE
+1597 
-1605 TTRLEAFPTSN
+1605 
-1616 LKQISDESNLMYVI
+1616 
-1630 YTSGT
+1630 
-1635 TGKPKGVMAHSEG
+1635 
-1648 VMNRLNW
+1648 
-1655 VINKYNVDGEDTILF
+1655 
-1670 KTPYTFDVS
+1670 
-1679 VWEIFGWA
+1679 
-1687 MLGSQIVLLPSGEE
+1687 
-1701 GNPEKITELLEG
+1701 
-1713 YSVAMVHF
+1713 
-1721 VPSMLNMFVNFIKST
+1721 
-1736 NNAQAISKLKYV
+1736 
-1748 LASGE
+1748 
-1753 ALKPEQVNDFNH
+1753 
-1765 FIGNKNNTALLNLYG
+1765 
-1780 PTETTVDV
+1780 
-1788 TSFDCENH
+1788 
-1796 KTYDSI
+1796 
-1802 PIGKPISN
+1802 
-1810 IQAYILNEDN
+1810 
-1820 NIMGI
+1820 
-1825 GVPGELCIAGV
+1825 
-1836 GVTAGYLNRPELT
+1836 
-1849 QEKFIDNPFG
+1849 
-1859 KGKLYRTGDLA
+1859 
-1870 KWNGDGNIIYIG
+1870 
-1882 RIDEQVKIRGY
+1882 
-1893 RIELGEIE
+1893 
-1901 SILRQ
+1901 
-1906 HTHINDV
+1906 
-1913 AIVARPM
+1913 
-1920 VDNELSICA
+1920 
-1929 YLVSD
+1929 
-1934 DSLDFGSL
+1934 
-1942 KTSLGQKLPDYM
+1942 
-1954 IPAYMTQ
+1954 
-1961 LDELPVTS
+1961 
-1969 NGKLNKK
+1969 
-1976 ALPEIKVE
+1976 
-1984 SKVYV
+1984 
-1989 APTNDMESAV
+1989 
-1999 AKTFEA
+1999 TFEA

-2150 EKISGENKLNNN
+2150 EKISGKNKLNNN

-2274 ISQKPNNIYIDS
+2274 ISQKPSNIYIDS

-2367 LNDQLSNEIHHIY
+2367 LNDQLINEIHHIY

>member
-207 NGHSNRKSYSLS
+207 NGQSNRKSYSLS

-239 LFSAMMIIIKYKKT
+239 LFSAIMIIIKYKKT

-567 TTRLEAFPTSNL
+567 ATRLEAFPTSNL

-607 SEGVMNRLNW
+607 SGGVMNRLNW

-727 FIGNKNNTALLNLYG
+727 FIGNKNNTDLLNLYG

-773 QDYILNEDNNIMGIG
+773 QAYILNEDNNIMGIG
-788 VTGEICIAGVGV
+788 VPGELCIAGVGV

-812 EKFLDNPFGKG
+812 EKFIDNPFGKG

-834 NGDGNIIYIGRIDEQ
+834 NGDGNISYIGRIDEQ

-959 AVAETFE
+959 AVAE
-966 AVLHVDQVS
+966 
-975 IHDNFFEM
+975 
-983 GGHSLKA
+983 
-990 ISVINEIE
+990 
-998 HYIGIRLPLKII
+998 
-1010 FEKPTVAQL
+1010 
-1019 AEFIKNSEDHTNIQD
+1019 
-1034 IPQAEDKSAY
+1034 
-1044 YVSSQQKR
+1044 
-1052 LYVLNEMTE
+1052 
-1061 GQTAYNMP
+1061 
-1069 GIFEI
+1069 
-1074 KGEVDIERVR
+1074 
-1084 FAFQSLINH
+1084 
-1093 HEILRT
+1093 
-1099 RFEVFEGE
+1099 
-1107 PVQIIEDSVSIN
+1107 
-1119 IDYEEEM
+1119 
-1126 EVNDDTLLSEFVSPF
+1126 
-1141 DLAQAPLLRVKVVK
+1141 
-1155 SDEQKYLLLF
+1155 
-1165 DMHHIISDGLSINI
+1165 
-1179 IIKDFSRLY
+1179 
-1188 QNQALEELK
+1188 
-1197 IRYRDYSEWMRERDL
+1197 
-1212 SQQRSFWLSQFEKEA
+1212 
-1227 PVLDLPYD
+1227 
-1235 YPRLKQQSF
+1235 
-1244 KGRTMSMHMPNETKK
+1244 
-1259 AIHQLA
+1259 
-1265 QTTGSTDYMILSAS
+1265 
-1279 FMVLLHKY
+1279 
-1287 SRQEDI
+1287 
-1293 VIGSPVSGRTHK
+1293 
-1305 DTEDILGM
+1305 
-1313 FVNTLA
+1313 
-1319 MRSYPERDK
+1319 
-1328 SFEQLLSEV
+1328 
-1337 KNLSIKAFDNQEYPL
+1337 
-1352 EDLVEEVVERSDL
+1352 
-1365 SRNPLFDVL
+1365 
-1374 FALQNNDNQAFEIN
+1374 
-1388 DWSVEIKEASHTNAK
+1388 
-1403 FDLSMTIE
+1403 
-1411 ENEGYKVSLEYA
+1411 
-1423 SELFSKATI
+1423 
-1432 ERMLKHFME
+1432 
-1441 ILVEITKDP
+1441 
-1450 SQKMTEIEMIT
+1450 
-1461 KEEKAVI
+1461 
-1468 FDKFNDTEASLNNKE
+1468 
-1483 TFVERFEKQV
+1483 
-1493 KATPYQTAITYEGES
+1493 
-1508 LNYDELNARANQLA
+1508 
-1522 YQLRAEGVGA
+1522 
-1532 NSLIALIMDR
+1532 
-1542 QLETIIGIYG
+1542 
-1552 ILKAGGAY
+1552 
-1560 VPIDPKYPIDRINY
+1560 
-1574 ILEDSQPKVLL
+1574 
-1585 TDRELDEAINYG
+1585 
-1597 NKVIDLTE
+1597 
-1605 TTRLEAFPTSN
+1605 
-1616 LKQISDESNLMYVI
+1616 
-1630 YTSGT
+1630 
-1635 TGKPKGVMAHSEG
+1635 
-1648 VMNRLNW
+1648 
-1655 VINKYNVDGEDTILF
+1655 
-1670 KTPYTFDVS
+1670 
-1679 VWEIFGWA
+1679 
-1687 MLGSQIVLLPSGEE
+1687 
-1701 GNPEKITELLEG
+1701 
-1713 YSVAMVHF
+1713 
-1721 VPSMLNMFVNFIKST
+1721 
-1736 NNAQAISKLKYV
+1736 
-1748 LASGE
+1748 
-1753 ALKPEQVNDFNH
+1753 
-1765 FIGNKNNTALLNLYG
+1765 
-1780 PTETTVDV
+1780 
-1788 TSFDCENH
+1788 
-1796 KTYDSI
+1796 
-1802 PIGKPISN
+1802 
-1810 IQAYILNEDN
+1810 
-1820 NIMGI
+1820 
-1825 GVPGELCIAGV
+1825 
-1836 GVTAGYLNRPELT
+1836 
-1849 QEKFIDNPFG
+1849 
-1859 KGKLYRTGDLA
+1859 
-1870 KWNGDGNIIYIG
+1870 
-1882 RIDEQVKIRGY
+1882 
-1893 RIELGEIE
+1893 
-1901 SILRQ
+1901 
-1906 HTHINDV
+1906 
-1913 AIVARPM
+1913 
-1920 VDNELSICA
+1920 
-1929 YLVSD
+1929 
-1934 DSLDFGSL
+1934 
-1942 KTSLGQKLPDYM
+1942 
-1954 IPAYMTQ
+1954 
-1961 LDELPVTS
+1961 
-1969 NGKLNKK
+1969 
-1976 ALPEIKVE
+1976 
-1984 SKVYV
+1984 
-1989 APTNDMESAV
+1989 
-1999 AKTFEA
+1999 TFEA

>member
-607 SEGVMNRLNW
+607 SG
-617 VINKYNVDGEDT
+617 
-629 ILFKTPYT
+629 
-637 FDVSVWE
+637 
-644 IFGWAMLGSQIVLL
+644 
-658 PSGEEGNP
+658 
-666 EKITELLEGY
+666 
-676 SVAMVHFV
+676 
-684 PSMLNMFVNFIKST
+684 
-698 NNAQAISKLKYVLA
+698 
-712 SGEALKPEQVNDFNH
+712 
-727 FIGNKNNTALLNLYG
+727 
-742 PTETT
+742 
-747 VDVTSF
+747 
-753 DCENHKTY
+753 
-761 DSIPIGKPISNI
+761 
-773 QDYILNEDNNIMGIG
+773 
-788 VTGEICIAGVGV
+788 
-800 TAGYLNRPELTQ
+800 
-812 EKFLDNPFGKG
+812 
-823 KLYRTGDLAKW
+823 
-834 NGDGNIIYIGRIDEQ
+834 
-849 VKIRGYRI
+849 
-857 ELGEIESIL
+857 
-866 RQHTHI
+866 
-872 NDVAIVARPMVD
+872 
-884 NELSICAYLVSDDSL
+884 
-899 DFGSLKTSLGQK
+899 
-911 LPDYMIP
+911 
-918 AYMTQ
+918 
-923 LDELPVTS
+923 
-931 NGKLNKKALPEIKVE
+931 
-946 SKVYVAPTNDMES
+946 
-959 AVAETFE
+959 
-966 AVLHVDQVS
+966 
-975 IHDNFFEM
+975 
-983 GGHSLKA
+983 
-990 ISVINEIE
+990 
-998 HYIGIRLPLKII
+998 
-1010 FEKPTVAQL
+1010 
-1019 AEFIKNSEDHTNIQD
+1019 
-1034 IPQAEDKSAY
+1034 
-1044 YVSSQQKR
+1044 
-1052 LYVLNEMTE
+1052 
-1061 GQTAYNMP
+1061 
-1069 GIFEI
+1069 
-1074 KGEVDIERVR
+1074 
-1084 FAFQSLINH
+1084 
-1093 HEILRT
+1093 
-1099 RFEVFEGE
+1099 
-1107 PVQIIEDSVSIN
+1107 
-1119 IDYEEEM
+1119 
-1126 EVNDDTLLSEFVSPF
+1126 
-1141 DLAQAPLLRVKVVK
+1141 
-1155 SDEQKYLLLF
+1155 
-1165 DMHHIISDGLSINI
+1165 
-1179 IIKDFSRLY
+1179 
-1188 QNQALEELK
+1188 
-1197 IRYRDYSEWMRERDL
+1197 
-1212 SQQRSFWLSQFEKEA
+1212 
-1227 PVLDLPYD
+1227 
-1235 YPRLKQQSF
+1235 
-1244 KGRTMSMHMPNETKK
+1244 
-1259 AIHQLA
+1259 
-1265 QTTGSTDYMILSAS
+1265 
-1279 FMVLLHKY
+1279 
-1287 SRQEDI
+1287 
-1293 VIGSPVSGRTHK
+1293 
-1305 DTEDILGM
+1305 
-1313 FVNTLA
+1313 
-1319 MRSYPERDK
+1319 
-1328 SFEQLLSEV
+1328 
-1337 KNLSIKAFDNQEYPL
+1337 
-1352 EDLVEEVVERSDL
+1352 
-1365 SRNPLFDVL
+1365 
-1374 FALQNNDNQAFEIN
+1374 
-1388 DWSVEIKEASHTNAK
+1388 
-1403 FDLSMTIE
+1403 
-1411 ENEGYKVSLEYA
+1411 
-1423 SELFSKATI
+1423 
-1432 ERMLKHFME
+1432 
-1441 ILVEITKDP
+1441 
-1450 SQKMTEIEMIT
+1450 
-1461 KEEKAVI
+1461 
-1468 FDKFNDTEASLNNKE
+1468 
-1483 TFVERFEKQV
+1483 
-1493 KATPYQTAITYEGES
+1493 
-1508 LNYDELNARANQLA
+1508 
-1522 YQLRAEGVGA
+1522 
-1532 NSLIALIMDR
+1532 
-1542 QLETIIGIYG
+1542 
-1552 ILKAGGAY
+1552 
-1560 VPIDPKYPIDRINY
+1560 
-1574 ILEDSQPKVLL
+1574 
-1585 TDRELDEAINYG
+1585 
-1597 NKVIDLTE
+1597 
-1605 TTRLEAFPTSN
+1605 
-1616 LKQISDESNLMYVI
+1616 
-1630 YTSGT
+1630 
-1635 TGKPKGVMAHSEG
+1635 G

-1870 KWNGDGNIIYIG
+1870 KWNGDGNISYIG

-2319 IFQKNEENNAF
+2319 IFQKNEEKNAF

>member
-567 TTRLEAFPTSNL
+567 A
-579 KQISDE
+579 
-585 SNLMY
+585 
-590 VIYTS
+590 
-595 GTTGKPKGVMAH
+595 
-607 SEGVMNRLNW
+607 
-617 VINKYNVDGEDT
+617 
-629 ILFKTPYT
+629 
-637 FDVSVWE
+637 
-644 IFGWAMLGSQIVLL
+644 
-658 PSGEEGNP
+658 
-666 EKITELLEGY
+666 
-676 SVAMVHFV
+676 
-684 PSMLNMFVNFIKST
+684 
-698 NNAQAISKLKYVLA
+698 
-712 SGEALKPEQVNDFNH
+712 
-727 FIGNKNNTALLNLYG
+727 
-742 PTETT
+742 
-747 VDVTSF
+747 
-753 DCENHKTY
+753 
-761 DSIPIGKPISNI
+761 
-773 QDYILNEDNNIMGIG
+773 
-788 VTGEICIAGVGV
+788 
-800 TAGYLNRPELTQ
+800 
-812 EKFLDNPFGKG
+812 
-823 KLYRTGDLAKW
+823 
-834 NGDGNIIYIGRIDEQ
+834 
-849 VKIRGYRI
+849 
-857 ELGEIESIL
+857 
-866 RQHTHI
+866 
-872 NDVAIVARPMVD
+872 
-884 NELSICAYLVSDDSL
+884 
-899 DFGSLKTSLGQK
+899 
-911 LPDYMIP
+911 
-918 AYMTQ
+918 
-923 LDELPVTS
+923 
-931 NGKLNKKALPEIKVE
+931 
-946 SKVYVAPTNDMES
+946 
-959 AVAETFE
+959 
-966 AVLHVDQVS
+966 
-975 IHDNFFEM
+975 
-983 GGHSLKA
+983 
-990 ISVINEIE
+990 
-998 HYIGIRLPLKII
+998 
-1010 FEKPTVAQL
+1010 
-1019 AEFIKNSEDHTNIQD
+1019 
-1034 IPQAEDKSAY
+1034 
-1044 YVSSQQKR
+1044 
-1052 LYVLNEMTE
+1052 
-1061 GQTAYNMP
+1061 
-1069 GIFEI
+1069 
-1074 KGEVDIERVR
+1074 
-1084 FAFQSLINH
+1084 
-1093 HEILRT
+1093 
-1099 RFEVFEGE
+1099 
-1107 PVQIIEDSVSIN
+1107 
-1119 IDYEEEM
+1119 
-1126 EVNDDTLLSEFVSPF
+1126 
-1141 DLAQAPLLRVKVVK
+1141 
-1155 SDEQKYLLLF
+1155 
-1165 DMHHIISDGLSINI
+1165 
-1179 IIKDFSRLY
+1179 
-1188 QNQALEELK
+1188 
-1197 IRYRDYSEWMRERDL
+1197 
-1212 SQQRSFWLSQFEKEA
+1212 
-1227 PVLDLPYD
+1227 
-1235 YPRLKQQSF
+1235 
-1244 KGRTMSMHMPNETKK
+1244 
-1259 AIHQLA
+1259 
-1265 QTTGSTDYMILSAS
+1265 
-1279 FMVLLHKY
+1279 
-1287 SRQEDI
+1287 
-1293 VIGSPVSGRTHK
+1293 
-1305 DTEDILGM
+1305 
-1313 FVNTLA
+1313 
-1319 MRSYPERDK
+1319 
-1328 SFEQLLSEV
+1328 
-1337 KNLSIKAFDNQEYPL
+1337 
-1352 EDLVEEVVERSDL
+1352 
-1365 SRNPLFDVL
+1365 
-1374 FALQNNDNQAFEIN
+1374 
-1388 DWSVEIKEASHTNAK
+1388 
-1403 FDLSMTIE
+1403 
-1411 ENEGYKVSLEYA
+1411 
-1423 SELFSKATI
+1423 
-1432 ERMLKHFME
+1432 
-1441 ILVEITKDP
+1441 
-1450 SQKMTEIEMIT
+1450 
-1461 KEEKAVI
+1461 
-1468 FDKFNDTEASLNNKE
+1468 
-1483 TFVERFEKQV
+1483 
-1493 KATPYQTAITYEGES
+1493 
-1508 LNYDELNARANQLA
+1508 
-1522 YQLRAEGVGA
+1522 
-1532 NSLIALIMDR
+1532 
-1542 QLETIIGIYG
+1542 
-1552 ILKAGGAY
+1552 
-1560 VPIDPKYPIDRINY
+1560 
-1574 ILEDSQPKVLL
+1574 
-1585 TDRELDEAINYG
+1585 
-1597 NKVIDLTE
+1597 
-1605 TTRLEAFPTSN
+1605 TRLEAFPTSN

-1999 AKTFEA
+1999 AETFEA

>member
-253 ASKKI
+253 TSKKI

-401 LKIMDKAIENPN
+401 LKIMDKAIEKPN

-523 PIDPKYPIDRINYIL
+523 PIDHKYPIDRINYIL

-547 TDREL
+547 TNREL

-567 TTRLEAFPTSNL
+567 A
-579 KQISDE
+579 
-585 SNLMY
+585 
-590 VIYTS
+590 
-595 GTTGKPKGVMAH
+595 
-607 SEGVMNRLNW
+607 
-617 VINKYNVDGEDT
+617 
-629 ILFKTPYT
+629 
-637 FDVSVWE
+637 
-644 IFGWAMLGSQIVLL
+644 
-658 PSGEEGNP
+658 
-666 EKITELLEGY
+666 
-676 SVAMVHFV
+676 
-684 PSMLNMFVNFIKST
+684 
-698 NNAQAISKLKYVLA
+698 
-712 SGEALKPEQVNDFNH
+712 
-727 FIGNKNNTALLNLYG
+727 
-742 PTETT
+742 
-747 VDVTSF
+747 
-753 DCENHKTY
+753 
-761 DSIPIGKPISNI
+761 
-773 QDYILNEDNNIMGIG
+773 
-788 VTGEICIAGVGV
+788 
-800 TAGYLNRPELTQ
+800 
-812 EKFLDNPFGKG
+812 
-823 KLYRTGDLAKW
+823 
-834 NGDGNIIYIGRIDEQ
+834 
-849 VKIRGYRI
+849 
-857 ELGEIESIL
+857 
-866 RQHTHI
+866 
-872 NDVAIVARPMVD
+872 
-884 NELSICAYLVSDDSL
+884 
-899 DFGSLKTSLGQK
+899 
-911 LPDYMIP
+911 
-918 AYMTQ
+918 
-923 LDELPVTS
+923 
-931 NGKLNKKALPEIKVE
+931 
-946 SKVYVAPTNDMES
+946 
-959 AVAETFE
+959 
-966 AVLHVDQVS
+966 
-975 IHDNFFEM
+975 
-983 GGHSLKA
+983 
-990 ISVINEIE
+990 
-998 HYIGIRLPLKII
+998 
-1010 FEKPTVAQL
+1010 
-1019 AEFIKNSEDHTNIQD
+1019 
-1034 IPQAEDKSAY
+1034 
-1044 YVSSQQKR
+1044 
-1052 LYVLNEMTE
+1052 
-1061 GQTAYNMP
+1061 
-1069 GIFEI
+1069 
-1074 KGEVDIERVR
+1074 
-1084 FAFQSLINH
+1084 
-1093 HEILRT
+1093 
-1099 RFEVFEGE
+1099 
-1107 PVQIIEDSVSIN
+1107 
-1119 IDYEEEM
+1119 
-1126 EVNDDTLLSEFVSPF
+1126 
-1141 DLAQAPLLRVKVVK
+1141 
-1155 SDEQKYLLLF
+1155 
-1165 DMHHIISDGLSINI
+1165 
-1179 IIKDFSRLY
+1179 
-1188 QNQALEELK
+1188 
-1197 IRYRDYSEWMRERDL
+1197 
-1212 SQQRSFWLSQFEKEA
+1212 
-1227 PVLDLPYD
+1227 
-1235 YPRLKQQSF
+1235 
-1244 KGRTMSMHMPNETKK
+1244 
-1259 AIHQLA
+1259 
-1265 QTTGSTDYMILSAS
+1265 
-1279 FMVLLHKY
+1279 
-1287 SRQEDI
+1287 
-1293 VIGSPVSGRTHK
+1293 
-1305 DTEDILGM
+1305 
-1313 FVNTLA
+1313 
-1319 MRSYPERDK
+1319 
-1328 SFEQLLSEV
+1328 
-1337 KNLSIKAFDNQEYPL
+1337 
-1352 EDLVEEVVERSDL
+1352 
-1365 SRNPLFDVL
+1365 
-1374 FALQNNDNQAFEIN
+1374 
-1388 DWSVEIKEASHTNAK
+1388 
-1403 FDLSMTIE
+1403 
-1411 ENEGYKVSLEYA
+1411 
-1423 SELFSKATI
+1423 
-1432 ERMLKHFME
+1432 
-1441 ILVEITKDP
+1441 
-1450 SQKMTEIEMIT
+1450 
-1461 KEEKAVI
+1461 
-1468 FDKFNDTEASLNNKE
+1468 
-1483 TFVERFEKQV
+1483 
-1493 KATPYQTAITYEGES
+1493 
-1508 LNYDELNARANQLA
+1508 
-1522 YQLRAEGVGA
+1522 
-1532 NSLIALIMDR
+1532 
-1542 QLETIIGIYG
+1542 
-1552 ILKAGGAY
+1552 
-1560 VPIDPKYPIDRINY
+1560 
-1574 ILEDSQPKVLL
+1574 
-1585 TDRELDEAINYG
+1585 
-1597 NKVIDLTE
+1597 
-1605 TTRLEAFPTSN
+1605 TRLEAFPTSN

-1999 AKTFEA
+1999 AETFEA
-2005 VLHVDQISIHD
+2005 VLHVDQVSIHD